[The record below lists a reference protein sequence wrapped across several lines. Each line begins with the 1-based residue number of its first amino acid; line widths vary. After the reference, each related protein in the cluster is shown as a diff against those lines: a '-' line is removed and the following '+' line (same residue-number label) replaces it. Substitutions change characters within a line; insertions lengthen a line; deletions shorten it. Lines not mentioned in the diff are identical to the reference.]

1 MATLSSF
8 KQQNAY
14 KIGISSMLTE
24 EQQKSAIT
32 KAAAEEEEKK
42 NQGGFLGGIG
52 YSLEKISLGFL
63 SGIEG
68 IWDYAAGGLAK
79 LFGADDWAEHQIAND
94 WVNYNHADEWFNPS
108 EGWQFVGDVAG
119 GIGTSVPAIAG
130 VAAGAAIA
138 YFSGGTLTP
147 VAASLI
153 AGSIAGL
160 GAAGRATKEAY
171 DQTGELTGKEFGY
184 GVFVGVTEGAIE
196 GVSSAIGA
204 GTGAVV
210 KSISKSFGKEVAKS
224 ATRNTLLKGVVKGF
238 AGEAFEEGVQA
249 ILEPVYKRMT
259 YDPNAKNA
267 TFQEVAYAAL
277 VGGLS
282 GAIMGGGDVAVR
294 NIRGTTRGNTLV
306 NEGKAGDVITTAE
319 QISSYQTENQ
329 TDYETFQVVQ
339 NTLDELKTSLQK
351 TGGEVRTVRQKM
363 LLGVLEQANISAAFE
378 PIVTASAENIYNNAE
393 TVAARLNELGY
404 QDQDGKPIQI
414 TAEQIREGIDTTDAK
429 SFRKTMS
436 RALKTN
442 SALRTLAVA
451 DTVGQISMDTA
462 RFRDATLAGQ
472 QLSTQADLNRFVEQ
486 ATDAER
492 QAVADRLG
500 IENWET
506 LTNEQFHDKITEFVA
521 NGGVQE
527 YQQERGYIRDAQAI
541 VPESARKHLPRMVNL
556 RNDGTYRYTQ
566 GGTDIAITKRGD
578 SYYVYDYE
586 SGLMSKALTRSETN
600 RVLREIHTNEQ
611 NYQNGVRQHTEAQNR
626 LREQVAEIDAYAREN
641 ISEYK
646 NLSAA
651 GQAAIRA
658 TIRQGRAAG
667 VQEDFVLS
675 CARVSARSGLRVMF
689 SKEASFVAANGS
701 YADGAIDLKNNRII
715 INPEAKSRTGES
727 ILIHELTHAIYN
739 DTDGSLT
746 VAEGLETMTDA
757 EKEKIRKRYAAVGQ
771 GSALQVSD
779 EINAHF
785 AEQTLSNKNILER
798 LVQKKQTLKDKIL
811 GFFRKAR
818 TDYQSDE
825 RLTGAAARLYRQYK
839 KLFDEFSARNQRYLG
854 VENASEQAGAAQ
866 MQQALPESLETLE
879 TYTAD
884 EIASIESNELFK
896 VARSYNDVVRFIQS
910 APQQNTNRLLFLGK
924 INAGVATKIQQ
935 ITDLKVDGKSIV
947 LSSYDVKHIFKK
959 HGNAANEQARGQIAV
974 SQENFE
980 DIIETIISPDVI
992 TRSDENGQVGI
1003 KFIKEIDGKV
1013 TAITIV
1019 SEKKKALTLKSAW
1032 ITKSGGRTPSASADT
1047 LAGTS
1052 KTNGR
1057 NSTKRKQPTF
1067 PTVDEQAPTSTSET
1081 RRKMKTVSNNSISQN
1096 TENVNSESQKGKK
1109 FALAGETSETADLS
1123 LLDRAKQ
1130 LQAAG
1135 EDSETIRRET
1145 GWFVGYDNQWRYEID
1160 DSAATLVEKPAFEN
1174 HSTEDGGYRT
1184 AKLGDIMHHEELYA
1198 AYPFLKDVTV
1208 ILQETETGVDGSA
1221 FAEDGQIVLDQRL
1234 FTRTSKEYQRYLENR
1249 QPEIKRIEQ
1258 TPEYREYNRFYTDE
1272 SLQETLSADE
1282 WLAQEEAARNKF
1294 FASELGKRYHELMWG
1309 KPNVATTELG
1319 WSDKA
1324 KSVLMHEVQHLI
1336 QAHEGFAGGSSDT
1349 YWYNRL
1355 LKQYRSEAETAREKF
1370 LKLRIEAAPELQ
1382 QAMYDMEDTL
1392 NRLDVSTSSIA
1403 RAYDNAAKYAKSDS
1417 QRDILW
1423 DYTQAYSKLSDFYK
1437 NGRRYAGDMYT
1448 NTAGEIEAR
1457 DVSSRLEMTAEQRRE
1472 TRPDIDRQ
1480 RVYFSEKNAGSNSR
1494 RNRGTERDSTIRY
1507 ALTIDGETVS
1517 GTVEETNDLVALH
1530 NLTEEKLLKV
1540 LDLGGFPMPSIAVTK
1555 PSLAHDNFGDITVVF
1570 GRETIDPQRDSR
1582 NKVFSR
1588 DAWTP
1593 TTPRVEYK
1601 LNEKRAEE
1609 INRKINSLIRG
1620 TDAELFG
1627 YLALDESNMTEFL
1640 NRNGGDLAQ
1649 AYRDKDAFKYAY
1661 LRDKGIEVT
1670 LPTVD
1675 KEVSAYGN
1683 ATIKWVADN
1692 LGKSTLNSLEQSNY
1706 SNEAVQPY
1714 VAQVN
1719 ELVSDYW
1726 QREYNMSPN
1735 NEIDLYE
1742 AKGILR
1748 EAARYADR
1756 GFPKSLNEREAR
1768 EVINEHLDESGYN
1781 AWIDEL
1787 FSDVVEKAGLR
1798 NNRDMYTSAGRSRS
1812 FEALHD
1818 DYTLENVVR
1827 AMSKADPK
1835 GGSWLGLNPS
1845 SLAAKLSKEFKSISD
1860 MKKAAASLTEVSD
1873 DAMSN
1878 FTTTAG
1884 QMLDEITADMV
1895 TREDYGSNFSYWNA
1909 LDGAREVIGE
1919 IADRKLFTEK
1929 AIADYMK
1936 REYSG
1941 FYKYNADIGNKILG
1955 LFAYAKQM
1963 TQTGYFE
1970 AKPRRAVNFSEIK
1983 SVLLP
1988 DTASER
1994 LKNRLDRLHIPY
2006 DVYGSTDTER
2016 SNAIQRLD
2024 GVRFALPETD
2034 SAGAS
2039 LSREQREF
2047 FKDSKVVDDSGRL
2060 RVTYHGSPNSFY
2072 TFDRGRI
2079 GKGNDQFGAGFY
2091 FATSEEAARHY
2102 GDNVYKTYLNITN
2115 PIVINRTID
2124 GGDLFDVKI
2133 TQKQAYEIL
2142 KRHPLIYDPESSPLG
2157 DMFEEYWEVGAKDYM
2172 IREAAKN
2179 FNSIGLLD
2187 SDYIA
2192 YRDYPNELHEAIRDV
2207 LGYDGV
2213 EVMFDN
2219 TGDRFYV
2226 AWFENQIKL
2235 TTNKKPTGDVD
2246 IRFALSDSVV
2256 NVDSANETAAWTS
2269 ERVTDLIER
2278 YGATNPRYTQ
2288 AYATWINPA
2297 DFVKATTVNQTRRNQ
2312 IYDEAGNLDVDA
2324 LSRETQTP
2332 YLTVDYETMRI
2343 VGHEGRHR
2351 MAALAKAGIKRVAV
2365 AIRFTESSLSRYDA
2379 RIMEGEHKFKGQ
2391 RFSNWDTATQRVI
2404 TRTSH
2409 NSASVGALVP
2419 INAAYAAQLSE
2430 FTSERGLR
2438 YALDS
2443 SEDGDVRHGNY
2454 SAGQRARF
2462 AANNTGMR
2470 VYTKAEAEEVINSII
2485 EERLVFDDIGMYGEL
2500 RGKDRQAVIDYLF
2513 QKLNTVKEG
2522 YRGGVALKIADF
2534 MIEHTVL
2541 TDMYA
2546 DSNGEVS
2553 EAMRRL
2559 SVLRRYMH
2567 KINLHH
2573 IQGEIQYRFDRKNS
2587 INLVWGAKEG
2597 GIAPDTLPQLLAEE
2611 GIFLDAINEADCFL
2625 QMVDMYEDAR
2635 AAVNNATEQ
2644 VMLST
2649 YGDARTIKNLRQ
2661 QIARDV
2667 LNAYEQKGRKS
2678 KYAKLVEKYTKQI
2691 AELKQRLREANA
2703 NNRLINSIVDQA
2715 QKMRDLK
2722 LGTFQNATQYDTE
2735 IFRSSI
2741 EKLGKIKF
2749 RGNFNIAGT
2758 RKIMA
2763 DLRTWYTKDNPLLA
2777 NTYEQGIADMLD
2789 EVANGK
2795 TNNYTKRELQ
2805 SIRNIMAYFTNYVE
2819 HFNKVY
2825 RQGRWVDAVPEATR
2839 YIDILHRNEELKSSW
2854 FMRKVGTSYLQTF
2867 GDPMSVMRR
2876 MDRYESG
2883 FYTEIFTELR
2893 DSKIDAE
2900 IAKMQLME
2908 EYEAFLKKNKKYLAQ
2923 ATKETVQYRGVEIP
2937 RMQLISLYM
2946 TLKRQHAQAGL
2957 AENGFG
2963 FWNAQDQRVR
2973 VDGFAKGITEESELR
2988 AAAVDEQARIAELLT
3003 ETDKEYIAILEKGYQ
3018 EAGRLKAERDI
3029 QRLGYTNATED
3040 YYYPIRRGNIAKN
3053 VDSAEMQQE
3062 LDRISNAS
3070 FNKDTVRGAK
3080 QELFIESADA
3090 VFNRHVRGVV
3100 QYAYISPAIETYN
3113 KLYNLDIAGT
3123 PNKPVSVSTES
3134 ANVWKQG
3141 NDYFKKLITDIQ
3153 GISPVSS
3160 EGRAVLSF
3168 IRGSYAKFQLGANP
3182 KVWVTQLSSL
3192 FASSSL
3198 LDASSITRGM
3208 TVSAK
3213 DVDTYCPLAKLR
3225 AQDNTA
3231 AMAQGVLDKV
3241 GRISNVLMAPI
3252 GKMDRFVVRRLFG
3265 ACQVQVQKDG
3275 GAKIGTEANK
3285 IEAGKLLKR
3294 VILETQQNSLATERS
3309 AAMRSGNEIM
3319 RTLTMFSA
3327 DSMKVI
3333 GRVIDSVG
3341 ELSALKARLRTT
3353 TDAESRS
3360 TLQTQIKTARRNVR
3374 KSLTA
3379 LATSALFMVAI
3390 AQLFNWLYNKDKDDD
3405 ETAAQQVLV
3414 DFAGNLLGGLPLVR
3428 DIYSRIAEGYSVDNY
3443 AYSALNDLLD
3453 SAVNLFDT
3461 VGSLVSGDES
3471 NSKLTARTKN
3481 LLYALGQLTGIPTRN
3496 LYNVF
3501 YGLTKRISPTT
3512 AYKIDEAFYAKNYV
3526 TDLNKAIESDDT
3538 DMISMLT
3545 SMIFGERMGNT
3556 TMGDAVRNKFV
3567 DLYSKGYSVLPR
3579 SIGDTITYGG
3589 VEIPLTDEEYS
3600 RFRAIYAQ
3608 SMKDIEKMVNSG
3620 TFSVLSEEMQA
3631 KAIKQVYDAYYYDA
3645 LSDLVGVDERTT
3657 VGELSEWIDM
3667 SRLSVAFAGLSDIES
3682 DKNSKGETIAGSKK
3696 KNTVR
3701 YLLGQTLLDGE
3712 RLLILC
3718 YRGYSIQDGDYKG
3731 YTAKRAKRILLQY
3744 ILKLNGT
3751 QAEKAAL
3758 AEKCGFT
3765 VRNGRIIRDF

>member
-1835 GGSWLGLNPS
+1835 GGSWLGLNTS

-2297 DFVKATTVNQTRRNQ
+2297 DFVKAKTVNQTRRNQ

-2777 NTYEQGIADMLD
+2777 NTYEQGIADMVD

>member
-1 MATLSSF
+1 MADTTKRLSTSLAEF
-8 KQQNAY
+8 YSQRAAEKRYEREQ
-14 KIGISSMLTE
+14 E
-24 EQQKSAIT
+24 EQQREYERALAEQAAAQAT
-32 KAAAEEEEKK
+32 AQAAAEREQ

-52 YSLEKISLGFL
+52 YAFEKIGLGFL

-79 LFGADDWAEHQIAND
+79 LFGADDWAEQQIAND

-119 GIGTSVPAIAG
+119 GIGTSLPAIAG
-130 VAAGAAIA
+130 VVAAGAITVA
-138 YFSGGTLTP
+138 SGGTLSP
-147 VAASLI
+147 VAATLI

-171 DQTGELTGKEFGY
+171 DQTGELGGKEFGY
-184 GVFVGVTEGAIE
+184 GALVGVTEGAIE

-351 TGGEVRTVRQKM
+351 TDGEVRTVRQKM
-363 LLGVLEQANISAAFE
+363 LLGVLEQANTSAAFE
-378 PIVTASAENIYNNAE
+378 PIVTASSENIYNNAE

-404 QDQDGKPIQI
+404 QDQNGKPIQV

-429 SFRKTMS
+429 KFRKTMS

-442 SALRTLAVA
+442 SVLRTLAVA

-527 YQQERGYIRDAQAI
+527 YQQERSYVKEAQA
-541 VPESARKHLPRMVNL
+541 VAPEAARKHLPRMVNL

-586 SGLMSKALTRSETN
+586 SGLMSKALSRTETN

-626 LREQVAEIDAYAREN
+626 LREQAAEIDTYAREN

-675 CARVSARSGLRVMF
+675 CARVSARSGLRVVF

-715 INPEAKSRTGES
+715 INPEAKSRSGES

-771 GSALQVSD
+771 GGALQVSD

-798 LVQKKQTLKDKIL
+798 LVQKKQTLKEKIL
-811 GFFRKAR
+811 GFFKKAR

-825 RLTGAAARLYRQYK
+825 KLTGAAARLYRQYK
-839 KLFDEFSARNQRYLG
+839 KLFEEFSARNQRYLG
-854 VENASEQAGAAQ
+854 VENASEQAGTTQ

-879 TYTAD
+879 TFTAD
-884 EIASIESNELFK
+884 EIASIEKTSFYK
-896 VARSYNDVVRFIQS
+896 VARSYAEVRDFIANAARVEGEQ
-910 APQQNTNRLLFLGK
+910 RLFLGK
-924 INAGVATKIQQ
+924 INAETAAKIKEATGISAE
-935 ITDLKVDGKSIV
+935 GKSIA
-947 LSSYDVKHIFKK
+947 LSSSDIRHILNG
-959 HGNAANEQARGQIAV
+959 HRNAATESPMGQVAV
-974 SQENFE
+974 TQENFE
-980 DIIETIISPDVI
+980 DIIETIISPDTI
-992 TRSDENGQVGI
+992 TRSDEGNQVGI
-1003 KFIKEIDGKV
+1003 MFTKEIDGRV

-1032 ITKSGGRTPSASADT
+1032 ITKKKQSTSPTPD
-1047 LAGTS
+1047 
-1052 KTNGR
+1052 
-1057 NSTKRKQPTF
+1057 
-1067 PTVDEQAPTSTSET
+1067 VQAPSLTSETGRRIKTTSTS
-1081 RRKMKTVSNNSISQN
+1081 SISQN
-1096 TENVNSESQKGKK
+1096 AENVNSESQKGKK
-1109 FALAGETSETADLS
+1109 FALPDTDSDGGKLNAEQREFFGKSAIVDADGKLLKMYHGTAADFTVFDLAESGASNDHTSHIGFWFTPRKAVAENFAEFNANEYRGKRARVQEVYLNIENPKIYAPADNSARMEELRTENIGLREQLAEEYAELKET
-1123 LLDRAKQ
+1123 
-1130 LQAAG
+1130 
-1135 EDSETIRRET
+1135 
-1145 GWFVGYDNQWRYEID
+1145 VGRLNYMLY
-1160 DSAATLVEKPAFEN
+1160 F
-1174 HSTEDGGYRT
+1174 TEDNIFSRRGENDIGYRVDEDYYVQYMKMSPEQ
-1184 AKLGDIMHHEELYA
+1184 AK
-1198 AYPFLKDVTV
+1198 
-1208 ILQETETGVDGSA
+1208 
-1221 FAEDGQIVLDQRL
+1221 
-1234 FTRTSKEYQRYLENR
+1234 
-1249 QPEIKRIEQ
+1249 
-1258 TPEYREYNRFYTDE
+1258 
-1272 SLQETLSADE
+1272 
-1282 WLAQEEAARNKF
+1282 
-1294 FASELGKRYHELMWG
+1294 
-1309 KPNVATTELG
+1309 
-1319 WSDKA
+1319 KA
-1324 KSVLMHEVQHLI
+1324 KSLVDAIKKNNKQIKANETEYYRLQDGDSFLQMSDDLDEFMEWITGTH
-1336 QAHEGFAGGSSDT
+1336 AHERGFGREHYAAT
-1349 YWYNRL
+1349 N
-1355 LKQYRSEAETAREKF
+1355 AREAAEKF
-1370 LKLRIEAAPELQ
+1370 R
-1382 QAMYDMEDTL
+1382 
-1392 NRLDVSTSSIA
+1392 
-1403 RAYDNAAKYAKSDS
+1403 
-1417 QRDILW
+1417 
-1423 DYTQAYSKLSDFYK
+1423 SKLIKEGYDGIWIKDTRVDDSGDQVVAFYPEQIK
-1437 NGRRYAGDMYT
+1437 LVT
-1448 NTAGEIEAR
+1448 NKRPTK
-1457 DVSSRLEMTAEQRRE
+1457 DV
-1472 TRPDIDRQ
+1472 D
-1480 RVYFSEKNAGSNSR
+1480 
-1494 RNRGTERDSTIRY
+1494 IRY
-1507 ALTIDGETVS
+1507 ALALDGETVS
-1517 GTVEETNDLVALH
+1517 GAVEETNDLVALH
-1530 NLTEEKLLKV
+1530 NLTEENLLKV

-1555 PSLAHDNFGDITVVF
+1555 ADIPFTDFGDITVVF
-1570 GRETIDPQRDSR
+1570 GKETIDPAKPE
-1582 NKVFSR
+1582 NAVYSR

-1593 TTPRVEYK
+1593 TVPQAEY
-1601 LNEKRAEE
+1601 E
-1609 INRKINSLIRG
+1609 INETKAREIIDRLLPYVNEFGDIGGIRKRL
-1620 TDAELFG
+1620 TVDELQE
-1627 YLALDESNMTEFL
+1627 LANNRDGNIVDEFAGSIET
-1640 NRNGGDLAQ
+1640 
-1649 AYRDKDAFKYAY
+1649 KYAY
-1661 LRDKGIEVT
+1661 LREIGAINKDDTDMVPAYSERLRGKINSEISARN
-1670 LPTVD
+1670 
-1675 KEVSAYGN
+1675 KEY
-1683 ATIKWVADN
+1683 K
-1692 LGKSTLNSLEQSNY
+1692 
-1706 SNEAVQPY
+1706 
-1714 VAQVN
+1714 
-1719 ELVSDYW
+1719 
-1726 QREYNMSPN
+1726 
-1735 NEIDLYE
+1735 
-1742 AKGILR
+1742 
-1748 EAARYADR
+1748 
-1756 GFPKSLNEREAR
+1756 
-1768 EVINEHLDESGYN
+1768 

-1787 FSDVVEKAGLR
+1787 FNGIIAKKGIRTRTDR
-1798 NNRDMYTSAGRSRS
+1798 FTSSGASRS
-1812 FEALHD
+1812 FDETHI
-1818 DYTLENVVR
+1818 DYTLENIVKFMR
-1827 AMSKADPK
+1827 
-1835 GGSWLGLNPS
+1835 S
-1845 SLAAKLSKEFKSISD
+1845 SPTQSAETTYASTHTLAAALAKNFSSIEDIKSAKAMLSAKAESEIAEARNRYESSISEIID
-1860 MKKAAASLTEVSD
+1860 SMAGRNIELQEGAEEVLLELARSHRTTPTSILGYLEKEYRD
-1873 DAMSN
+1873 FYN
-1878 FTTTAG
+1878 FNAGTA
-1884 QMLDEITADMV
+1884 QKISTL
-1895 TREDYGSNFSYWNA
+1895 FNA
-1909 LDGAREVIGE
+1909 LA
-1919 IADRKLFTEK
+1919 A
-1929 AIADYMK
+1929 MK
-1936 REYSG
+1936 T
-1941 FYKYNADIGNKILG
+1941 D
-1955 LFAYAKQM
+1955 M
-1963 TQTGYFE
+1963 FE
-1970 AKPRRAVNFSEIK
+1970 AKPRRAVGLNEIK
-1983 SVLLP
+1983 RVLIP
-1988 DTASER
+1988 SRHPNQR
-1994 LKNRLDRLHIPY
+1994 LLEALTEKNIPY
-2006 DVYGSTDTER
+2006 TLYER
-2016 SNAIQRLD
+2016 SIDKGIDERADILQRLD
-2024 GVRFALPETD
+2024 GVRFALPKTD
-2034 SAGAS
+2034 SAGES
-2039 LSREQREF
+2039 LSQGQREY
-2047 FKDSKVVDDSGRL
+2047 FKDSKVVDDNGKL
-2060 RVTYHGSPNSFY
+2060 RITYHGSPNRFF

-2091 FATSEEAARHY
+2091 FATSEEASRSY
-2102 GDNVYKTYLNITN
+2102 GDNVHKTYLNITK
-2115 PIVINRTID
+2115 PIVINRTAD

-2187 SDYIA
+2187 SDFLA

-2213 EVMFDN
+2213 EVRFDN

-2235 TTNKKPTGDVD
+2235 TTNKQPTRDAD

-2269 ERVTDLIER
+2269 ERVTDLIDR

-2312 IYDEAGNLDVDA
+2312 IYDEAGNLDIDA

-2343 VGHEGRHR
+2343 VRHEGRHR
-2351 MAALAKAGIKRVAV
+2351 MAALAKAGVKRVAV
-2365 AIRFTESSLSRYDA
+2365 AIRFTENSLSRYDA
-2379 RIMEGEHKFKGQ
+2379 RIMDGEHKLKGQ
-2391 RFSNWDTATQRVI
+2391 TFSSWDADAQRVR

-2409 NSASVGALVP
+2409 NSAAVGTLVP
-2419 INAAYAAQLSE
+2419 INAAYSARLSE
-2430 FTSERGLR
+2430 FTSERGVR
-2438 YALDS
+2438 FALDS
-2443 SEDGDVRHGNY
+2443 SEDGNAQTRGNY
-2454 SAGQRARF
+2454 SVGQRARF

-2470 VYTKAEAEEVINSII
+2470 VYTKAEAAEVINSII
-2485 EERLVFDDIGMYGEL
+2485 EERLVFEEIGMQGEL

-2567 KINLHH
+2567 KIDLRH

-2597 GIAPDTLPQLLAEE
+2597 GIAPDTLPQLLADE
-2611 GIFLDAINEADCFL
+2611 GIFIDAVNEADCFL
-2625 QMVDMYEDAR
+2625 QMVETYEDAR
-2635 AAVNNATEQ
+2635 AAVNNATES

-2649 YGDARTIKNLRQ
+2649 YGDARTIKDLRQ

-2722 LGTFQNATQYDTE
+2722 LGTFLNSTQYKSDV
-2735 IFRSSI
+2735 FKSSI
-2741 EKLGKIKF
+2741 EALGKIKF

-2763 DLRTWYTKDNPLLA
+2763 DLRTWYTKENPLLA
-2777 NTYEQGIADMLD
+2777 DTYEEGIKDMLD
-2789 EVANGK
+2789 TVANGTK
-2795 TNNYTKRELQ
+2795 GYTKDELRM
-2805 SIRNIMAYFTNYVE
+2805 INNLMAYFTNFVE
-2819 HFNKVY
+2819 KFNKVY

-2839 YIDILHRNEELKSSW
+2839 YVETIHNNEQG
-2854 FMRKVGTSYLQTF
+2854 KVGLFRKIAGSTYMPYMQTF
-2867 GDPMSVMRR
+2867 GDPTSVARR
-2876 MDRYESG
+2876 MDMYESG
-2883 FYTEIFTELR
+2883 FYTEMLTELR
-2893 DSKIDAE
+2893 EAAIDAE
-2900 IAKMQLME
+2900 ITEME
-2908 EYEAFLKKNKKYLAQ
+2908 IRQDYDAFLKKNRKYLSQ
-2923 ATKETVQYRGVEIP
+2923 AVKQTVEYRGVAIP
-2937 RMQLISLYM
+2937 RMHLISLYM
-2946 TLKRQHAQAGL
+2946 TLKRAHAQAGL
-2957 AENGFG
+2957 AQNGFAFTDADG
-2963 FWNAQDQRVR
+2963 KRVR
-2973 VDGFAKGITEESELR
+2973 VDGFAPEITEESDLR
-2988 AAAVDEQARIAELLT
+2988 AAAIEEQARIAELLS
-3003 ETDKEYIAILEKGYQ
+3003 ETDKEYIAILEKAFN
-3018 EAGRLKAERDI
+3018 EDAKKLKAERDM
-3029 QRLGYTNATED
+3029 QRLGFTNATED

-3053 VDSAEMQQE
+3053 VDTSDIQGE
-3062 LDRISNAS
+3062 LDRVSSAS

-3080 QELFIESADA
+3080 QELFIEAADT
-3090 VFNRHVRGVV
+3090 VFNRHIHAVA
-3100 QYAYISPAIETYN
+3100 QYAALSPAIETYN
-3113 KLYNLDIAGT
+3113 KLYNLDIGGNA
-3123 PNKPVSVSTES
+3123 NKPVSVATES
-3134 ANVWKQG
+3134 ANTWAKG
-3141 NDYFKKLITDIQ
+3141 NRYFSKLISDIQ
-3153 GISPVSS
+3153 GIPASSS
-3160 EGRAVLSF
+3160 EGMRVLGF

-3192 FASSSL
+3192 FAASSI

-3208 TVSAK
+3208 FVSSK
-3213 DVDTYCPLAKLR
+3213 DIDTYCPLAKLR

-3231 AMAQGVLDKV
+3231 AMAQGLFDKV
-3241 GRISNVLMAPI
+3241 GRVSNALMAPI

-3265 ACQVQVQKDG
+3265 ACQVQVQKNG

-3285 IEAGKLLKR
+3285 IQAGKLLKR

-3319 RTLTMFSA
+3319 RTVTMFSA

-3341 ELSALKARLRTT
+3341 ELSTLKAKLRMA
-3353 TDAESRS
+3353 TDTERIA
-3360 TLQTQIKTARRNVR
+3360 TLRTQIKAARKKVF
-3374 KSLTA
+3374 KSVTA
-3379 LATSALFMVAI
+3379 LATSALFMAAI
-3390 AQLFNWLYNKDKDDD
+3390 AQLFSWLYNKDKDDD
-3405 ETAAQQVLV
+3405 ETVGQQVFV
-3414 DFAGNLLGGLPLVR
+3414 DFIGNLFGGLPLIR
-3428 DIYSRIAEGYSVDNY
+3428 DVYTRITEGYELDNY

-3461 VGSLVSGDES
+3461 VGGIVSGEES
-3471 NSKLTARTKN
+3471 DAKVASRIKN
-3481 LLYALGQLTGIPTRN
+3481 LAYSIGQIFGIPTRN
-3496 LYNVF
+3496 IYNVF

-3512 AYKIDEAFYAKNYV
+3512 AYQIDEAFYAKNYV

-3538 DMISMLT
+3538 DMIAMLT

-3556 TMGDAVRNKFV
+3556 TMSDAVRDKFV

-3579 SIGDTITYGG
+3579 SIGDTISYGG
-3589 VEIPLTDEEYS
+3589 VEIPLTDDEYA

-3608 SMKDIEKMVNSG
+3608 SMKDIEKMMNG
-3620 TFSVLSEEMQA
+3620 GAFKVLSEEMQA

-3657 VGELSEWIDM
+3657 IGELSKWIDM
-3667 SRLSVAFAGLSDIES
+3667 SKLSVAFVGLSDIES
-3682 DKNSKGETIAGSKK
+3682 EKNSKGETIAGSKK
-3696 KNTVR
+3696 KNTVK
-3701 YLLGQTLLDGE
+3701 YLLKQNLSDGE

-3718 YRGYSIQDGDYKG
+3718 YRGYTIQDGDYRG

-3751 QAEKAAL
+3751 QAEKAVL

>member
-1 MATLSSF
+1 
-8 KQQNAY
+8 
-14 KIGISSMLTE
+14 MLTE

-42 NQGGFLGGIG
+42 NQGGFFGGIG
-52 YSLEKISLGFL
+52 YAFEKLGLGFL

-68 IWDYAAGGLAK
+68 IWDYTAGGLAK
-79 LFGADDWAEHQIAND
+79 LFGADDWAEQQIAND

-119 GIGTSVPAIAG
+119 GIGTSLPAIAG
-130 VAAGAAIA
+130 VAAAGAITAA
-138 YFSGGTLTP
+138 SGGTLAP
-147 VAASLI
+147 VAATLI

-171 DQTGELTGKEFGY
+171 DQTGELGGKEFGY
-184 GVFVGVTEGAIE
+184 GALSGFTEGAIE
-196 GVSSAIGA
+196 GVSTALGA

-294 NIRGTTRGNTLV
+294 NIRGTARGNTLV

-363 LLGVLEQANISAAFE
+363 LLGVLEQANTSAAFE

-404 QDQDGKPIQI
+404 QDQNGKPIQV

-442 SALRTLAVA
+442 SVLRTLAVA
-451 DTVGQISMDTA
+451 DAVGQISMDTA

-527 YQQERGYIRDAQAI
+527 YQQERSYVKEAQA
-541 VPESARKHLPRMVNL
+541 VAPEAARKHLPRMVNL

-586 SGLMSKALTRSETN
+586 SGLMSKALSRTETN

-626 LREQVAEIDAYAREN
+626 LREQAAEIDAYAREN

-675 CARVSARSGLRVMF
+675 CARVSARSGLRVVF

-715 INPEAKSRTGES
+715 INPEAKSRSGES

-746 VAEGLETMTDA
+746 VAEGLEIMTDA

-771 GSALQVSD
+771 GGAVQVSD

-798 LVQKKQTLKDKIL
+798 LVQKKQTLKEKIL
-811 GFFRKAR
+811 GFFKKAR

-825 RLTGAAARLYRQYK
+825 KLTGAAARLYRQYK
-839 KLFDEFSARNQRYLG
+839 KLFDEFSVRNQRYLG
-854 VENASEQAGAAQ
+854 VENASEQARKYVGDKHFALKPYSEKQKENWKNSKNIVIYESSEQLQEFVRQSRSDNQYSKKMYFGAIGSELAARIEEQ
-866 MQQALPESLETLE
+866 TGLNLENYNYAL
-879 TYTAD
+879 
-884 EIASIESNELFK
+884 
-896 VARSYNDVVRFIQS
+896 
-910 APQQNTNRLLFLGK
+910 
-924 INAGVATKIQQ
+924 
-935 ITDLKVDGKSIV
+935 
-947 LSSYDVKHIFKK
+947 
-959 HGNAANEQARGQIAV
+959 
-974 SQENFE
+974 
-980 DIIETIISPDVI
+980 
-992 TRSDENGQVGI
+992 RSDEVRKIFKDHGTVGTEAPRGQRPVTEADFLAI
-1003 KFIKEIDGKV
+1003 PDILDGA
-1013 TAITIV
+1013 TSISL
-1019 SEKKKALTLKSAW
+1019 SEKKYNGQPAIAFSKVSGNERTTVVAVVSGKHLDLRVQTEY
-1032 ITKSGGRTPSASADT
+1032 IGTKKGT
-1047 LAGTS
+1047 LATLSG
-1052 KTNGR
+1052 
-1057 NSTKRKQPTF
+1057 
-1067 PTVDEQAPTSTSET
+1067 EQAPNNTPKASRGTDST
-1081 RRKMKTVSNNSISQN
+1081 NSISQN
-1096 TENVNSESQKGKK
+1096 AENVNSESQKGKK
-1109 FALAGETSETADLS
+1109 FALAGETSETANLS

-1160 DSAATLVEKPAFEN
+1160 DSVATLVEKPAFEN
-1174 HSTEDGGYRT
+1174 HSTEDGDYRT
-1184 AKLGDIMHHEELYA
+1184 AKLGDIMRHEELYA
-1198 AYPFLKDVTV
+1198 AYPFLKDITV
-1208 ILQETETGVDGSA
+1208 ILQETDTGVDGSA

-1234 FTRTSKEYQRYLENR
+1234 FTRTSKEYQKYLENR

-1272 SLQETLSADE
+1272 SLQETLSAEE

-1355 LKQYRSEAETAREKF
+1355 LKQYRSEAGTAREKF

-1403 RAYDNAAKYAKSDS
+1403 RAYDNAARYAQNDS
-1417 QRDILW
+1417 QRDVLW

-1457 DVSSRLEMTAEQRRE
+1457 DVSSRLEMTAEQRLE
-1472 TRPDIDRQ
+1472 TRPDIDRK
-1480 RVYFSEKNAGSNSR
+1480 RVYFSDRLGETA
-1494 RNRGTERDSTIRY
+1494 NRIERGIEPSENMRY
-1507 ALTIDGETVS
+1507 ALPDDKTVDFLNTQQTVTVYRAMQVIDGKLYPPMAARVKNADGSRELVMSSELGRWEQADERPELIRKGNKFTLDKANGSSIEAAYNPYFHTSRSPLNDQFSSAYKRDNLVIVEGEVPASELISGYRAQYAKDAVGEIKWHSGPVS
-1517 GTVEETNDLVALH
+1517 SKLPKSKERKVILSRWFKPVRIVPDAEVAQTIAEML
-1530 NLTEEKLLKV
+1530 NGENIEIPYKVVTPSLLKE
-1540 LDLGGFPMPSIAVTK
+1540 L
-1555 PSLAHDNFGDITVVF
+1555 
-1570 GRETIDPQRDSR
+1570 
-1582 NKVFSR
+1582 
-1588 DAWTP
+1588 
-1593 TTPRVEYK
+1593 
-1601 LNEKRAEE
+1601 EKRGVA
-1609 INRKINSLIRG
+1609 IN
-1620 TDAELFG
+1620 
-1627 YLALDESNMTEFL
+1627 
-1640 NRNGGDLAQ
+1640 
-1649 AYRDKDAFKYAY
+1649 
-1661 LRDKGIEVT
+1661 
-1670 LPTVD
+1670 
-1675 KEVSAYGN
+1675 YGN
-1683 ATIKWVADN
+1683 
-1692 LGKSTLNSLEQSNY
+1692 NSRYALAEND
-1706 SNEAVQPY
+1706 
-1714 VAQVN
+1714 
-1719 ELVSDYW
+1719 SDGAALSQE
-1726 QREYNMSPN
+1726 QREYFKNS
-1735 NEIDLYE
+1735 
-1742 AKGILR
+1742 K
-1748 EAARYADR
+1748 
-1756 GFPKSLNEREAR
+1756 
-1768 EVINEHLDESGYN
+1768 V
-1781 AWIDEL
+1781 IDE
-1787 FSDVVEKAGLR
+1787 
-1798 NNRDMYTSAGRSRS
+1798 N
-1812 FEALHD
+1812 
-1818 DYTLENVVR
+1818 
-1827 AMSKADPK
+1827 
-1835 GGSWLGLNPS
+1835 
-1845 SLAAKLSKEFKSISD
+1845 
-1860 MKKAAASLTEVSD
+1860 
-1873 DAMSN
+1873 
-1878 FTTTAG
+1878 
-1884 QMLDEITADMV
+1884 
-1895 TREDYGSNFSYWNA
+1895 
-1909 LDGAREVIGE
+1909 
-1919 IADRKLFTEK
+1919 
-1929 AIADYMK
+1929 
-1936 REYSG
+1936 
-1941 FYKYNADIGNKILG
+1941 
-1955 LFAYAKQM
+1955 
-1963 TQTGYFE
+1963 
-1970 AKPRRAVNFSEIK
+1970 
-1983 SVLLP
+1983 
-1988 DTASER
+1988 
-1994 LKNRLDRLHIPY
+1994 
-2006 DVYGSTDTER
+2006 
-2016 SNAIQRLD
+2016 
-2024 GVRFALPETD
+2024 
-2034 SAGAS
+2034 
-2039 LSREQREF
+2039 
-2047 FKDSKVVDDSGRL
+2047 GRL
-2060 RVTYHGSPNSFY
+2060 RVAYHGSPNSFY
-2072 TFDRGRI
+2072 TFDRNRI

-2091 FATSEEAARHY
+2091 FATNEEASRHY
-2102 GDNVYKTYLNITN
+2102 GDNIYKTYLNITK
-2115 PIVINRTID
+2115 PIVIDRTTD

-2142 KRHPLIYDPESSPLG
+2142 KRHPLIYDPEESPLG

-2179 FNSIGLLD
+2179 LTTIGLLD
-2187 SDYIA
+2187 SDYLA
-2192 YRDYPNELHEAIRDV
+2192 FRNYPNELHEAIRDV
-2207 LGYDGV
+2207 IGYDGV
-2213 EVMFDN
+2213 EVRFES
-2219 TGDRFYV
+2219 GDRFYV

-2235 TTNKKPTGDVD
+2235 TNNGTPTDDSDIRFALPDTDSTGASLSQEQREFFKDSKVVDGKGRLLKVYHGTPNGNFTVFNTSNGAYFTENEAYARRYMQAHSSPTAQLIEAYLNITKPFDTRQEAERRIFEREFYRKWGNGTPLSDVGLPDWTDADDLIDFINENSYDYDGLILDEGGDGGYGEAVTRRGVSYVAFSPEQIKLTTNKKPTSGSDV
-2246 IRFALSDSVV
+2246 RFALSDSVV
-2256 NVDSANETAAWTS
+2256 NVNGETATWTS
-2269 ERVTDLIER
+2269 ERMTDLIER

-2312 IYDEAGNLDVDA
+2312 IYDEAGNLDIDA

-2351 MAALAKAGIKRVAV
+2351 MAALAKAGVKRVAV
-2365 AIRFTESSLSRYDA
+2365 AIRFTENSLSRYDA
-2379 RIMEGEHKFKGQ
+2379 RIMDGEHKLKGQ
-2391 RFSNWDTATQRVI
+2391 TFSSWDADAQRVR

-2409 NSASVGALVP
+2409 NSAAVGTLVP
-2419 INAAYAAQLSE
+2419 INAAYSARLSE
-2430 FTSERGLR
+2430 FTSERGVR
-2438 YALDS
+2438 FALDS
-2443 SEDGDVRHGNY
+2443 SEDGNAQTRGNY
-2454 SAGQRARF
+2454 SVGQRARF

-2470 VYTKAEAEEVINSII
+2470 VYTKAEAAEVINSII
-2485 EERLVFDDIGMYGEL
+2485 EERLVFEDIGMYGEL

-2522 YRGGVALKIADF
+2522 YRGGVALRIADY

-2546 DSNGEVS
+2546 ESSGEVS
-2553 EAMRRL
+2553 EAMRKL

-2567 KINLHH
+2567 KIDLRH
-2573 IQGEIQYRFDRKNS
+2573 IQDEIQYRFDKKNS

-2661 QIARDV
+2661 QIVRDV

-2777 NTYEQGIADMLD
+2777 DSYEQGIADMLD

-2923 ATKETVQYRGVEIP
+2923 AAKETVQYRGVEIP

-2988 AAAVDEQARIAELLT
+2988 AAAVEEQARIAELLT

-3029 QRLGYTNATED
+3029 QRLGFTNATED

-3080 QELFIESADA
+3080 QELYIESADV

-3134 ANVWKQG
+3134 ANAWKQG

-3182 KVWVTQLSSL
+3182 KTWVTQLSSL

-3341 ELSALKARLRTT
+3341 ELSALRARLRTT
-3353 TDAESRS
+3353 TDAESRA
-3360 TLQTQIKTARRNVR
+3360 TLQTQIKAARKKVR

-3379 LATSALFMVAI
+3379 LATSALFMAAI
-3390 AQLFNWLYNKDKDDD
+3390 AQLFSWLYNKDKDDD

-3428 DIYSRIAEGYSVDNY
+3428 DIYSRIVEGYSVDNY

-3481 LLYALGQLTGIPTRN
+3481 LLYSLGQLTGIPTRN
-3496 LYNVF
+3496 IYNVF
-3501 YGLTKRISPTT
+3501 YGLTKRFSPTT
-3512 AYKIDEAFYAKNYV
+3512 AYQIDEWFHAKNYV

-3538 DMISMLT
+3538 DMIAMLT

-3556 TMGDAVRNKFV
+3556 TMSDAVRNKFV

-3589 VEIPLTDEEYS
+3589 VEIPLTDQEYN

-3608 SMKDIEKMVNSG
+3608 SMKYLEKMVNSG
-3620 TFSVLSEEMQA
+3620 TFNALSEEMQA

-3667 SRLSVAFAGLSDIES
+3667 SKLSVVFTGLSDIES

-3696 KNTVR
+3696 KNTVK
-3701 YLLGQTLLDGE
+3701 YLLKQNLSDGE

-3744 ILKLNGT
+3744 ILKLKGT
-3751 QAEKAAL
+3751 QAEKAVL

>member
-1 MATLSSF
+1 MSNSMADFLVNKKSNSMASF
-8 KQQNAY
+8 LTDEQRNSFISRQTVAY
-14 KIGISSMLTE
+14 E
-24 EQQKSAIT
+24 AAQ
-32 KAAAEEEEKK
+32 AAAEREQ

-52 YSLEKISLGFL
+52 YSLEKVGLGFL

-68 IWDYAAGGLAK
+68 IWDFAAGGLAK
-79 LFGADDWAEHQIAND
+79 LFGADDWAEQQIAND

-119 GIGTSVPAIAG
+119 GIGTSLPAIAG
-130 VAAGAAIA
+130 VAAAGAITVA
-138 YFSGGTLTP
+138 SGGTLSP
-147 VAASLI
+147 VAATLI

-171 DQTGELTGKEFGY
+171 DHTGELGGKEFGY
-184 GVFVGVTEGAIE
+184 GALSGFTEGAIE
-196 GVSSAIGA
+196 GVSSALGA

-294 NIRGTTRGNTLV
+294 NIRGTARGNTLV

-363 LLGVLEQANISAAFE
+363 LLGVLEQANTSAAFE

-527 YQQERGYIRDAQAI
+527 YQQERSYVKEAQA
-541 VPESARKHLPRMVNL
+541 VAPEAARKHLPRMVNL

-586 SGLMSKALTRSETN
+586 SGLMSKALTRTEAN

-611 NYQNGVRQHTEAQNR
+611 NYQNGVRRHTEAQNR
-626 LREQVAEIDAYAREN
+626 LREQAAEIDAYAREN

-675 CARVSARSGLRVMF
+675 CARVSARSGLRVVF

-715 INPEAKSRTGES
+715 INPEAKSRSGES

-771 GSALQVSD
+771 GGALQVSD

-811 GFFRKAR
+811 GFFKKAR
-818 TDYQSDE
+818 ADYQSDE
-825 RLTGAAARLYRQYK
+825 KLTGAAARLYRQYK

-854 VENASEQAGAAQ
+854 VENASEQAGTAQ
-866 MQQALPESLETLE
+866 NQGAFALQDALQTLGDYDA
-879 TYTAD
+879 TRRRH
-884 EIASIESNELFK
+884 IESNE
-896 VARSYNDVVRFIQS
+896 NDRVSRNYDEIVDFIKSATKEMPVRRLHIGTISDNTAALVQEKTGANIKGYDFVLASNFIS
-910 APQQNTNRLLFLGK
+910 HIFDSHGR
-924 INAGVATKIQQ
+924 VATE
-935 ITDLKVDGKSIV
+935 
-947 LSSYDVKHIFKK
+947 
-959 HGNAANEQARGQIAV
+959 APRGQTAVNYSNIENILETVIAPDDV
-974 SQENFE
+974 SLVSDNTGTALRFE
-980 DIIETIISPDVI
+980 
-992 TRSDENGQVGI
+992 
-1003 KFIKEIDGKV
+1003 KMLDGRNV
-1013 TAITIV
+1013 AITIT
-1019 SEKKKALTLKSAW
+1019 STKKSTLTLKSAW
-1032 ITKSGGRTPSASADT
+1032 IINQKSGGRTPSASADT

-1052 KTNGR
+1052 ETNGR
-1057 NSTKRKQPTF
+1057 SSTLKQSTSPT
-1067 PTVDEQAPTSTSET
+1067 PDVQAPSLTSETGRRIKTTSTS
-1081 RRKMKTVSNNSISQN
+1081 SISQN
-1096 TENVNSESQKGKK
+1096 AENVNSESQKVKK
-1109 FALAGETSETADLS
+1109 FALPDT
-1123 LLDRAKQ
+1123 
-1130 LQAAG
+1130 
-1135 EDSETIRRET
+1135 DS
-1145 GWFVGYDNQWRYEID
+1145 
-1160 DSAATLVEKPAFEN
+1160 
-1174 HSTEDGGYRT
+1174 DGG
-1184 AKLGDIMHHEELYA
+1184 KL
-1198 AYPFLKDVTV
+1198 
-1208 ILQETETGVDGSA
+1208 
-1221 FAEDGQIVLDQRL
+1221 
-1234 FTRTSKEYQRYLENR
+1234 
-1249 QPEIKRIEQ
+1249 
-1258 TPEYREYNRFYTDE
+1258 
-1272 SLQETLSADE
+1272 
-1282 WLAQEEAARNKF
+1282 
-1294 FASELGKRYHELMWG
+1294 
-1309 KPNVATTELG
+1309 
-1319 WSDKA
+1319 
-1324 KSVLMHEVQHLI
+1324 
-1336 QAHEGFAGGSSDT
+1336 
-1349 YWYNRL
+1349 
-1355 LKQYRSEAETAREKF
+1355 
-1370 LKLRIEAAPELQ
+1370 
-1382 QAMYDMEDTL
+1382 
-1392 NRLDVSTSSIA
+1392 
-1403 RAYDNAAKYAKSDS
+1403 
-1417 QRDILW
+1417 
-1423 DYTQAYSKLSDFYK
+1423 
-1437 NGRRYAGDMYT
+1437 
-1448 NTAGEIEAR
+1448 
-1457 DVSSRLEMTAEQRRE
+1457 TAEQREFFGKSAIVDADGKLLKMYHGTAADFTVFDLAESGASNDHTSHIGFWFTPRKAVAENFAEFNANEYRGKKARVQEVYLNIENPKIYAPADNSARMEELRTENIGLRE
-1472 TRPDIDRQ
+1472 QLAEEYAELKKTVGQLNYMLYFTEDNIFGRRGENNIGYRVDEDYYVQYMKMSPEQAKKAKSLVDSIKKNNKQIKANETEYYRLQDGDSFLQMSDDLDEFMEWITGTHAHERGFGREHYAATNAREAAEKFRSKLIKEGYDGIWIKDTRVD
-1480 RVYFSEKNAGSNSR
+1480 
-1494 RNRGTERDSTIRY
+1494 DSGDQVVAFYPEQIKLVTNKRPTKDVDIRY
-1507 ALTIDGETVS
+1507 ALTIDGETAS

-1649 AYRDKDAFKYAY
+1649 SYRDKDAFKYAY

-1675 KEVSAYGN
+1675 KEVSDYGN

-1692 LGKSTLNSLEQSNY
+1692 LGKSTLNRLEQSNY

-1714 VAQVN
+1714 VAKVN

-1742 AKGILR
+1742 VKGILR

-1756 GFPKSLNEREAR
+1756 GFPKSLDERAAR
-1768 EVINEHLDESGYN
+1768 EVINEHLDEDGYN
-1781 AWIDEL
+1781 AWIEEL

-1895 TREDYGSNFSYWNA
+1895 TREDYSSNFSYWNA

-1988 DTASER
+1988 DTASDR

-2006 DVYGSTDTER
+2006 SVYGSTATER
-2016 SNAIQRLD
+2016 STAIQRLD

-2034 SAGAS
+2034 STGAS
-2039 LSREQREF
+2039 LSQEQREF
-2047 FKDSKVVDDSGRL
+2047 FKDSKVVDDNGKL
-2060 RVTYHGSPNSFY
+2060 RITYHGSPNRFF

-2091 FATSEEAARHY
+2091 FATSEEASRSY
-2102 GDNVYKTYLNITN
+2102 GDNVHKTYLNITK
-2115 PIVINRTID
+2115 PIVINRTSD

-2213 EVMFDN
+2213 EVRFDN
-2219 TGDRFYV
+2219 TSDRFYV

-2235 TTNKKPTGDVD
+2235 TTNKQPTGDAD

-2269 ERVTDLIER
+2269 ERVTDLIDR

-2312 IYDEAGNLDVDA
+2312 IYDEAGNLDIDA

-2351 MAALAKAGIKRVAV
+2351 MAALAKAGVKRVAV

-2391 RFSNWDTATQRVI
+2391 RFSNWDTATQRII
-2404 TRTSH
+2404 TRTSR
-2409 NSASVGALVP
+2409 NFAPVGTLVP
-2419 INAAYAAQLSE
+2419 INAAYSAQLSE
-2430 FTSERGLR
+2430 FTSERGVR
-2438 YALDS
+2438 FALDG
-2443 SEDGDVRHGNY
+2443 SEDGNAQPRGNY
-2454 SAGQRARF
+2454 SVGQRARF

-2470 VYTKAEAEEVINSII
+2470 VYTKAEAAEVINSII
-2485 EERLVFDDIGMYGEL
+2485 EERLVFEDIGMQGEL

-2513 QKLNTVKEG
+2513 RKLNTVKEG
-2522 YRGGVALKIADF
+2522 YRGGVALRIADY

-2541 TDMYA
+2541 TDMYS

-2553 EAMRRL
+2553 EAMRKL

-2567 KINLHH
+2567 KIDLRH
-2573 IQGEIQYRFDRKNS
+2573 IQDEIQYRFDKKNS

-2597 GIAPDTLPQLLAEE
+2597 GIAPDTLPQLLADE
-2611 GIFLDAINEADCFL
+2611 GIFIDAVNEADCFL
-2625 QMVDMYEDAR
+2625 QMVEMYEDAR
-2635 AAVNNATEQ
+2635 AAVNNATES

-2649 YGDARTIKNLRQ
+2649 YGDARTIKDLRQ

-2777 NTYEQGIADMLD
+2777 DSYEQGIADMLD

-2923 ATKETVQYRGVEIP
+2923 ATKETVEYRGVEIP

-2988 AAAVDEQARIAELLT
+2988 AAAVEEQARIAELLT

-3018 EAGRLKAERDI
+3018 EAGRLKADRDI
-3029 QRLGYTNATED
+3029 QRLGFTNATED

-3080 QELFIESADA
+3080 QELYIESADV

-3231 AMAQGVLDKV
+3231 AMAQGVFDKV

-3353 TDAESRS
+3353 TDAESRA
-3360 TLQTQIKTARRNVR
+3360 TLQTQIKAARRKVR

-3379 LATSALFMVAI
+3379 LATSALFMAAI

-3414 DFAGNLLGGLPLVR
+3414 DFAGNLLGGLPIAR
-3428 DIYSRIAEGYSVDNY
+3428 DLYSRIAEGYEVDNY
-3443 AYSALNDLLD
+3443 AYSALNDLLN
-3453 SAVNLFDT
+3453 SALGVIDT
-3461 VGSLVSGDES
+3461 AGALISGDETK
-3471 NSKLTARTKN
+3471 SKMSARVKN
-3481 LLYALGQLTGIPTRN
+3481 FLYAVGQLTGIPTRN
-3496 LYNVF
+3496 IYNVF
-3501 YGLTKRISPTT
+3501 YGLTKRFSPTT
-3512 AYKIDEAFYAKNYV
+3512 AYKIDEWFYAKNYV

-3538 DMISMLT
+3538 DMIAMLT

-3556 TMGDAVRNKFV
+3556 TMSDAVRDKFV

-3579 SIGDTITYGG
+3579 TIGDTITYGG
-3589 VEIPLTDEEYS
+3589 VEIPLTDKEYS

-3608 SMKDIEKMVNSG
+3608 SMKDLEKMINSG
-3620 TFSVLSEEMQA
+3620 TFNVLSEEMQA

-3645 LSDLVGVDERTT
+3645 LSDLVGVDEQTT

-3667 SRLSVAFAGLSDIES
+3667 SKLSVAFVGLSDIES
-3682 DKNSKGETIAGSKK
+3682 EKNSKGATIAGSKK
-3696 KNTVR
+3696 KNTVKN
-3701 YLLGQTLLDGE
+3701 LLKQNLSDGE

-3765 VRNGRIIRDF
+3765 VRNGKIIRDF

>member
-1 MATLSSF
+1 MAETTKRLSTSLAELYSQRAAE
-8 KQQNAY
+8 KRYEREQ
-14 KIGISSMLTE
+14 E
-24 EQQKSAIT
+24 EQQREYERAMAEQ
-32 KAAAEEEEKK
+32 AAAQAAAQVAAQREQ

-52 YSLEKISLGFL
+52 YSLEKIGLGFL

-79 LFGADDWAEHQIAND
+79 LFGADDWAEQQIAND

-119 GIGTSVPAIAG
+119 GIGTSLPAIAG

-171 DQTGELTGKEFGY
+171 DQTGELGGKEFGY
-184 GVFVGVTEGAIE
+184 GALVGVTEGAIE

-249 ILEPVYKRMT
+249 ILDPVYKRMT

-363 LLGVLEQANISAAFE
+363 LLGVLEQANTSAAFE

-404 QDQDGKPIQI
+404 QDQNGKPIQV

-442 SALRTLAVA
+442 SVLRTLAVA

-500 IENWET
+500 IDNWET

-527 YQQERGYIRDAQAI
+527 YQQERSHVKEAQAI
-541 VPESARKHLPRMVNL
+541 APESARKHLPRMVNL

-566 GGTDIAITKRGD
+566 GSTDIAITKRGD

-611 NYQNGVRQHTEAQNR
+611 NYQKGVRQHTEAQNR
-626 LREQVAEIDAYAREN
+626 LREQAAEIDTYAREN

-675 CARVSARSGLRVMF
+675 CARVSARSGLRVVF

-715 INPEAKSRTGES
+715 INPEAKSRSGES

-798 LVQKKQTLKDKIL
+798 LVRKKQTLKEKIL
-811 GFFRKAR
+811 GFFKKAR
-818 TDYQSDE
+818 TDYQNDE
-825 RLTGAAARLYRQYK
+825 KLTGAAARLYRQYK
-839 KLFDEFSARNQRYLG
+839 KLFEEFSARNQRYLG
-854 VENASEQAGAAQ
+854 VENASEQAGTTQ

-879 TYTAD
+879 TFTAD
-884 EIASIESNELFK
+884 EIASIEKTSFYK
-896 VARSYNDVVRFIQS
+896 VARSYAEVRDFIANAARVEGEQ
-910 APQQNTNRLLFLGK
+910 RLFLGK
-924 INAGVATKIQQ
+924 INAETAAKIKEATGISAE
-935 ITDLKVDGKSIV
+935 GKSIA
-947 LSSYDVKHIFKK
+947 LSSSDIRHILNG
-959 HGNAANEQARGQIAV
+959 HGNAATESPMGQVAV
-974 SQENFE
+974 TQENFE
-980 DIIETIISPDVI
+980 DIIETIISPDTI
-992 TRSDENGQVGI
+992 TRSDEGNQVGI
-1003 KFIKEIDGKV
+1003 MFTKEIDGRV

-1032 ITKSGGRTPSASADT
+1032 ITKKKQSTSPTPD
-1047 LAGTS
+1047 
-1052 KTNGR
+1052 
-1057 NSTKRKQPTF
+1057 
-1067 PTVDEQAPTSTSET
+1067 VQAPSLTSETGRRIKTTSTS
-1081 RRKMKTVSNNSISQN
+1081 SISQN
-1096 TENVNSESQKGKK
+1096 AENVNSESQKGKK
-1109 FALAGETSETADLS
+1109 FALPDTDSDGGKLNAEQREFFGKSAIVDADGKLLKMYHGTAADFTVFDLAESGASNDHTSHIGFWFTPRKAVAENFAEFNANEYRGKRARVQEVYLNIENPKIYAPADNSARMEELRTENIGLREQLAEEYAELKET
-1123 LLDRAKQ
+1123 
-1130 LQAAG
+1130 
-1135 EDSETIRRET
+1135 
-1145 GWFVGYDNQWRYEID
+1145 VGRLNYMLY
-1160 DSAATLVEKPAFEN
+1160 F
-1174 HSTEDGGYRT
+1174 TEDNIFSRRGENDIGYRVDEDYYVQYMKMSPEQ
-1184 AKLGDIMHHEELYA
+1184 AK
-1198 AYPFLKDVTV
+1198 
-1208 ILQETETGVDGSA
+1208 
-1221 FAEDGQIVLDQRL
+1221 
-1234 FTRTSKEYQRYLENR
+1234 
-1249 QPEIKRIEQ
+1249 
-1258 TPEYREYNRFYTDE
+1258 
-1272 SLQETLSADE
+1272 
-1282 WLAQEEAARNKF
+1282 
-1294 FASELGKRYHELMWG
+1294 
-1309 KPNVATTELG
+1309 
-1319 WSDKA
+1319 KA
-1324 KSVLMHEVQHLI
+1324 KSLVDAIKKNNKQIKANETEYYRLQDGDSFLQMSDDLDEFMEWITGTH
-1336 QAHEGFAGGSSDT
+1336 AHERGFGREHYAAT
-1349 YWYNRL
+1349 N
-1355 LKQYRSEAETAREKF
+1355 AREAAEKF
-1370 LKLRIEAAPELQ
+1370 R
-1382 QAMYDMEDTL
+1382 
-1392 NRLDVSTSSIA
+1392 
-1403 RAYDNAAKYAKSDS
+1403 
-1417 QRDILW
+1417 
-1423 DYTQAYSKLSDFYK
+1423 SKLIKEGYDGIWIKDTRVDDSGDQVVAFYPEQIK
-1437 NGRRYAGDMYT
+1437 LVT
-1448 NTAGEIEAR
+1448 NKRPTK
-1457 DVSSRLEMTAEQRRE
+1457 DV
-1472 TRPDIDRQ
+1472 D
-1480 RVYFSEKNAGSNSR
+1480 
-1494 RNRGTERDSTIRY
+1494 IRY
-1507 ALTIDGETVS
+1507 ALALDGETVS
-1517 GTVEETNDLVALH
+1517 GAVEETNDLVALH
-1530 NLTEEKLLKV
+1530 NLTEENLLKV

-1555 PSLAHDNFGDITVVF
+1555 ADIPFTDFGDITVVF
-1570 GRETIDPQRDSR
+1570 GKETIDPAKPE
-1582 NKVFSR
+1582 NAVYSR

-1593 TTPRVEYK
+1593 TVPQAEY
-1601 LNEKRAEE
+1601 E
-1609 INRKINSLIRG
+1609 INETKAREIIDRLLPYVNEFGDIGGIRKRL
-1620 TDAELFG
+1620 TVDELQE
-1627 YLALDESNMTEFL
+1627 LANNRDGNIVDEFAGSIET
-1640 NRNGGDLAQ
+1640 
-1649 AYRDKDAFKYAY
+1649 KYAY
-1661 LRDKGIEVT
+1661 LREIGAINKDDTDMVPAYSERLRGKINSEISARN
-1670 LPTVD
+1670 
-1675 KEVSAYGN
+1675 KEY
-1683 ATIKWVADN
+1683 K
-1692 LGKSTLNSLEQSNY
+1692 
-1706 SNEAVQPY
+1706 
-1714 VAQVN
+1714 
-1719 ELVSDYW
+1719 
-1726 QREYNMSPN
+1726 
-1735 NEIDLYE
+1735 
-1742 AKGILR
+1742 
-1748 EAARYADR
+1748 
-1756 GFPKSLNEREAR
+1756 
-1768 EVINEHLDESGYN
+1768 

-1787 FSDVVEKAGLR
+1787 FNGIIAKKGIRTRTDR
-1798 NNRDMYTSAGRSRS
+1798 FTSSGASRS
-1812 FEALHD
+1812 FDETHI
-1818 DYTLENVVR
+1818 DYTLENIVKFMR
-1827 AMSKADPK
+1827 
-1835 GGSWLGLNPS
+1835 S
-1845 SLAAKLSKEFKSISD
+1845 SPTQSAETTYASTHTLAAALAKNFSSIEDIKSAKAMLSAKAESEIAEARNRYESSISEIID
-1860 MKKAAASLTEVSD
+1860 SMAGRNIELQEGAEEVLLELARSHRTTPTSILGYLEKEYRD
-1873 DAMSN
+1873 FYN
-1878 FTTTAG
+1878 FNAGTA
-1884 QMLDEITADMV
+1884 QKISTL
-1895 TREDYGSNFSYWNA
+1895 FNA
-1909 LDGAREVIGE
+1909 LA
-1919 IADRKLFTEK
+1919 A
-1929 AIADYMK
+1929 MK
-1936 REYSG
+1936 T
-1941 FYKYNADIGNKILG
+1941 D
-1955 LFAYAKQM
+1955 M
-1963 TQTGYFE
+1963 FE
-1970 AKPRRAVNFSEIK
+1970 AKPRRAVGLNEIK
-1983 SVLLP
+1983 RVLIP
-1988 DTASER
+1988 SRHPNQR
-1994 LKNRLDRLHIPY
+1994 LLEALTEKNIPY
-2006 DVYGSTDTER
+2006 TLYER
-2016 SNAIQRLD
+2016 SIDKGIDERADILQRLD
-2024 GVRFALPETD
+2024 GVRFALPKTD
-2034 SAGAS
+2034 SAGES
-2039 LSREQREF
+2039 LSQGQREY
-2047 FKDSKVVDDSGRL
+2047 FKDSKVVDDNGKL
-2060 RVTYHGSPNSFY
+2060 RITYHGSPNRFF

-2091 FATSEEAARHY
+2091 FATSEEASRSY
-2102 GDNVYKTYLNITN
+2102 GDNVHKTYLNITK
-2115 PIVINRTID
+2115 PIVINRTAD

-2187 SDYIA
+2187 SDFLA

-2213 EVMFDN
+2213 EVRFDN

-2235 TTNKKPTGDVD
+2235 TTNKQPTRDAD

-2256 NVDSANETAAWTS
+2256 NVDSASETAAWTS
-2269 ERVTDLIER
+2269 ERVTDLIDR

-2312 IYDEAGNLDVDA
+2312 IYDEAGNLDIDA

-2351 MAALAKAGIKRVAV
+2351 MAALAKAGVKRVAV

-2404 TRTSH
+2404 SRTSH
-2409 NSASVGALVP
+2409 NSASVGMLVP
-2419 INAAYAAQLSE
+2419 INAAYSAQLSE
-2430 FTSERGLR
+2430 FTGERGLR
-2438 YALDS
+2438 FALDS
-2443 SEDGDVRHGNY
+2443 SEDSNAQTRGNY
-2454 SAGQRARF
+2454 SVGQRARF

-2470 VYTKAEAEEVINSII
+2470 VYTKAEAAEVINSII
-2485 EERLVFDDIGMYGEL
+2485 EERLVFEDIGMYGEL

-2522 YRGGVALKIADF
+2522 YRGGVALRIADY

-2546 DSNGEVS
+2546 ESNGEVS
-2553 EAMRRL
+2553 EAMRKL

-2567 KINLHH
+2567 RIDLRH
-2573 IQGEIQYRFDRKNS
+2573 IQDEIQYRFDKKNS

-2597 GIAPDTLPQLLAEE
+2597 GISPDTLPQLLAEE

-2735 IFRSSI
+2735 IFKSSI

-2763 DLRTWYTKDNPLLA
+2763 DLRTWYAKDNPLIA
-2777 NTYEQGIADMLD
+2777 DTYEQGIADMLD

-2988 AAAVDEQARIAELLT
+2988 AAAVDEQERIAELLT

-3029 QRLGYTNATED
+3029 QRLGFTNATED

-3053 VDSAEMQQE
+3053 VDSAEMQAE

-3080 QELFIESADA
+3080 QELFIESADV

-3341 ELSALKARLRTT
+3341 ELSALRARLRTT

-3360 TLQTQIKTARRNVR
+3360 TLQTQIKAARRKVR

-3379 LATSALFMVAI
+3379 LATSALFMAAI

-3414 DFAGNLLGGLPLVR
+3414 DFVGNLLGGLPLVR

-3496 LYNVF
+3496 IYNVF

-3538 DMISMLT
+3538 DMIAMLT

-3556 TMGDAVRNKFV
+3556 TMSDAVHNKFV

-3657 VGELSEWIDM
+3657 IGELSEWIDM
-3667 SRLSVAFAGLSDIES
+3667 SKLSVVFTGLSDIES
-3682 DKNSKGETIAGSKK
+3682 DKNSKGETISGSKK
-3696 KNTVR
+3696 KNTVK
-3701 YLLGQTLLDGE
+3701 YLLGQNLSDGE

-3731 YTAKRAKRILLQY
+3731 YTAKRAKRILLQH

>member
-1 MATLSSF
+1 MPKTAADFLTNSKLKTGVSFLSDDERNSLISR
-8 KQQNAY
+8 QTAAY
-14 KIGISSMLTE
+14 E
-24 EQQKSAIT
+24 AAQ
-32 KAAAEEEEKK
+32 AAAEREQ

-52 YSLEKISLGFL
+52 YSLEKVGLGFL

-68 IWDYAAGGLAK
+68 IWDFAAGGLAK
-79 LFGADDWAEHQIAND
+79 LFGADDWAEQQIAND

-119 GIGTSVPAIAG
+119 GIGTSLPAIAG
-130 VAAGAAIA
+130 VAAAGAITVA
-138 YFSGGTLTP
+138 SGGTLSP
-147 VAASLI
+147 VAATLI

-171 DQTGELTGKEFGY
+171 DQTGELGGKEFGY
-184 GVFVGVTEGAIE
+184 GALVGVTEGAIE

-351 TGGEVRTVRQKM
+351 TDGEVRTVRQKM
-363 LLGVLEQANISAAFE
+363 LLGVLEQANTSAAFE

-404 QDQDGKPIQI
+404 QDQNGKPIQV
-414 TAEQIREGIDTTDAK
+414 TAEQIREGIDTKDAK
-429 SFRKTMS
+429 KFRKTMS

-442 SALRTLAVA
+442 SVLRTLAVA

-527 YQQERGYIRDAQAI
+527 YQQERSYVKEAQA
-541 VPESARKHLPRMVNL
+541 VAPEAARKHLPRMVNL

-586 SGLMSKALTRSETN
+586 SGLMSKALSRTETN

-626 LREQVAEIDAYAREN
+626 LREQAAEIDTYAREN

-675 CARVSARSGLRVMF
+675 CARVSARSGLRVVF

-715 INPEAKSRTGES
+715 INPEAKSRSGES

-771 GSALQVSD
+771 GGAVQVSD

-798 LVQKKQTLKDKIL
+798 LVQKKQTLKEKIL
-811 GFFRKAR
+811 GFFKKAR

-854 VENASEQAGAAQ
+854 VENASEQVGAAQ
-866 MQQALPESLETLE
+866 NQGTFALQDALQTLGDYDA
-879 TYTAD
+879 TRRRH
-884 EIASIESNELFK
+884 IESNE
-896 VARSYNDVVRFIQS
+896 NDRVSRNYDEIVDFIKS
-910 APQQNTNRLLFLGK
+910 
-924 INAGVATKIQQ
+924 ATKEMPVRRLHIGTISDNTAALVQEKTGVN
-935 ITDLKVDGKSIV
+935 IKGYDFV
-947 LSSYDVKHIFKK
+947 LASNFISHIFDS
-959 HGNAANEQARGQIAV
+959 HGRTATEAPRGQTAVNYSNIENILETVIAPDDV
-974 SQENFE
+974 SLVSDNTGTALRFE
-980 DIIETIISPDVI
+980 
-992 TRSDENGQVGI
+992 
-1003 KFIKEIDGKV
+1003 KMLDGRNV
-1013 TAITIV
+1013 AITIT
-1019 SEKKKALTLKSAW
+1019 STKKSTLTLKSAW
-1032 ITKSGGRTPSASADT
+1032 IINQKSGGRTPSASADT

-1052 KTNGR
+1052 ETNGR
-1057 NSTKRKQPTF
+1057 SSTLKQPTS
-1067 PTVDEQAPTSTSET
+1067 PTPDVQAPSLTSETGRRIKTTSTS
-1081 RRKMKTVSNNSISQN
+1081 SISQN
-1096 TENVNSESQKGKK
+1096 AENVNSESQKGKK
-1109 FALAGETSETADLS
+1109 FALPDT
-1123 LLDRAKQ
+1123 
-1130 LQAAG
+1130 
-1135 EDSETIRRET
+1135 DS
-1145 GWFVGYDNQWRYEID
+1145 
-1160 DSAATLVEKPAFEN
+1160 
-1174 HSTEDGGYRT
+1174 DGG
-1184 AKLGDIMHHEELYA
+1184 KL
-1198 AYPFLKDVTV
+1198 
-1208 ILQETETGVDGSA
+1208 
-1221 FAEDGQIVLDQRL
+1221 
-1234 FTRTSKEYQRYLENR
+1234 
-1249 QPEIKRIEQ
+1249 
-1258 TPEYREYNRFYTDE
+1258 
-1272 SLQETLSADE
+1272 
-1282 WLAQEEAARNKF
+1282 
-1294 FASELGKRYHELMWG
+1294 
-1309 KPNVATTELG
+1309 
-1319 WSDKA
+1319 
-1324 KSVLMHEVQHLI
+1324 
-1336 QAHEGFAGGSSDT
+1336 
-1349 YWYNRL
+1349 
-1355 LKQYRSEAETAREKF
+1355 
-1370 LKLRIEAAPELQ
+1370 
-1382 QAMYDMEDTL
+1382 
-1392 NRLDVSTSSIA
+1392 
-1403 RAYDNAAKYAKSDS
+1403 
-1417 QRDILW
+1417 
-1423 DYTQAYSKLSDFYK
+1423 
-1437 NGRRYAGDMYT
+1437 
-1448 NTAGEIEAR
+1448 
-1457 DVSSRLEMTAEQRRE
+1457 TAEQREFFGKSAIVDADGKLLKMYHGTAADFTVFDLAESGASNDHTSHIGFWFTPRKAVAENFAEFNANDYQGKKARVQEVYLNIENPKIYAPTDNSARMEELRTENTRLRE
-1472 TRPDIDRQ
+1472 QLTEEYAELKETVGRLNYMLYFTQDNIFGRRGENDIGYRVDEDYYVQHMKMSPEQAKKAKSLVDEIKKNNKQIKSNETEYYRLQDDDSFLQMSDDLDEFMEWITGTNAHERGFGREHYAATNAREAAEKFRNKLIKEGYDGIWIKDTRVDDSGDQ
-1480 RVYFSEKNAGSNSR
+1480 VVAFSPNQIKLVTNKRPTN
-1494 RNRGTERDSTIRY
+1494 NDDIRY

-1517 GTVEETNDLVALH
+1517 GAVEETNDLVALH

-1649 AYRDKDAFKYAY
+1649 SYRDKDAFKYAY

-1735 NEIDLYE
+1735 KEIDIYKV
-1742 AKGILR
+1742 KGILR

-1756 GFPKSLNEREAR
+1756 GFPKSLDERAAR
-1768 EVINEHLDESGYN
+1768 EVIDEHLDEDGYN
-1781 AWIDEL
+1781 AWIEEL

-1798 NNRDMYTSAGRSRS
+1798 NNRDMYTSAGRPRS

-1860 MKKAAASLTEVSD
+1860 MKKAAASLTEVAD

-1895 TREDYGSNFSYWNA
+1895 TREDYSSNFSYWNA

-1941 FYKYNADIGNKILG
+1941 FYNYNADIGNKILG

-1963 TQTGYFE
+1963 TETGYFE

-1994 LKNRLDRLHIPY
+1994 LKSRLDSLHIPY
-2006 DVYGSTDTER
+2006 AVYGSTATER

-2024 GVRFALPETD
+2024 GVRFAL
-2034 SAGAS
+2034 S
-2039 LSREQREF
+2039 
-2047 FKDSKVVDDSGRL
+2047 DD
-2060 RVTYHGSPNSFY
+2060 
-2072 TFDRGRI
+2072 
-2079 GKGNDQFGAGFY
+2079 
-2091 FATSEEAARHY
+2091 
-2102 GDNVYKTYLNITN
+2102 
-2115 PIVINRTID
+2115 
-2124 GGDLFDVKI
+2124 
-2133 TQKQAYEIL
+2133 
-2142 KRHPLIYDPESSPLG
+2142 
-2157 DMFEEYWEVGAKDYM
+2157 
-2172 IREAAKN
+2172 
-2179 FNSIGLLD
+2179 
-2187 SDYIA
+2187 
-2192 YRDYPNELHEAIRDV
+2192 
-2207 LGYDGV
+2207 
-2213 EVMFDN
+2213 VM
-2219 TGDRFYV
+2219 
-2226 AWFENQIKL
+2226 
-2235 TTNKKPTGDVD
+2235 
-2246 IRFALSDSVV
+2246 
-2256 NVDSANETAAWTS
+2256 NVDNASETAAWTS
-2269 ERVTDLIER
+2269 GRVTDLIER

-2312 IYDEAGNLDVDA
+2312 IYDEAGNLDIDA

-2365 AIRFTESSLSRYDA
+2365 AIRFTEDSLSRYEA
-2379 RIMEGEHKFKGQ
+2379 RIMEGEHSLKGQ
-2391 RFSNWDTATQRVI
+2391 RFSSWDAQAQRVK

-2409 NSASVGALVP
+2409 NSASIGTLVP
-2419 INAAYAAQLSE
+2419 INAAYSAQLSE
-2430 FTSERGLR
+2430 FTSERGVR
-2438 YALDS
+2438 FALDS
-2443 SEDGDVRHGNY
+2443 SEDGNAQTRGNY
-2454 SAGQRARF
+2454 SVGQRARF

-2470 VYTKAEAEEVINSII
+2470 VYTKAEAAEVINSII
-2485 EERLVFDDIGMYGEL
+2485 EERLVFEDIGMYGEL

-2513 QKLNTVKEG
+2513 RKLNTVKEG
-2522 YRGGVALKIADF
+2522 YRGGVALRIADY

-2541 TDMYA
+2541 TDMYS

-2553 EAMRRL
+2553 EAMRKL

-2567 KINLHH
+2567 KIDLRH
-2573 IQGEIQYRFDRKNS
+2573 IQGEIQYRFDKKNS

-2691 AELKQRLREANA
+2691 AELKQRLRESNA
-2703 NNRLINSIVDQA
+2703 NNRLINSIVDKA

-2722 LGTFQNATQYDTE
+2722 LGTFLNSTQYKSE
-2735 IFRSSI
+2735 VFKSSI
-2741 EKLGKIKF
+2741 EALGKIKF

-2763 DLRTWYTKDNPLLA
+2763 DLRTWYTKENPLL
-2777 NTYEQGIADMLD
+2777 TDSYEEGIAEMLD
-2789 EVANGK
+2789 AVANGTK
-2795 TNNYTKRELQ
+2795 GYTKDELRM
-2805 SIRNIMAYFTNYVE
+2805 INNLMAYFTNFVE
-2819 HFNKVY
+2819 KFNKVY

-2839 YIDILHRNEELKSSW
+2839 YIETIHNNEQV
-2854 FMRKVGTSYLQTF
+2854 KVGLFRKIAGSTYMQTF
-2867 GDPMSVMRR
+2867 GDPMSVARR
-2876 MDRYESG
+2876 MDMYESG
-2883 FYTEIFTELR
+2883 FYTEMLTELR
-2893 DSKIDAE
+2893 EAAIDAE
-2900 IAKMQLME
+2900 ITEME
-2908 EYEAFLKKNKKYLAQ
+2908 VRQDYDAFLKKNRKYLSRAVKQ
-2923 ATKETVQYRGVEIP
+2923 TVEYRGVAIP
-2937 RMQLISLYM
+2937 RMHLISLYM
-2946 TLKRQHAQAGL
+2946 TLKRAHAQAGL
-2957 AENGFG
+2957 AQNGFAFTDADG
-2963 FWNAQDQRVR
+2963 KRVR
-2973 VDGFAKGITEESELR
+2973 VDGVAPDITEESELR

-3003 ETDKEYIAILEKGYQ
+3003 ETDKEYIAILEKAFN
-3018 EAGRLKAERDI
+3018 EDAKKLKADRDM
-3029 QRLGYTNATED
+3029 QRLGFTNATED

-3053 VDSAEMQQE
+3053 IDTSDIQGE
-3062 LDRISNAS
+3062 LDRVSSAS

-3080 QELFIESADA
+3080 QELYIEAADA
-3090 VFNRHVRGVV
+3090 VFNRHIHAVA
-3100 QYAYISPAIETYN
+3100 QYAALSPAIETYN
-3113 KLYNLDIAGT
+3113 KLYNLDIGGNA
-3123 PNKPVSVSTES
+3123 NKPVSVATES
-3134 ANVWKQG
+3134 ANTWAKG
-3141 NDYFKKLITDIQ
+3141 SRYFSKLISDIQ
-3153 GISPVSS
+3153 GIPASSS
-3160 EGRAVLSF
+3160 EGMRALGF

-3192 FASSSL
+3192 FAASSV

-3241 GRISNVLMAPI
+3241 GRVSNVLMAPI

-3265 ACQVQVQKDG
+3265 ACQVQVQKNG

-3319 RTLTMFSA
+3319 RTITMFSA

-3341 ELSALKARLRTT
+3341 ELSTLKAKLRMT
-3353 TDAESRS
+3353 TDTERQA
-3360 TLQTQIKTARRNVR
+3360 TLRKQIKAARKKVF
-3374 KSLTA
+3374 KSVTA
-3379 LATSALFMVAI
+3379 LATSALFMAAI
-3390 AQLFNWLYNKDKDDD
+3390 AQLFSWLYNKDKDDD
-3405 ETAAQQVLV
+3405 ETAGQQILV
-3414 DFAGNLLGGLPLVR
+3414 DFIGNLFGGLPLIR
-3428 DIYSRIAEGYSVDNY
+3428 DVYTRIAEGYELDNY

-3461 VGSLVSGDES
+3461 IGSLVSGEES
-3471 NSKLTARTKN
+3471 SQTVAARIKN
-3481 LLYALGQLTGIPTRN
+3481 LAYSIGQVFGIPTRN
-3496 LYNVF
+3496 IYNVF
-3501 YGLTKRISPTT
+3501 YGLTKRISPTM

-3538 DMISMLT
+3538 DMIAMLT
-3545 SMIFGERMGNT
+3545 SMIFGERMGNA
-3556 TMGDAVRNKFV
+3556 TMSDAVRNKFV

-3589 VEIPLTDEEYS
+3589 VEIPLTEQEYS
-3600 RFRAIYAQ
+3600 RFRSIYAQ

-3620 TFSVLSEEMQA
+3620 TFNVLSEEMQA

-3667 SRLSVAFAGLSDIES
+3667 SKLSVVFTGLSDIES
-3682 DKNSKGETIAGSKK
+3682 DKNANGATIAGSKK
-3696 KNTVR
+3696 KNTVK
-3701 YLLGQTLLDGE
+3701 YLLGQNLSDGE

-3751 QAEKAAL
+3751 QAEKAVL

>member
-1 MATLSSF
+1 MPKTAADFLINSKLKTGVSFLSDGERNSLISR
-8 KQQNAY
+8 QTAAY
-14 KIGISSMLTE
+14 E
-24 EQQKSAIT
+24 AAQ
-32 KAAAEEEEKK
+32 AAAQREQ

-52 YSLEKISLGFL
+52 YAFEKIGLGFL

-79 LFGADDWAEHQIAND
+79 LFGADDWAEQQIAND

-108 EGWQFVGDVAG
+108 EEWQFVGDVAG
-119 GIGTSVPAIAG
+119 GIGTSLPAIAG
-130 VAAGAAIA
+130 VAAAGAITVA
-138 YFSGGTLTP
+138 SGGTLSP
-147 VAASLI
+147 VAATLI

-184 GVFVGVTEGAIE
+184 GALVGVTEGAIE

-294 NIRGTTRGNTLV
+294 NIRSTTRGNTLV

-339 NTLDELKTSLQK
+339 NTLNELKTSLQK
-351 TGGEVRTVRQKM
+351 TDGEVRTVRQKM
-363 LLGVLEQANISAAFE
+363 LLGVLEQANTSAAFE

-527 YQQERGYIRDAQAI
+527 YQQERGYVRDAQAI
-541 VPESARKHLPRMVNL
+541 APESARKHLPRMVNL

-626 LREQVAEIDAYAREN
+626 LREQAAEIDTYAREN

-675 CARVSARSGLRVMF
+675 CARVSAHSGLRVVF
-689 SKEASFVAANGS
+689 SKGVEMRAPNGKI
-701 YADGAIDLKNNRII
+701 ADGYYSPANNSIY
-715 INPEAKSRTGES
+715 INPEAKSRSGEM
-727 ILIHELTHAIYN
+727 IIIHELTHAIYVSE
-739 DTDGSLT
+739 DKVLT
-746 VAEGLETMTDA
+746 AAVGQDSMGEEQISA
-757 EKEKIRKRYAAVGQ
+757 IRKRYENLRNYTSAMIDEEVTAHYTER
-771 GSALQVSD
+771 ALQ
-779 EINAHF
+779 
-785 AEQTLSNKNILER
+785 NKNALER
-798 LVQKKQTLKDKIL
+798 LVQKKQTLKEKIL

-818 TDYQSDE
+818 TDYQGDE

-854 VENASEQAGAAQ
+854 TENASAEAQEQAAKRGRT
-866 MQQALPESLETLE
+866 ETIRFSLM
-879 TYTAD
+879 
-884 EIASIESNELFK
+884 NN
-896 VARSYNDVVRFIQS
+896 RS
-910 APQQNTNRLLFLGK
+910 
-924 INAGVATKIQQ
+924 
-935 ITDLKVDGKSIV
+935 
-947 LSSYDVKHIFKK
+947 
-959 HGNAANEQARGQIAV
+959 
-974 SQENFE
+974 FE
-980 DIIETIISPDVI
+980 DNVQDILTMSDSEARVNVSEGNFVSVMKHTPDVI
-992 TRSDENGQVGI
+992 LNNVEGAQDLEVIIRFDALYLASRADGI
-1003 KFIKEIDGKV
+1003 VQGHYHDLGVE
-1013 TAITIV
+1013 
-1019 SEKKKALTLKSAW
+1019 
-1032 ITKSGGRTPSASADT
+1032 ITKRLPQLISDPDAIVRMD
-1047 LAGTS
+1047 
-1052 KTNGR
+1052 NGR
-1057 NSTKRKQPTF
+1057 LNIFAEMTTDKGNNGIIAIELNTVKDINSKNTKYNLVVSAFSAKDNYVRNTLQKRAERVEYTKKDLSQVNHQLYEWLATINERSNLKQSTSPT
-1067 PTVDEQAPTSTSET
+1067 PDVQAPSLTSETGRRIKTTSTS
-1081 RRKMKTVSNNSISQN
+1081 SISQN
-1096 TENVNSESQKGKK
+1096 AENVNSESQKGKK
-1109 FALAGETSETADLS
+1109 FALPDTDSDGGKLNAEQREFFGKSAIVDADGKLLKMYHGTAADFTVFDLAESGASNDHTSHIGFWFTPRKAVAENFAEFNANEYRGKRARVQEVYLNIENPKIYAPADNSARMEELRTENIGLREQLAEEYAELKET
-1123 LLDRAKQ
+1123 
-1130 LQAAG
+1130 
-1135 EDSETIRRET
+1135 
-1145 GWFVGYDNQWRYEID
+1145 VGRLNYMLY
-1160 DSAATLVEKPAFEN
+1160 F
-1174 HSTEDGGYRT
+1174 TEDNIFSRRGENDIGYRVDEDYYVQYMKMSPEQ
-1184 AKLGDIMHHEELYA
+1184 AK
-1198 AYPFLKDVTV
+1198 
-1208 ILQETETGVDGSA
+1208 
-1221 FAEDGQIVLDQRL
+1221 
-1234 FTRTSKEYQRYLENR
+1234 
-1249 QPEIKRIEQ
+1249 
-1258 TPEYREYNRFYTDE
+1258 
-1272 SLQETLSADE
+1272 
-1282 WLAQEEAARNKF
+1282 
-1294 FASELGKRYHELMWG
+1294 
-1309 KPNVATTELG
+1309 
-1319 WSDKA
+1319 KA
-1324 KSVLMHEVQHLI
+1324 KSLVDAIKKNNKQIKANETEYYRLQDGDSFLQMSDDLDEFMEWITGTH
-1336 QAHEGFAGGSSDT
+1336 AHERGFGREHYAAT
-1349 YWYNRL
+1349 N
-1355 LKQYRSEAETAREKF
+1355 AREAAEKF
-1370 LKLRIEAAPELQ
+1370 R
-1382 QAMYDMEDTL
+1382 
-1392 NRLDVSTSSIA
+1392 
-1403 RAYDNAAKYAKSDS
+1403 
-1417 QRDILW
+1417 
-1423 DYTQAYSKLSDFYK
+1423 SKLIKEGYDGIWIKDTRVDDSGDQVVAFYPEQIK
-1437 NGRRYAGDMYT
+1437 LVT
-1448 NTAGEIEAR
+1448 NKRPTK
-1457 DVSSRLEMTAEQRRE
+1457 DV
-1472 TRPDIDRQ
+1472 D
-1480 RVYFSEKNAGSNSR
+1480 
-1494 RNRGTERDSTIRY
+1494 IRY
-1507 ALTIDGETVS
+1507 ALALDGETVS
-1517 GTVEETNDLVALH
+1517 GAVEETNDLVALH

-1601 LNEKRAEE
+1601 LNKKRAEE

-1620 TDAELFG
+1620 SDAELFG

-1649 AYRDKDAFKYAY
+1649 SYRDKDAFKYAY

-1675 KEVSAYGN
+1675 KEVSDYGN

-1706 SNEAVQPY
+1706 SNETVQPY
-1714 VAQVN
+1714 VSQVN

-1735 NEIDLYE
+1735 KEIDIYE
-1742 AKGILR
+1742 VKGILR

-1756 GFPKSLNEREAR
+1756 GFPKSLDERAAR
-1768 EVINEHLDESGYN
+1768 GVINEHLDESGYN
-1781 AWIDEL
+1781 AWIEEL

-1860 MKKAAASLTEVSD
+1860 MKKAAASLTEVAD

-1895 TREDYGSNFSYWNA
+1895 TREDYSSNFSYWNA
-1909 LDGAREVIGE
+1909 LDGSREVIGE

-1941 FYKYNADIGNKILG
+1941 FYNYNADIGNKILG

-1963 TQTGYFE
+1963 TETGYFE

-1988 DTASER
+1988 ETASDR
-1994 LKNRLDRLHIPY
+1994 LKSRLDSLHIPY
-2006 DVYGSTDTER
+2006 SVYGSTATER

-2024 GVRFALPETD
+2024 GVRFALPDTD
-2034 SAGAS
+2034 STGAS

-2047 FKDSKVVDDSGRL
+2047 FKDSKVVDDKGRL
-2060 RVTYHGSPNSFY
+2060 LKVYHGTPHGEFTIFNAQNGAYFTENKAYARRYMQAHNSP
-2072 TFDRGRI
+2072 TARLI
-2079 GKGNDQFGAGFY
+2079 
-2091 FATSEEAARHY
+2091 EA
-2102 GDNVYKTYLNITN
+2102 YLNITKPFDTRQEAERRIFEREFYRKWGN
-2115 PIVINRTID
+2115 GTPLSDVGLPDWTDADDLIDFINENGYDYDGLILDEGGD
-2124 GGDLFDVKI
+2124 GG
-2133 TQKQAYEIL
+2133 Y
-2142 KRHPLIYDPESSPLG
+2142 
-2157 DMFEEYWEVGAKDYM
+2157 GAAVT
-2172 IREAAKN
+2172 R
-2179 FNSIGLLD
+2179 
-2187 SDYIA
+2187 
-2192 YRDYPNELHEAIRDV
+2192 R
-2207 LGYDGV
+2207 GV
-2213 EVMFDN
+2213 S
-2219 TGDRFYV
+2219 YV
-2226 AWFENQIKL
+2226 AFSPEQIKL
-2235 TTNKKPTGDVD
+2235 TTNKQPTRDAD

-2312 IYDEAGNLDVDA
+2312 IYDEAGNLDIDR
-2324 LSRETQTP
+2324 LSHETQTP
-2332 YLTVDYETMRI
+2332 YLSVDYETMRI

-2351 MAALAKAGIKRVAV
+2351 MAALAKAGVKRVAV

-2404 TRTSH
+2404 TRTSR
-2409 NSASVGALVP
+2409 NSASVGTLVP
-2419 INAAYAAQLSE
+2419 INAAYSAQLSE
-2430 FTSERGLR
+2430 FTSERGVR
-2438 YALDS
+2438 FALDS
-2443 SEDGDVRHGNY
+2443 SEDGNAQTRGNY
-2454 SAGQRARF
+2454 SVGQRARF

-2470 VYTKAEAEEVINSII
+2470 VYTKAEAAEVINSII
-2485 EERLVFDDIGMYGEL
+2485 EERLVFEDIGMQGEL

-2513 QKLNTVKEG
+2513 RKLNTVKEG
-2522 YRGGVALKIADF
+2522 YRGGVALRIADY

-2567 KINLHH
+2567 KIDLRH

-2597 GIAPDTLPQLLAEE
+2597 GIAPDTLPQLLADE
-2611 GIFLDAINEADCFL
+2611 GIFIDAVNEADCFL
-2625 QMVDMYEDAR
+2625 QMVEMYEDAR
-2635 AAVNNATEQ
+2635 AAVNNATES

-2649 YGDARTIKNLRQ
+2649 YGDARTIKDLRQ

-2691 AELKQRLREANA
+2691 AELKQRLRESNA

-2722 LGTFQNATQYDTE
+2722 LETFQNATQYDTE

-2777 NTYEQGIADMLD
+2777 DTYEQGIADMLD

-2867 GDPMSVMRR
+2867 GDP
-2876 MDRYESG
+2876 
-2883 FYTEIFTELR
+2883 
-2893 DSKIDAE
+2893 
-2900 IAKMQLME
+2900 
-2908 EYEAFLKKNKKYLAQ
+2908 
-2923 ATKETVQYRGVEIP
+2923 
-2937 RMQLISLYM
+2937 
-2946 TLKRQHAQAGL
+2946 
-2957 AENGFG
+2957 
-2963 FWNAQDQRVR
+2963 
-2973 VDGFAKGITEESELR
+2973 
-2988 AAAVDEQARIAELLT
+2988 
-3003 ETDKEYIAILEKGYQ
+3003 
-3018 EAGRLKAERDI
+3018 
-3029 QRLGYTNATED
+3029 
-3040 YYYPIRRGNIAKN
+3040 
-3053 VDSAEMQQE
+3053 
-3062 LDRISNAS
+3062 
-3070 FNKDTVRGAK
+3070 
-3080 QELFIESADA
+3080 
-3090 VFNRHVRGVV
+3090 HV
-3100 QYAYISPAIETYN
+3100 
-3113 KLYNLDIAGT
+3113 
-3123 PNKPVSVSTES
+3123 
-3134 ANVWKQG
+3134 
-3141 NDYFKKLITDIQ
+3141 
-3153 GISPVSS
+3153 
-3160 EGRAVLSF
+3160 
-3168 IRGSYAKFQLGANP
+3168 SYAPHG
-3182 KVWVTQLSSL
+3182 
-3192 FASSSL
+3192 
-3198 LDASSITRGM
+3198 
-3208 TVSAK
+3208 
-3213 DVDTYCPLAKLR
+3213 
-3225 AQDNTA
+3225 
-3231 AMAQGVLDKV
+3231 
-3241 GRISNVLMAPI
+3241 
-3252 GKMDRFVVRRLFG
+3252 
-3265 ACQVQVQKDG
+3265 
-3275 GAKIGTEANK
+3275 
-3285 IEAGKLLKR
+3285 
-3294 VILETQQNSLATERS
+3294 
-3309 AAMRSGNEIM
+3309 
-3319 RTLTMFSA
+3319 
-3327 DSMKVI
+3327 
-3333 GRVIDSVG
+3333 
-3341 ELSALKARLRTT
+3341 
-3353 TDAESRS
+3353 
-3360 TLQTQIKTARRNVR
+3360 
-3374 KSLTA
+3374 
-3379 LATSALFMVAI
+3379 
-3390 AQLFNWLYNKDKDDD
+3390 
-3405 ETAAQQVLV
+3405 
-3414 DFAGNLLGGLPLVR
+3414 
-3428 DIYSRIAEGYSVDNY
+3428 
-3443 AYSALNDLLD
+3443 
-3453 SAVNLFDT
+3453 
-3461 VGSLVSGDES
+3461 
-3471 NSKLTARTKN
+3471 
-3481 LLYALGQLTGIPTRN
+3481 
-3496 LYNVF
+3496 
-3501 YGLTKRISPTT
+3501 
-3512 AYKIDEAFYAKNYV
+3512 
-3526 TDLNKAIESDDT
+3526 
-3538 DMISMLT
+3538 
-3545 SMIFGERMGNT
+3545 
-3556 TMGDAVRNKFV
+3556 
-3567 DLYSKGYSVLPR
+3567 
-3579 SIGDTITYGG
+3579 
-3589 VEIPLTDEEYS
+3589 
-3600 RFRAIYAQ
+3600 
-3608 SMKDIEKMVNSG
+3608 
-3620 TFSVLSEEMQA
+3620 
-3631 KAIKQVYDAYYYDA
+3631 
-3645 LSDLVGVDERTT
+3645 
-3657 VGELSEWIDM
+3657 
-3667 SRLSVAFAGLSDIES
+3667 
-3682 DKNSKGETIAGSKK
+3682 
-3696 KNTVR
+3696 
-3701 YLLGQTLLDGE
+3701 
-3712 RLLILC
+3712 
-3718 YRGYSIQDGDYKG
+3718 
-3731 YTAKRAKRILLQY
+3731 
-3744 ILKLNGT
+3744 
-3751 QAEKAAL
+3751 
-3758 AEKCGFT
+3758 
-3765 VRNGRIIRDF
+3765 

>member
-1 MATLSSF
+1 MADTTKRFSTSLAELYSQRAAE
-8 KQQNAY
+8 KRYEREQ
-14 KIGISSMLTE
+14 E
-24 EQQKSAIT
+24 EQQREYERAMAEQ
-32 KAAAEEEEKK
+32 AAAQATAQAAAQREQ

-52 YSLEKISLGFL
+52 YAFEKIGLGFL

-79 LFGADDWAEHQIAND
+79 LFGADDWAEQQIAND

-119 GIGTSVPAIAG
+119 GIGTSLPAIAG
-130 VAAGAAIA
+130 VAAAGAITVA
-138 YFSGGTLTP
+138 SGGTLSP
-147 VAASLI
+147 VAATLI

-184 GVFVGVTEGAIE
+184 GALSGFTEGAIE
-196 GVSSAIGA
+196 GVSTALGA
-204 GTGAVV
+204 GIGSVT
-210 KSISKSFGKEVAKS
+210 KSIAKSFGKEVAKS

-249 ILEPVYKRMT
+249 ILDPVYKRMT

-351 TGGEVRTVRQKM
+351 TDGEVRTVRQKM
-363 LLGVLEQANISAAFE
+363 LLGVLEQANTSAAFE

-521 NGGVQE
+521 NGGVQA
-527 YQQERGYIRDAQAI
+527 YQQERGYVRDAQAI
-541 VPESARKHLPRMVNL
+541 APESARKHLPRMVNL

-586 SGLMSKALTRSETN
+586 SGIMSKALTRSETN

-626 LREQVAEIDAYAREN
+626 LREQAAEIDTYAREN
-641 ISEYK
+641 IYEYK

-675 CARVSARSGLRVMF
+675 CARVSARSGLRVVF

-715 INPEAKSRTGES
+715 INPEAKSRSGES

-757 EKEKIRKRYAAVGQ
+757 EKEKIRKRYAAVWQ

-798 LVQKKQTLKDKIL
+798 LVQKKQTLKEKIL
-811 GFFRKAR
+811 GFFKKAR
-818 TDYQSDE
+818 TDYQNDE
-825 RLTGAAARLYRQYK
+825 KLTGAAARLYRQYK
-839 KLFDEFSARNQRYLG
+839 KLFEEFSARNQRYLG
-854 VENASEQAGAAQ
+854 VENASEQAGTTQ

-884 EIASIESNELFK
+884 EIASIEKTSFYK
-896 VARSYNDVVRFIQS
+896 VARSYAEVRDFIANAARVEGEQ
-910 APQQNTNRLLFLGK
+910 RLFLGK
-924 INAGVATKIQQ
+924 INAETAAKIKEATGISAE
-935 ITDLKVDGKSIV
+935 GKSIA
-947 LSSYDVKHIFKK
+947 LSSSDIRHILNG
-959 HGNAANEQARGQIAV
+959 HGNAATESPMGQVAV
-974 SQENFE
+974 TQENFE
-980 DIIETIISPDVI
+980 DIIETIISPDTI
-992 TRSDENGQVGI
+992 TRSDEGNQVGI
-1003 KFIKEIDGKV
+1003 MFTKEIDGRV

-1032 ITKSGGRTPSASADT
+1032 ITKKKQSTSPTPD
-1047 LAGTS
+1047 
-1052 KTNGR
+1052 
-1057 NSTKRKQPTF
+1057 
-1067 PTVDEQAPTSTSET
+1067 VQAPSLTSETGRRIKTTSTS
-1081 RRKMKTVSNNSISQN
+1081 SISQN
-1096 TENVNSESQKGKK
+1096 AENVNSESQKGKK
-1109 FALAGETSETADLS
+1109 FALPDTDSDGGKLNAEQREFFGKSAIVDADGKLLKMYHGTAADFTVFDLAESGASNDHTSHIGFWFTPRKAVAENFAEFNANEYRGKRARVQEAYLNIENPKIYAPADNSARMEELRTENIGLREQLAEEYAELKET
-1123 LLDRAKQ
+1123 
-1130 LQAAG
+1130 
-1135 EDSETIRRET
+1135 
-1145 GWFVGYDNQWRYEID
+1145 VGRLNYMLY
-1160 DSAATLVEKPAFEN
+1160 F
-1174 HSTEDGGYRT
+1174 TEDNIFSRRGENDIGYRVDEDYYVQYMKMSPEQ
-1184 AKLGDIMHHEELYA
+1184 AK
-1198 AYPFLKDVTV
+1198 
-1208 ILQETETGVDGSA
+1208 
-1221 FAEDGQIVLDQRL
+1221 
-1234 FTRTSKEYQRYLENR
+1234 
-1249 QPEIKRIEQ
+1249 
-1258 TPEYREYNRFYTDE
+1258 
-1272 SLQETLSADE
+1272 
-1282 WLAQEEAARNKF
+1282 
-1294 FASELGKRYHELMWG
+1294 
-1309 KPNVATTELG
+1309 
-1319 WSDKA
+1319 KA
-1324 KSVLMHEVQHLI
+1324 KSLVDAIKKNNKQIKANETEYYRLQDGDSFLQMSDDLDEFMEWITGTH
-1336 QAHEGFAGGSSDT
+1336 AHERGFGREHYAAT
-1349 YWYNRL
+1349 N
-1355 LKQYRSEAETAREKF
+1355 AREAAEKF
-1370 LKLRIEAAPELQ
+1370 R
-1382 QAMYDMEDTL
+1382 
-1392 NRLDVSTSSIA
+1392 
-1403 RAYDNAAKYAKSDS
+1403 
-1417 QRDILW
+1417 
-1423 DYTQAYSKLSDFYK
+1423 SKLIKEGYDGIWIKDTRVDDSGDQVVAFYPEQIK
-1437 NGRRYAGDMYT
+1437 LVT
-1448 NTAGEIEAR
+1448 NKRPTK
-1457 DVSSRLEMTAEQRRE
+1457 DV
-1472 TRPDIDRQ
+1472 D
-1480 RVYFSEKNAGSNSR
+1480 
-1494 RNRGTERDSTIRY
+1494 IRY
-1507 ALTIDGETVS
+1507 ALALDGETVS
-1517 GTVEETNDLVALH
+1517 GAVEETNDLVALH
-1530 NLTEEKLLKV
+1530 NLTEENLLKV

-1555 PSLAHDNFGDITVVF
+1555 ADIPFTDFGDITVVF
-1570 GRETIDPQRDSR
+1570 GKETIDPAKPE
-1582 NKVFSR
+1582 NAVYSR

-1593 TTPRVEYK
+1593 TVPQAEY
-1601 LNEKRAEE
+1601 E
-1609 INRKINSLIRG
+1609 INETKAREIIDRLLPYVNEFGDIGGIRKRL
-1620 TDAELFG
+1620 TVDELQE
-1627 YLALDESNMTEFL
+1627 LANNRDGNIVDEFAGSIET
-1640 NRNGGDLAQ
+1640 
-1649 AYRDKDAFKYAY
+1649 KYAY
-1661 LRDKGIEVT
+1661 LREIGAINKDDTDMVPAYSERLRGKINSEISARN
-1670 LPTVD
+1670 
-1675 KEVSAYGN
+1675 KEY
-1683 ATIKWVADN
+1683 K
-1692 LGKSTLNSLEQSNY
+1692 
-1706 SNEAVQPY
+1706 
-1714 VAQVN
+1714 
-1719 ELVSDYW
+1719 
-1726 QREYNMSPN
+1726 
-1735 NEIDLYE
+1735 
-1742 AKGILR
+1742 
-1748 EAARYADR
+1748 
-1756 GFPKSLNEREAR
+1756 
-1768 EVINEHLDESGYN
+1768 

-1787 FSDVVEKAGLR
+1787 FNGIIAKKGIRTRTDR
-1798 NNRDMYTSAGRSRS
+1798 FTSSGASRS
-1812 FEALHD
+1812 FDETHI
-1818 DYTLENVVR
+1818 DYTLENIVKFMR
-1827 AMSKADPK
+1827 
-1835 GGSWLGLNPS
+1835 S
-1845 SLAAKLSKEFKSISD
+1845 SPTQSAETTYASTYTLAAALAKNFSSIEDIKSAKAMLSAKAESEIAEARNRYESSISEIID
-1860 MKKAAASLTEVSD
+1860 SMAGRNIELQEGAEEVLLELARSHRTTPTSILGYLEKEYRD
-1873 DAMSN
+1873 FYN
-1878 FTTTAG
+1878 FNAGTA
-1884 QMLDEITADMV
+1884 QKISTL
-1895 TREDYGSNFSYWNA
+1895 FNA
-1909 LDGAREVIGE
+1909 LA
-1919 IADRKLFTEK
+1919 A
-1929 AIADYMK
+1929 MK
-1936 REYSG
+1936 T
-1941 FYKYNADIGNKILG
+1941 D
-1955 LFAYAKQM
+1955 M
-1963 TQTGYFE
+1963 FE
-1970 AKPRRAVNFSEIK
+1970 AKPRRAVGLNEIK
-1983 SVLLP
+1983 RVLIP
-1988 DTASER
+1988 SRHPNQR
-1994 LKNRLDRLHIPY
+1994 LLEALTEKNIPY
-2006 DVYGSTDTER
+2006 TLYER
-2016 SNAIQRLD
+2016 SIDKGIDERADILQRLD
-2024 GVRFALPETD
+2024 GVRFALPKTD
-2034 SAGAS
+2034 SAGES
-2039 LSREQREF
+2039 LSQGQREY
-2047 FKDSKVVDDSGRL
+2047 FKDSKVVDDNGKL
-2060 RVTYHGSPNSFY
+2060 RITYHGSPNRFF

-2091 FATSEEAARHY
+2091 FATSEEASRSY
-2102 GDNVYKTYLNITN
+2102 GDNVHKTYLNITK
-2115 PIVINRTID
+2115 PIVINRTAD

-2187 SDYIA
+2187 SDFLA

-2213 EVMFDN
+2213 EVRFDN

-2235 TTNKKPTGDVD
+2235 TTNKQPTRDAD

-2269 ERVTDLIER
+2269 ERVTDLIDR

-2312 IYDEAGNLDVDA
+2312 IYDEAGNLDIDA

-2351 MAALAKAGIKRVAV
+2351 MAALAKAGVKRVAV
-2365 AIRFTESSLSRYDA
+2365 AIRFTENSLSRYDA
-2379 RIMEGEHKFKGQ
+2379 RIMDGEHKLKGQ
-2391 RFSNWDTATQRVI
+2391 TFSSWDADAQRVR

-2409 NSASVGALVP
+2409 NSAAVGTLVP
-2419 INAAYAAQLSE
+2419 INAAYSAQLSE
-2430 FTSERGLR
+2430 FTSERGVR
-2438 YALDS
+2438 FALDS
-2443 SEDGDVRHGNY
+2443 SEDGNAQTRGNY
-2454 SAGQRARF
+2454 SVGQRARF

-2470 VYTKAEAEEVINSII
+2470 VYTKAEAAEVINSII
-2485 EERLVFDDIGMYGEL
+2485 EERLVFEEIGMQGEL

-2513 QKLNTVKEG
+2513 QKLNTAKEG

-2567 KINLHH
+2567 KIDLRH

-2597 GIAPDTLPQLLAEE
+2597 GIAPDTLPQLLADE
-2611 GIFLDAINEADCFL
+2611 GIFIDAVNEADCFL
-2625 QMVDMYEDAR
+2625 QMVEMYEDAR
-2635 AAVNNATEQ
+2635 AAVNNATES

-2649 YGDARTIKNLRQ
+2649 YGDARTIKDLRQ

-2722 LGTFQNATQYDTE
+2722 LGTFLNSTQYKSDV
-2735 IFRSSI
+2735 FKSSI
-2741 EKLGKIKF
+2741 EALGKIKF

-2763 DLRTWYTKDNPLLA
+2763 DLRTWYTKENPLL
-2777 NTYEQGIADMLD
+2777 TDSYEQGIADMLD
-2789 EVANGK
+2789 EVANG
-2795 TNNYTKRELQ
+2795 TKSYSRSELQ
-2805 SIRNIMAYFTNYVE
+2805 TINRLMAYFTNFVE
-2819 HFNKVY
+2819 KFNKVY
-2825 RQGRWVDAVPEATR
+2825 RQGKWVDAIPEATR
-2839 YIDILHRNEELKSSW
+2839 YIETIHNNEQV
-2854 FMRKVGTSYLQTF
+2854 KVGLFRKIAGSTYMQTF
-2867 GDPMSVMRR
+2867 GDPMSVARR
-2876 MDRYESG
+2876 MDMYESG
-2883 FYTEIFTELR
+2883 FYTEMLTELR
-2893 DSKIDAE
+2893 EAAIDAE
-2900 IAKMQLME
+2900 ITEME
-2908 EYEAFLKKNKKYLAQ
+2908 IRQDYDAFLKKNRKYLSQ
-2923 ATKETVQYRGVEIP
+2923 AVKQTVEYRGVAIP
-2937 RMQLISLYM
+2937 RMHLISLYM
-2946 TLKRQHAQAGL
+2946 TLKRAHAQAGL
-2957 AENGFG
+2957 AQNGFAFTDTDG
-2963 FWNAQDQRVR
+2963 KRVR
-2973 VDGFAKGITEESELR
+2973 VDGFAPEITEESDLR
-2988 AAAVDEQARIAELLT
+2988 AAAIEEQARIAELLS
-3003 ETDKEYIAILEKGYQ
+3003 ETDKEYIAILEKAFN
-3018 EAGRLKAERDI
+3018 EDAKKLKAERDM
-3029 QRLGYTNATED
+3029 QRLGFTNATED

-3053 VDSAEMQQE
+3053 VDTSDIQGE
-3062 LDRISNAS
+3062 LDRVSSAS

-3080 QELFIESADA
+3080 QELFIEAADT
-3090 VFNRHVRGVV
+3090 VFNRHIHAVA
-3100 QYAYISPAIETYN
+3100 QYAALSPAIETYN
-3113 KLYNLDIAGT
+3113 KLYNLDIGGNA
-3123 PNKPVSVSTES
+3123 NKPVSVATES
-3134 ANVWKQG
+3134 ANTWAKG
-3141 NDYFKKLITDIQ
+3141 NRYFSKLISDIQ
-3153 GISPVSS
+3153 GIPASSS
-3160 EGRAVLSF
+3160 EGMRVLGF

-3192 FASSSL
+3192 FAASSI

-3208 TVSAK
+3208 FVSSK
-3213 DVDTYCPLAKLR
+3213 DIDTYCPLAKLR

-3231 AMAQGVLDKV
+3231 AMAQGLFDKV
-3241 GRISNVLMAPI
+3241 GRVSNALMAPI

-3265 ACQVQVQKDG
+3265 ACQVQVQKNG

-3285 IEAGKLLKR
+3285 IQAGKLLKR

-3319 RTLTMFSA
+3319 RTVTMFSA

-3341 ELSALKARLRTT
+3341 ELSTLKAKLRMA
-3353 TDAESRS
+3353 TDTERIA
-3360 TLQTQIKTARRNVR
+3360 TLRTQIKAARKKVF
-3374 KSLTA
+3374 KSVTA
-3379 LATSALFMVAI
+3379 LATSALFMAAI
-3390 AQLFNWLYNKDKDDD
+3390 AQLFSWLYNKDKDDD
-3405 ETAAQQVLV
+3405 ETVGQQVFV
-3414 DFAGNLLGGLPLVR
+3414 DFIGNLFGGLPLIR
-3428 DIYSRIAEGYSVDNY
+3428 DVYTRIAEGYELDNY

-3461 VGSLVSGDES
+3461 VGGIVSGEES
-3471 NSKLTARTKN
+3471 DAKVASRIKN
-3481 LLYALGQLTGIPTRN
+3481 LAYSIGQIFGIPTRN
-3496 LYNVF
+3496 IYNVF

-3512 AYKIDEAFYAKNYV
+3512 AYQIDEAFYAKNYV

-3538 DMISMLT
+3538 DMIAMLT

-3556 TMGDAVRNKFV
+3556 TMSDAVRDKFV

-3579 SIGDTITYGG
+3579 SIGDTISYGG
-3589 VEIPLTDEEYS
+3589 VEIPLTDDEYA

-3608 SMKDIEKMVNSG
+3608 SMKDIEKMMNG
-3620 TFSVLSEEMQA
+3620 GAFKVLSEEMQA

-3657 VGELSEWIDM
+3657 IGELSKWIDM
-3667 SRLSVAFAGLSDIES
+3667 SKLSVAFVGLSDIES
-3682 DKNSKGETIAGSKK
+3682 EKNSKGETIAGSKK
-3696 KNTVR
+3696 KNTVK
-3701 YLLGQTLLDGE
+3701 YLLKQNLSDGE

-3718 YRGYSIQDGDYKG
+3718 YRGYTIQDGDYRG

-3751 QAEKAAL
+3751 QAEKAVL

>member
-14 KIGISSMLTE
+14 KIGVSSMLTE

-42 NQGGFLGGIG
+42 NQGGFFGGIG
-52 YSLEKISLGFL
+52 YAFENLGLGFL

-68 IWDYAAGGLAK
+68 IWDYTAGGLAK
-79 LFGADDWAEHQIAND
+79 LFGADDWAEQQIAND

-184 GVFVGVTEGAIE
+184 GALVGVTEGAIE

-351 TGGEVRTVRQKM
+351 TDGEVRTVRQKM
-363 LLGVLEQANISAAFE
+363 LLGVLEQANTSAAFE

-404 QDQDGKPIQI
+404 QDQNGKPIQV

-429 SFRKTMS
+429 KFRKTMS

-442 SALRTLAVA
+442 SVLRTLAVA

-500 IENWET
+500 IDNWET
-506 LTNEQFHDKITEFVA
+506 LTNEQFQDKITEFVA

-527 YQQERGYIRDAQAI
+527 YQQERSYVKEAQA
-541 VPESARKHLPRMVNL
+541 VAPEAARKHLPRMVNL

-566 GGTDIAITKRGD
+566 GGTDISITKRGD
-578 SYYVYDYE
+578 SYYVYDYD
-586 SGLMSKALTRSETN
+586 SGLMSKALTRTETN
-600 RVLREIHTNEQ
+600 RVLREIHINEQ
-611 NYQNGVRQHTEAQNR
+611 NYENGVRQHTEAQNR
-626 LREQVAEIDAYAREN
+626 LRERAAEIDAYAREN
-641 ISEYK
+641 IAEYK
-646 NLSAA
+646 NLSATA
-651 GQAAIRA
+651 QAAIRA

-675 CARVSARSGLRVMF
+675 CARVSARSGLNVLF
-689 SKEASFVAANGS
+689 SKEASFVAANGT

-715 INPEAKSRTGES
+715 INPEAKSRSGES

-757 EKEKIRKRYAAVGQ
+757 EKEKIRKRYSAVGQ

-798 LVQKKQTLKDKIL
+798 LVQKKQTLKEKIL
-811 GFFRKAR
+811 GFFKKAR
-818 TDYQSDE
+818 ADYQNDE

-854 VENASEQAGAAQ
+854 VENASAEARAQAYE
-866 MQQALPESLETLE
+866 ESLRNSVRF
-879 TYTAD
+879 
-884 EIASIESNELFK
+884 SIQRVGDS
-896 VARSYNDVVRFIQS
+896 DVVVVD
-910 APQQNTNRLLFLGK
+910 TNQDIFDGADRSEYGK
-924 INAGVATKIQQ
+924 IVRNYMKM
-935 ITDLKVDGKSIV
+935 
-947 LSSYDVKHIFKK
+947 YF
-959 HGNAANEQARGQIAV
+959 RGQEV
-974 SQENFE
+974 
-980 DIIETIISPDVI
+980 
-992 TRSDENGQVGI
+992 GGI
-1003 KFIKEIDGKV
+1003 KF
-1013 TAITIV
+1013 
-1019 SEKKKALTLKSAW
+1019 
-1032 ITKSGGRTPSASADT
+1032 
-1047 LAGTS
+1047 
-1052 KTNGR
+1052 
-1057 NSTKRKQPTF
+1057 
-1067 PTVDEQAPTSTSET
+1067 TSTSEREFT
-1081 RRKMKTVSNNSISQN
+1081 MSHDSQRSYSREDGTYEAKMRAGTELANLIQTGKFLRHEEARHPHSYNAGGYNRYSVEFVVDNVPFEGQMVIALNGDKAMFYDIVGVKEKEAAQLNRSEPAGVESTSSTNSISQN
-1096 TENVNSESQKGKK
+1096 AENVNSESQKGKK
-1109 FALAGETSETADLS
+1109 FALPDT
-1123 LLDRAKQ
+1123 
-1130 LQAAG
+1130 
-1135 EDSETIRRET
+1135 DS
-1145 GWFVGYDNQWRYEID
+1145 
-1160 DSAATLVEKPAFEN
+1160 
-1174 HSTEDGGYRT
+1174 DGG
-1184 AKLGDIMHHEELYA
+1184 KL
-1198 AYPFLKDVTV
+1198 
-1208 ILQETETGVDGSA
+1208 
-1221 FAEDGQIVLDQRL
+1221 
-1234 FTRTSKEYQRYLENR
+1234 
-1249 QPEIKRIEQ
+1249 
-1258 TPEYREYNRFYTDE
+1258 
-1272 SLQETLSADE
+1272 
-1282 WLAQEEAARNKF
+1282 
-1294 FASELGKRYHELMWG
+1294 
-1309 KPNVATTELG
+1309 
-1319 WSDKA
+1319 
-1324 KSVLMHEVQHLI
+1324 
-1336 QAHEGFAGGSSDT
+1336 
-1349 YWYNRL
+1349 
-1355 LKQYRSEAETAREKF
+1355 
-1370 LKLRIEAAPELQ
+1370 
-1382 QAMYDMEDTL
+1382 
-1392 NRLDVSTSSIA
+1392 
-1403 RAYDNAAKYAKSDS
+1403 
-1417 QRDILW
+1417 
-1423 DYTQAYSKLSDFYK
+1423 
-1437 NGRRYAGDMYT
+1437 
-1448 NTAGEIEAR
+1448 
-1457 DVSSRLEMTAEQRRE
+1457 TAEQREFFGKSAIVDADGKLLKMYHGTAADFTVFDLAESGASNDHTSHIGFWFTPRKAIAENFAEFNSNDYQGKKARVQEVYLNIENPKIYAPTDNSARMEELRTENTRLRE
-1472 TRPDIDRQ
+1472 QLTEEYAELKETVGRLNYMLYFTEDNIFGRRGENNIGYRVDEDYYVQYMKMSPEQAKKAKSLVDAIKKNNEQIKKNETEYYRLQDDDSFLQMSDDLDEFMEWITGTHAHERGFGREHYAATNAREAAEKFRNKLIKEGYDGIWIKDTRVDDSGDQ
-1480 RVYFSEKNAGSNSR
+1480 VVAFSPEQIKLVTNKRPSK
-1494 RNRGTERDSTIRY
+1494 DVDIRY
-1507 ALTIDGETVS
+1507 ALPELEQEAVKHFGHTYSWAETGYVLTDGSRLDFSGRHEGSGGGGRYEDHRDIAQLDAYSDLQGTDAMIDFMRRGNIRVIPEVDGINLSVRPTRAQENTLADFISRRRGEVTLDIDNERGETVVSVEYPRGTHSNKVLQDIRNYFDNGTTPTVSEVQRFRYALPDIEKSEYIRYALPDKRTQDILERGETITVYRAMQVIDGKLYPPMAARVKSADGSRELVMPSELGRWEQADERPDLIRRGNKFTLDKANGSSIEAAYNPYFHTSRSPLNDQFSSAYKRGNLVIVEGEVPASELTS
-1517 GTVEETNDLVALH
+1517 GYRAQYAKDTVGEMRWHSGPVSSKLPKGKDRRVILSRWFKPVRIVPDAEVAKTIADML
-1530 NLTEEKLLKV
+1530 NGENIAVPYNTVTPSLLKE
-1540 LDLGGFPMPSIAVTK
+1540 L
-1555 PSLAHDNFGDITVVF
+1555 
-1570 GRETIDPQRDSR
+1570 
-1582 NKVFSR
+1582 
-1588 DAWTP
+1588 
-1593 TTPRVEYK
+1593 
-1601 LNEKRAEE
+1601 EKRGVA
-1609 INRKINSLIRG
+1609 I
-1620 TDAELFG
+1620 
-1627 YLALDESNMTEFL
+1627 
-1640 NRNGGDLAQ
+1640 
-1649 AYRDKDAFKYAY
+1649 KYE
-1661 LRDKGIEVT
+1661 D
-1670 LPTVD
+1670 
-1675 KEVSAYGN
+1675 
-1683 ATIKWVADN
+1683 
-1692 LGKSTLNSLEQSNY
+1692 
-1706 SNEAVQPY
+1706 
-1714 VAQVN
+1714 
-1719 ELVSDYW
+1719 
-1726 QREYNMSPN
+1726 
-1735 NEIDLYE
+1735 
-1742 AKGILR
+1742 
-1748 EAARYADR
+1748 
-1756 GFPKSLNEREAR
+1756 
-1768 EVINEHLDESGYN
+1768 
-1781 AWIDEL
+1781 
-1787 FSDVVEKAGLR
+1787 
-1798 NNRDMYTSAGRSRS
+1798 
-1812 FEALHD
+1812 
-1818 DYTLENVVR
+1818 
-1827 AMSKADPK
+1827 
-1835 GGSWLGLNPS
+1835 GSS
-1845 SLAAKLSKEFKSISD
+1845 
-1860 MKKAAASLTEVSD
+1860 
-1873 DAMSN
+1873 
-1878 FTTTAG
+1878 
-1884 QMLDEITADMV
+1884 
-1895 TREDYGSNFSYWNA
+1895 
-1909 LDGAREVIGE
+1909 
-1919 IADRKLFTEK
+1919 
-1929 AIADYMK
+1929 
-1936 REYSG
+1936 
-1941 FYKYNADIGNKILG
+1941 
-1955 LFAYAKQM
+1955 
-1963 TQTGYFE
+1963 
-1970 AKPRRAVNFSEIK
+1970 
-1983 SVLLP
+1983 
-1988 DTASER
+1988 
-1994 LKNRLDRLHIPY
+1994 
-2006 DVYGSTDTER
+2006 
-2016 SNAIQRLD
+2016 
-2024 GVRFALPETD
+2024 RFALPETD
-2034 SAGAS
+2034 SIGTR
-2039 LSREQREF
+2039 LSQEQQEF
-2047 FKDSKVVDDSGRL
+2047 FKDSKVVDEKGRL
-2060 RVTYHGSPNSFY
+2060 LKVYHGTP
-2072 TFDRGRI
+2072 RGEFTI
-2079 GKGNDQFGAGFY
+2079 FNAQNGAY
-2091 FATSEEAARHY
+2091 FTENEAYARRYMQAH
-2102 GDNVYKTYLNITN
+2102 NFPTARLIEAYLNITKPFDTRQEAERRIFEREFYRKWGN
-2115 PIVINRTID
+2115 GTPLSDVGLPDWTDADDLIDFINENGYDYDGLILDEGGD
-2124 GGDLFDVKI
+2124 GG
-2133 TQKQAYEIL
+2133 Y
-2142 KRHPLIYDPESSPLG
+2142 G
-2157 DMFEEYWEVGAKDYM
+2157 
-2172 IREAAKN
+2172 EAVT
-2179 FNSIGLLD
+2179 
-2187 SDYIA
+2187 
-2192 YRDYPNELHEAIRDV
+2192 RR
-2207 LGYDGV
+2207 GV
-2213 EVMFDN
+2213 S
-2219 TGDRFYV
+2219 YV
-2226 AWFENQIKL
+2226 AFSPEQIKL
-2235 TTNKKPTGDVD
+2235 TTNKQPTKDAD

-2269 ERVTDLIER
+2269 ERMTDLIER

-2312 IYDEAGNLDVDA
+2312 IYDEAGNLDIDA

-2351 MAALAKAGIKRVAV
+2351 MAALAKAGVKRVAV
-2365 AIRFTESSLSRYDA
+2365 AIRFTENSLSRYDA
-2379 RIMEGEHKFKGQ
+2379 RIMDGEHKLKGQ
-2391 RFSNWDTATQRVI
+2391 TFSSWDADAQRVR

-2409 NSASVGALVP
+2409 NSAAVGTLVP
-2419 INAAYAAQLSE
+2419 INAAYSAQLSE
-2430 FTSERGLR
+2430 FTSERGVR
-2438 YALDS
+2438 FALDS
-2443 SEDGDVRHGNY
+2443 SEDGNAQLRGNY
-2454 SAGQRARF
+2454 SVGQRARF

-2485 EERLVFDDIGMYGEL
+2485 EERLVFEDIGMYGEL

-2522 YRGGVALKIADF
+2522 YRGGVALRIADY
-2534 MIEHTVL
+2534 MIERTVL

-2546 DSNGEVS
+2546 ESEGEVS
-2553 EAMRRL
+2553 EAMRKL
-2559 SVLRRYMH
+2559 SILRGYMH
-2567 KINLHH
+2567 KINLKH
-2573 IQGEIQYRFDRKNS
+2573 IQGEIQYRYDRKNS

-2611 GIFLDAINEADCFL
+2611 GIYIDAINEADCFL
-2625 QMVDMYEDAR
+2625 QMVEMYEEAK
-2635 AAVNNATEQ
+2635 ATVNNATEK
-2644 VMLST
+2644 VMLTT
-2649 YGDARTIKNLRQ
+2649 YGDAQTIKNLRQ
-2661 QIARDV
+2661 QIARDI

-2678 KYAKLVEKYTKQI
+2678 KYARLVEKYTKQI
-2691 AELKQRLREANA
+2691 AELKQRLRESNA

-2777 NTYEQGIADMLD
+2777 DSYEQGIADMLD

-2908 EYEAFLKKNKKYLAQ
+2908 EYEAFLKKNRKYLAQ
-2923 ATKETVQYRGVEIP
+2923 ATKETVEYRGVEIP

-2988 AAAVDEQARIAELLT
+2988 AAAVEEQARIAELLT

-3029 QRLGYTNATED
+3029 QRLGFTNATED

-3080 QELFIESADA
+3080 QELYIESADV

-3182 KVWVTQLSSL
+3182 KTWVTQLSSL

-3241 GRISNVLMAPI
+3241 GRVSNVLMAPI

-3341 ELSALKARLRTT
+3341 ELSALRARLRTT
-3353 TDAESRS
+3353 TDAESRA
-3360 TLQTQIKTARRNVR
+3360 TLQTQIKAARRNVR

-3379 LATSALFMVAI
+3379 LATSALFMAAI
-3390 AQLFNWLYNKDKDDD
+3390 AQLFSWLYNKDKDDD

-3481 LLYALGQLTGIPTRN
+3481 LLYSLGQLTGIPTRN
-3496 LYNVF
+3496 IYNVF

-3512 AYKIDEAFYAKNYV
+3512 AYKIDEWFYAKNYV

-3538 DMISMLT
+3538 DMIAMLT

-3556 TMGDAVRNKFV
+3556 TMSDAVRNKFV

-3579 SIGDTITYGG
+3579 TIGDTITYGG

-3608 SMKDIEKMVNSG
+3608 SMKDLESMINSRA
-3620 TFSVLSEEMQA
+3620 FAALSDEDQA
-3631 KAIKQVYDAYYYDA
+3631 QAIKQVYDAYYYDA

-3657 VGELSEWIDM
+3657 LGELSDCIDM
-3667 SRLSVAFAGLSDIES
+3667 SKLSVVYVGLSDIES
-3682 DKNSKGETIAGSKK
+3682 DKTANGKTISGSKK
-3696 KNTVR
+3696 KNTIE
-3701 YLLGQTLLDGE
+3701 YLLNQNLTDGE
-3712 RLLILC
+3712 RLLILA
-3718 YRGYSIQDGDYKG
+3718 YRGYTMQDGDYKG
-3731 YTAKRAKRILLQY
+3731 YTAERAKRALLQY
-3744 ILKLNGT
+3744 ILKLNIT
-3751 QAEKAAL
+3751 QAEKAAI

-3765 VRNGRIIRDF
+3765 VRNGRIVRDF

>member
-1 MATLSSF
+1 M
-8 KQQNAY
+8 
-14 KIGISSMLTE
+14 
-24 EQQKSAIT
+24 
-32 KAAAEEEEKK
+32 
-42 NQGGFLGGIG
+42 
-52 YSLEKISLGFL
+52 

-79 LFGADDWAEHQIAND
+79 LFGADDWAEQQIAND

-119 GIGTSVPAIAG
+119 GIGTSLPAIAG
-130 VAAGAAIA
+130 VAAAGAITVA
-138 YFSGGTLTP
+138 SGGTLSP
-147 VAASLI
+147 VAATLI

-184 GVFVGVTEGAIE
+184 GALSGFTEGAME
-196 GVSSAIGA
+196 GVSTALGA
-204 GTGAVV
+204 GIGSVT
-210 KSISKSFGKEVAKS
+210 KSIAKSFGKEVAKS

-249 ILEPVYKRMT
+249 ILDPVYKRMT

-294 NIRGTTRGNTLV
+294 NIRGTVRGNTLV
-306 NEGKAGDVITTAE
+306 NEGKSGDVITTAE

-351 TGGEVRTVRQKM
+351 TDGEVRTVRQKM
-363 LLGVLEQANISAAFE
+363 LLGVLEQANTSAAFE

-404 QDQDGKPIQI
+404 QDQNGKPIQV

-429 SFRKTMS
+429 KFRKTMS

-442 SALRTLAVA
+442 SVLRTLAVA

-500 IENWET
+500 IDNWET

-527 YQQERGYIRDAQAI
+527 YQQERSHVKEAQAI
-541 VPESARKHLPRMVNL
+541 APESARKHLPRMVNL

-566 GGTDIAITKRGD
+566 GSTDIAITKRGD

-611 NYQNGVRQHTEAQNR
+611 NYQKGVRQHTEAQNR
-626 LREQVAEIDAYAREN
+626 LREQAAEIDTYAREN

-651 GQAAIRA
+651 GQAVIRA

-675 CARVSARSGLRVMF
+675 CARVSARSGLRVVF

-715 INPEAKSRTGES
+715 INPEAKSRSGES

-798 LVQKKQTLKDKIL
+798 LVRKKQTLKEKIL
-811 GFFRKAR
+811 GFFKKAR

-825 RLTGAAARLYRQYK
+825 KLTGAAARLYRQYK
-839 KLFDEFSARNQRYLG
+839 KLFDDFSTRNQRYLG
-854 VENASEQAGAAQ
+854 VENASAEAEVQAGNSRF
-866 MQQALPESLETLE
+866 ALSEAFERLGK
-879 TYTAD
+879 YTD
-884 EIASIESNELFK
+884 SEVASIEATKHFR
-896 VARSYNDVVRFIQS
+896 VARSYSDVRQFI
-910 APQQNTNRLLFLGK
+910 ADAQNENTQKRLFLGK
-924 INAGVATKIQQ
+924 VTPETAAKIYQETGINAE
-935 ITDLKVDGKSIV
+935 GKGIA
-947 LSSYDVKHIFKK
+947 LSGDDVRHIFAR
-959 HGNAANEQARGQIAV
+959 HGVNGSALHQGDIAV
-974 SQENFE
+974 TQENFE
-980 DIIETIISPDVI
+980 NIIETLIDPDSVSRTDQNG
-992 TRSDENGQVGI
+992 TRGI
-1003 KFIKEIDGKV
+1003 LFQKEIGGRV
-1013 TAITIV
+1013 TAITLV

-1052 KTNGR
+1052 ETNGR
-1057 NSTKRKQPTF
+1057 SSTKRKQATSPSSNA
-1067 PTVDEQAPTSTSET
+1067 EALNSTSET
-1081 RRKMKTVSNNSISQN
+1081 LPRIKPVSTDSISQN
-1096 TENVNSESQKGKK
+1096 AENVNSESQKGKK
-1109 FALAGETSETADLS
+1109 FALPDTDSDGGTLNAEQREFFGKSAIVDADGKLLKMYHGTAADFTVFDLAESGASNDHTSHIGFWFTPRKAVAENFAEFNANEYRGKRARVQEVYLNIENPKIYAPADNSARMEELRTENIGLREQLAEEYAELKET
-1123 LLDRAKQ
+1123 
-1130 LQAAG
+1130 
-1135 EDSETIRRET
+1135 
-1145 GWFVGYDNQWRYEID
+1145 VGRLNYMLY
-1160 DSAATLVEKPAFEN
+1160 F
-1174 HSTEDGGYRT
+1174 TEDNIFGRRGENDIGYRVDEDYYVQYMKMSPEQ
-1184 AKLGDIMHHEELYA
+1184 AK
-1198 AYPFLKDVTV
+1198 
-1208 ILQETETGVDGSA
+1208 
-1221 FAEDGQIVLDQRL
+1221 
-1234 FTRTSKEYQRYLENR
+1234 
-1249 QPEIKRIEQ
+1249 
-1258 TPEYREYNRFYTDE
+1258 
-1272 SLQETLSADE
+1272 
-1282 WLAQEEAARNKF
+1282 
-1294 FASELGKRYHELMWG
+1294 
-1309 KPNVATTELG
+1309 
-1319 WSDKA
+1319 KA
-1324 KSVLMHEVQHLI
+1324 KSLVDAIKKNNKQIKANETEYYRLQDGDSFLQMSDDLDEFMEWITGTH
-1336 QAHEGFAGGSSDT
+1336 AHERGFGREHYAAT
-1349 YWYNRL
+1349 N
-1355 LKQYRSEAETAREKF
+1355 AREAAEKF
-1370 LKLRIEAAPELQ
+1370 R
-1382 QAMYDMEDTL
+1382 
-1392 NRLDVSTSSIA
+1392 
-1403 RAYDNAAKYAKSDS
+1403 
-1417 QRDILW
+1417 
-1423 DYTQAYSKLSDFYK
+1423 SKLIKEGYDGIWIKDTRVDDSGDQVVAFYPEQIKLVTNKRPTK
-1437 NGRRYAGDMYT
+1437 NVD
-1448 NTAGEIEAR
+1448 
-1457 DVSSRLEMTAEQRRE
+1457 
-1472 TRPDIDRQ
+1472 
-1480 RVYFSEKNAGSNSR
+1480 
-1494 RNRGTERDSTIRY
+1494 IRY
-1507 ALTIDGETVS
+1507 ALALDGETVS

-1570 GRETIDPQRDSR
+1570 GKETIDPRRDSR
-1582 NKVFSR
+1582 NRVFSR

-1609 INRKINSLIRG
+1609 INSKINSLIRG
-1620 TDAELFG
+1620 SDAELFG
-1627 YLALDESNMTEFL
+1627 YLALDESNMQEYL

-1649 AYRDKDAFKYAY
+1649 SYRDRDAFKYAY
-1661 LRDKGIEVT
+1661 LRDKGIDIS

-1675 KEVSAYGN
+1675 KVVSDYGN
-1683 ATIKWVADN
+1683 GTIKWVADN
-1692 LGKSTLNSLEQSNY
+1692 LGKSTLNDLAQAKF

-1714 VAQVN
+1714 VARVN

-1726 QREYNMSPN
+1726 QSEYNTSLN
-1735 NEIDLYE
+1735 GEIDLYG
-1742 AKGILR
+1742 AKGILQ

-1756 GFPKSLNEREAR
+1756 GFPKSLDERAAR
-1768 EVINEHLDESGYN
+1768 EVINEHIDESDYN

-1787 FSDVVEKAGLR
+1787 FSDVIEKAGLR
-1798 NNRDMYTSAGRSRS
+1798 NNLDPFTAAGRSRS

-1860 MKKAAASLTEVSD
+1860 MKKAAASLTAVAD

-1895 TREDYGSNFSYWNA
+1895 TREDYSSNFSYWNA

-1941 FYKYNADIGNKILG
+1941 FYNYNADIGNKILG

-1963 TQTGYFE
+1963 TETGYFE

-1988 DTASER
+1988 ETASDR
-1994 LKNRLDRLHIPY
+1994 LKSRLDSLHIPY
-2006 DVYGSTDTER
+2006 SVYGSTATER

-2024 GVRFALPETD
+2024 GVRFALPDTD
-2034 SAGAS
+2034 STGAS

-2047 FKDSKVVDDSGRL
+2047 FKDSKVVDDKGRL
-2060 RVTYHGSPNSFY
+2060 LKVYHGTPHGEFTIFNAQNGAYFTENKAYARRYMQAHNSP
-2072 TFDRGRI
+2072 TARLI
-2079 GKGNDQFGAGFY
+2079 
-2091 FATSEEAARHY
+2091 EA
-2102 GDNVYKTYLNITN
+2102 YLNITKPFDTRQEAERRIFEREFYRKWGN
-2115 PIVINRTID
+2115 GTPLSDVGLPDWTDADDLIDFINENGYDYDGLILDEGGD
-2124 GGDLFDVKI
+2124 GG
-2133 TQKQAYEIL
+2133 Y
-2142 KRHPLIYDPESSPLG
+2142 
-2157 DMFEEYWEVGAKDYM
+2157 GAAVT
-2172 IREAAKN
+2172 R
-2179 FNSIGLLD
+2179 
-2187 SDYIA
+2187 
-2192 YRDYPNELHEAIRDV
+2192 R
-2207 LGYDGV
+2207 GV
-2213 EVMFDN
+2213 S
-2219 TGDRFYV
+2219 YV
-2226 AWFENQIKL
+2226 AFSPEQIKL
-2235 TTNKKPTGDVD
+2235 TTNKQPTRDAD

-2269 ERVTDLIER
+2269 ERVTDLIDR

-2297 DFVKATTVNQTRRNQ
+2297 DFVKATTVNETRRNQ
-2312 IYDEAGNLDVDA
+2312 IYDEAGNLDIDA

-2343 VGHEGRHR
+2343 IGHEGRHR
-2351 MAALAKAGIKRVAV
+2351 MAALAKAGVKRVAV
-2365 AIRFTESSLSRYDA
+2365 AIRFTENSLSRYDA
-2379 RIMEGEHKFKGQ
+2379 RIMDGEHKLKGQ
-2391 RFSNWDTATQRVI
+2391 TFSSWDADTQRVR

-2409 NSASVGALVP
+2409 NSAAVGTLVP
-2419 INAAYAAQLSE
+2419 INAAYSAQLSE
-2430 FTSERGLR
+2430 FTSERGVR
-2438 YALDS
+2438 FALDS
-2443 SEDGDVRHGNY
+2443 SEDGNAQTRGNY
-2454 SAGQRARF
+2454 SVGQRARF

-2470 VYTKAEAEEVINSII
+2470 VYTKAEAAEVINSII
-2485 EERLVFDDIGMYGEL
+2485 EERLVFEEIGMQGEL

-2567 KINLHH
+2567 KIDLRH

-2597 GIAPDTLPQLLAEE
+2597 GIAPDTLPQLLADE
-2611 GIFLDAINEADCFL
+2611 GIFIDAVNEADCFL
-2625 QMVDMYEDAR
+2625 QMVEMYEDAR
-2635 AAVNNATEQ
+2635 AAVNNATES

-2649 YGDARTIKNLRQ
+2649 YGDARTIKDLRQ

-2722 LGTFQNATQYDTE
+2722 LGTFLNSTQYKSDV
-2735 IFRSSI
+2735 FKSSI
-2741 EKLGKIKF
+2741 EALGKIKF

-2763 DLRTWYTKDNPLLA
+2763 DLRTWYTKENPLLA
-2777 NTYEQGIADMLD
+2777 DTYEEGIADMLD
-2789 EVANGK
+2789 TVANGTK
-2795 TNNYTKRELQ
+2795 GYTKDELRM
-2805 SIRNIMAYFTNYVE
+2805 INNLMAYFTNFVE
-2819 HFNKVY
+2819 KFNKVY

-2839 YIDILHRNEELKSSW
+2839 YIETIHNNEQV
-2854 FMRKVGTSYLQTF
+2854 KVGLFRKIAGSTYMQTF
-2867 GDPMSVMRR
+2867 GDPMSVARR
-2876 MDRYESG
+2876 MDMYESG
-2883 FYTEIFTELR
+2883 FYTEMLTELR
-2893 DSKIDAE
+2893 EAAIDAE
-2900 IAKMQLME
+2900 ITEME
-2908 EYEAFLKKNKKYLAQ
+2908 IRQDYDAFLKKNRKYLSQ
-2923 ATKETVQYRGVEIP
+2923 AVKQTVEYRGVAIP
-2937 RMQLISLYM
+2937 RMHLISLYM
-2946 TLKRQHAQAGL
+2946 TLKRAHAQAGL
-2957 AENGFG
+2957 AQNGFAFTDADG
-2963 FWNAQDQRVR
+2963 KRVR
-2973 VDGFAKGITEESELR
+2973 VDGFAPEITEESDLR
-2988 AAAVDEQARIAELLT
+2988 AAAIEEQARIAELLS
-3003 ETDKEYIAILEKGYQ
+3003 ETDKEYIAILEKAFN
-3018 EAGRLKAERDI
+3018 EDAKKLKAERDM
-3029 QRLGYTNATED
+3029 QRLGFTNATED

-3053 VDSAEMQQE
+3053 VDTSDIQGE
-3062 LDRISNAS
+3062 LDRVSSAS

-3080 QELFIESADA
+3080 QELFIEAADT
-3090 VFNRHVRGVV
+3090 VFNRHIHAVA
-3100 QYAYISPAIETYN
+3100 QYAALSPAIETYN
-3113 KLYNLDIAGT
+3113 KLYNLDIGGNA
-3123 PNKPVSVSTES
+3123 NKPVSVATES
-3134 ANVWKQG
+3134 ANTWAKG
-3141 NDYFKKLITDIQ
+3141 NRYFSKLISDIQ
-3153 GISPVSS
+3153 GIPASSS
-3160 EGRAVLSF
+3160 EGMRVLGF

-3192 FASSSL
+3192 FAASSI

-3208 TVSAK
+3208 FVSSK
-3213 DVDTYCPLAKLR
+3213 DIDTYCPLAKLR

-3231 AMAQGVLDKV
+3231 AMAQGLFDKV
-3241 GRISNVLMAPI
+3241 GRVSNALMAPI

-3265 ACQVQVQKDG
+3265 ACQVQVQKNG

-3319 RTLTMFSA
+3319 RTVTMFSA

-3341 ELSALKARLRTT
+3341 ELSTLKAKLRMT
-3353 TDAESRS
+3353 TDTERIA
-3360 TLQTQIKTARRNVR
+3360 TLRTQIKAARKKVF
-3374 KSLTA
+3374 KSVTA
-3379 LATSALFMVAI
+3379 LATSALFMAAI
-3390 AQLFNWLYNKDKDDD
+3390 AQLFSWLYNKDRDDD
-3405 ETAAQQVLV
+3405 ETVGQQVFV
-3414 DFAGNLLGGLPLVR
+3414 DFIGNLFGGLPLIR
-3428 DIYSRIAEGYSVDNY
+3428 DVYTRIAEGYELDNY

-3461 VGSLVSGDES
+3461 VGGIVSGEES
-3471 NSKLTARTKN
+3471 DAKVASRIKN
-3481 LLYALGQLTGIPTRN
+3481 LAYSIGQIFGIPTRN
-3496 LYNVF
+3496 IYNVF

-3512 AYKIDEAFYAKNYV
+3512 AYQIDEAFYAKNYV

-3538 DMISMLT
+3538 DMIAMLT
-3545 SMIFGERMGNT
+3545 SMIFGERIGNT
-3556 TMGDAVRNKFV
+3556 TMSDAVRDKFV

-3579 SIGDTITYGG
+3579 SIGDTISYGG
-3589 VEIPLTDEEYS
+3589 VEIPLTDDEYA

-3608 SMKDIEKMVNSG
+3608 SMKDIEKMMNG
-3620 TFSVLSEEMQA
+3620 GAFKVLSEEMQA

-3657 VGELSEWIDM
+3657 IGELSKWIDM
-3667 SRLSVAFAGLSDIES
+3667 SKLSVAFVGLSDIES
-3682 DKNSKGETIAGSKK
+3682 EKNSKGETIAGSKK
-3696 KNTVR
+3696 KNTVK
-3701 YLLGQTLLDGE
+3701 YLLKQNLSDGE

-3718 YRGYSIQDGDYKG
+3718 YRGYTIQDGDYRG

>member
-1 MATLSSF
+1 MADFLVNKKSNSMASF
-8 KQQNAY
+8 LTDEQRNSFISRQTVAY
-14 KIGISSMLTE
+14 E
-24 EQQKSAIT
+24 AAQ
-32 KAAAEEEEKK
+32 AAAEREQ

-52 YSLEKISLGFL
+52 YSLEKVGLGFL

-68 IWDYAAGGLAK
+68 IWDFAAGGLAK
-79 LFGADDWAEHQIAND
+79 LFGADDWAEQQIAND

-119 GIGTSVPAIAG
+119 GIGTSLPAIAG
-130 VAAGAAIA
+130 VAAAGAITVA
-138 YFSGGTLTP
+138 SGGTLSP
-147 VAASLI
+147 VAATLI

-171 DQTGELTGKEFGY
+171 DHTGELGGKEFGY
-184 GVFVGVTEGAIE
+184 GALSGFTEGAIE
-196 GVSSAIGA
+196 GVSSALGA

-294 NIRGTTRGNTLV
+294 NIRGTARGNTLV

-363 LLGVLEQANISAAFE
+363 LLGVLEQANTSAAFE

-527 YQQERGYIRDAQAI
+527 YQQERSYVKEAQA
-541 VPESARKHLPRMVNL
+541 VAPEAARKHLPRMVNL

-586 SGLMSKALTRSETN
+586 SGLMSKALTRTEAN

-611 NYQNGVRQHTEAQNR
+611 NYQNGVRRHTEAQNR
-626 LREQVAEIDAYAREN
+626 LREQAAEIDAYAREN

-675 CARVSARSGLRVMF
+675 CARVSARSGLRVVF

-715 INPEAKSRTGES
+715 INPEAKSRSGES

-771 GSALQVSD
+771 GGALQVSD

-811 GFFRKAR
+811 GFFKKAR
-818 TDYQSDE
+818 ADYQSDE
-825 RLTGAAARLYRQYK
+825 KLTGAAARLYRQYK

-854 VENASEQAGAAQ
+854 VENASEQAGTAQ
-866 MQQALPESLETLE
+866 NQGAFALQDALQTLGDYDA
-879 TYTAD
+879 TRRRH
-884 EIASIESNELFK
+884 IESNE
-896 VARSYNDVVRFIQS
+896 NDRVSRNYDEIVDFIKSATKEMPVRRLHIGTISDNTAALVQEKTGANIKGYDFVLASNFIS
-910 APQQNTNRLLFLGK
+910 HIFDSHGR
-924 INAGVATKIQQ
+924 VATE
-935 ITDLKVDGKSIV
+935 
-947 LSSYDVKHIFKK
+947 
-959 HGNAANEQARGQIAV
+959 APRGQTAVNYSNIENILETVIAPDDV
-974 SQENFE
+974 SLVSDNTGTALRFE
-980 DIIETIISPDVI
+980 
-992 TRSDENGQVGI
+992 
-1003 KFIKEIDGKV
+1003 KMLDGRNV
-1013 TAITIV
+1013 AITIT
-1019 SEKKKALTLKSAW
+1019 STKKSTLTLKSAW
-1032 ITKSGGRTPSASADT
+1032 IINQKSGGRTPSASADT

-1052 KTNGR
+1052 ETNGR
-1057 NSTKRKQPTF
+1057 SSTLKQSTSPT
-1067 PTVDEQAPTSTSET
+1067 PDVQAPSLTSETGRRIKTTSTS
-1081 RRKMKTVSNNSISQN
+1081 SISQN
-1096 TENVNSESQKGKK
+1096 AENVNSESQKVKK
-1109 FALAGETSETADLS
+1109 FALPDT
-1123 LLDRAKQ
+1123 
-1130 LQAAG
+1130 
-1135 EDSETIRRET
+1135 DS
-1145 GWFVGYDNQWRYEID
+1145 
-1160 DSAATLVEKPAFEN
+1160 
-1174 HSTEDGGYRT
+1174 DGG
-1184 AKLGDIMHHEELYA
+1184 KL
-1198 AYPFLKDVTV
+1198 
-1208 ILQETETGVDGSA
+1208 
-1221 FAEDGQIVLDQRL
+1221 
-1234 FTRTSKEYQRYLENR
+1234 
-1249 QPEIKRIEQ
+1249 
-1258 TPEYREYNRFYTDE
+1258 
-1272 SLQETLSADE
+1272 
-1282 WLAQEEAARNKF
+1282 
-1294 FASELGKRYHELMWG
+1294 
-1309 KPNVATTELG
+1309 
-1319 WSDKA
+1319 
-1324 KSVLMHEVQHLI
+1324 
-1336 QAHEGFAGGSSDT
+1336 
-1349 YWYNRL
+1349 
-1355 LKQYRSEAETAREKF
+1355 
-1370 LKLRIEAAPELQ
+1370 
-1382 QAMYDMEDTL
+1382 
-1392 NRLDVSTSSIA
+1392 
-1403 RAYDNAAKYAKSDS
+1403 
-1417 QRDILW
+1417 
-1423 DYTQAYSKLSDFYK
+1423 
-1437 NGRRYAGDMYT
+1437 
-1448 NTAGEIEAR
+1448 
-1457 DVSSRLEMTAEQRRE
+1457 TAEQREFFGKSAIVDADGKLLKMYHGTAADFTVFDLAESGASNDHTSHIGFWFTPRKAVAENFAEFNANEYRGKKARVQEVYLNIENPKIYAPADNSARMEELRTENIGLRE
-1472 TRPDIDRQ
+1472 QLAEEYAELKKTVGQLNYMLYFTEDNIFGRRGENNIGYRVDEDYYVQYMKMSPEQAKKAKSLVDSIKKNNKQIKANETEYYRLQDGDSFLQMSDDLDEFMEWITGTHAHERGFGREHYAATNAREAAEKFRSKLIKEGYDGIWIKDTRVD
-1480 RVYFSEKNAGSNSR
+1480 
-1494 RNRGTERDSTIRY
+1494 DSGDQVVAFYPEQIKLVTNKRPTKDVDIRY
-1507 ALTIDGETVS
+1507 ALTIDGETAS

-1649 AYRDKDAFKYAY
+1649 SYRDKDAFKYAY

-1675 KEVSAYGN
+1675 KEVSDYGN

-1692 LGKSTLNSLEQSNY
+1692 LGKSTLNRLEQSNY

-1714 VAQVN
+1714 VAKVN

-1742 AKGILR
+1742 VKGILR

-1756 GFPKSLNEREAR
+1756 GFPKSLDERAAR
-1768 EVINEHLDESGYN
+1768 EVINEHLDEDGYN
-1781 AWIDEL
+1781 AWIEEL

-1895 TREDYGSNFSYWNA
+1895 TREDYSSNFSYWNA

-1988 DTASER
+1988 DTASDR

-2006 DVYGSTDTER
+2006 SVYGSTATER
-2016 SNAIQRLD
+2016 STAIQRLD

-2034 SAGAS
+2034 STGAS
-2039 LSREQREF
+2039 LSQEQREF
-2047 FKDSKVVDDSGRL
+2047 FKDSKVVDDNGKL
-2060 RVTYHGSPNSFY
+2060 RITYHGSPNRFF

-2091 FATSEEAARHY
+2091 FATSEEASRSY
-2102 GDNVYKTYLNITN
+2102 GDNVHKTYLNITK
-2115 PIVINRTID
+2115 PIVINRTSD

-2213 EVMFDN
+2213 EVRFDN
-2219 TGDRFYV
+2219 TSDRFYV

-2235 TTNKKPTGDVD
+2235 TTNKQPTGDAD

-2269 ERVTDLIER
+2269 ERVTDLIDR

-2312 IYDEAGNLDVDA
+2312 IYDEAGNLDIDA

-2351 MAALAKAGIKRVAV
+2351 MAALAKAGVKRVAV

-2391 RFSNWDTATQRVI
+2391 RFSNWDTATQRII
-2404 TRTSH
+2404 TRTSR
-2409 NSASVGALVP
+2409 NFAPVGTLVP
-2419 INAAYAAQLSE
+2419 INAAYSAQLSE
-2430 FTSERGLR
+2430 FTSERGVR
-2438 YALDS
+2438 FALDG
-2443 SEDGDVRHGNY
+2443 SEDGNAQPRGNY
-2454 SAGQRARF
+2454 SVGQRARF

-2470 VYTKAEAEEVINSII
+2470 VYTKAEAAEVINSII
-2485 EERLVFDDIGMYGEL
+2485 EERLVFEDIGMQGEL

-2513 QKLNTVKEG
+2513 RKLNTVKEG
-2522 YRGGVALKIADF
+2522 YRGGVALRIADY

-2541 TDMYA
+2541 TDMYS

-2553 EAMRRL
+2553 EAMRKL

-2567 KINLHH
+2567 KIDLRH
-2573 IQGEIQYRFDRKNS
+2573 IQDEIQYRFDKKNS

-2597 GIAPDTLPQLLAEE
+2597 GIAPDTLPQLLADE
-2611 GIFLDAINEADCFL
+2611 GIFIDAVNEADCFL
-2625 QMVDMYEDAR
+2625 QMVEMYEDAR
-2635 AAVNNATEQ
+2635 AAVNNATES

-2649 YGDARTIKNLRQ
+2649 YGDARTIKDLRQ

-2777 NTYEQGIADMLD
+2777 DSYEQGIADMLD

-2923 ATKETVQYRGVEIP
+2923 ATKETVEYRGVEIP

-2988 AAAVDEQARIAELLT
+2988 AAAVEEQARIAELLT

-3018 EAGRLKAERDI
+3018 EAGRLKADRDI
-3029 QRLGYTNATED
+3029 QRLGFTNATED

-3080 QELFIESADA
+3080 QELYIESADV

-3231 AMAQGVLDKV
+3231 AMAQGVFDKV

-3353 TDAESRS
+3353 TDAESRA
-3360 TLQTQIKTARRNVR
+3360 TLQTQIKAARRKVR

-3379 LATSALFMVAI
+3379 LATSALFMAAI

-3414 DFAGNLLGGLPLVR
+3414 DFAGNLLGGLPIAR
-3428 DIYSRIAEGYSVDNY
+3428 DLYSRIAEGYEVDNY
-3443 AYSALNDLLD
+3443 AYSALNDLLN
-3453 SAVNLFDT
+3453 SALGVIDT
-3461 VGSLVSGDES
+3461 AGALISGDETK
-3471 NSKLTARTKN
+3471 SKMSARVKN
-3481 LLYALGQLTGIPTRN
+3481 FLYAVGQLTGIPTRN
-3496 LYNVF
+3496 IYNVF
-3501 YGLTKRISPTT
+3501 YGLTKRFSPTT
-3512 AYKIDEAFYAKNYV
+3512 AYKIDEWFYAKNYV

-3538 DMISMLT
+3538 DMIAMLT

-3556 TMGDAVRNKFV
+3556 TMSDAVRDKFV

-3579 SIGDTITYGG
+3579 TIGDTITYGG
-3589 VEIPLTDEEYS
+3589 VEIPLTDKEYS

-3608 SMKDIEKMVNSG
+3608 SMKDLEKMINSG
-3620 TFSVLSEEMQA
+3620 TFNVLSEEMQA

-3645 LSDLVGVDERTT
+3645 LSDLVGVDEQTT

-3667 SRLSVAFAGLSDIES
+3667 SKLSVAFVGLSDIES
-3682 DKNSKGETIAGSKK
+3682 EKNSKGATIAGSKK
-3696 KNTVR
+3696 KNTVKN
-3701 YLLGQTLLDGE
+3701 LLKQNLSDGE

-3765 VRNGRIIRDF
+3765 VRNGKIIRDF

>member
-1309 KPNVATTELG
+1309 KPNVATTELE

-1494 RNRGTERDSTIRY
+1494 RNRSTERDSTIRY

-2763 DLRTWYTKDNPLLA
+2763 DLRTWYTKGNPLLA
-2777 NTYEQGIADMLD
+2777 DSYEQGIADMLD

-2839 YIDILHRNEELKSSW
+2839 HIDILHRNEELKSSW

-2900 IAKMQLME
+2900 VAKMQLME
-2908 EYEAFLKKNKKYLAQ
+2908 EYEAFLKKNKKYLSQ

-3029 QRLGYTNATED
+3029 QRLGFTNATED

>member
-1 MATLSSF
+1 MIDRTNLINTDMVVAGDSALE
-8 KQQNAY
+8 KLKNAR
-14 KIGISSMLTE
+14 
-24 EQQKSAIT
+24 EQ
-32 KAAAEEEEKK
+32 AAAQAAAQTAAQREQ

-52 YSLEKISLGFL
+52 YSLEKIGLGFL

-79 LFGADDWAEHQIAND
+79 LFGADDWAEQQIAND

-108 EGWQFVGDVAG
+108 EGWQVVGDVAG
-119 GIGTSVPAIAG
+119 GIGTSVPAMLG
-130 VAAGAAIA
+130 VAGAGAITVA
-138 YFSGGTLTP
+138 SGGTLSP
-147 VAASLI
+147 VAATLI

-171 DQTGELTGKEFGY
+171 DQTGELGGKEFGY
-184 GVFVGVTEGAIE
+184 GALSGFTEGAIE

-294 NIRGTTRGNTLV
+294 NIRGTARGNTLV

-339 NTLDELKTSLQK
+339 NTLKELKTSLQK

-363 LLGVLEQANISAAFE
+363 LLGVLEQANTSAAFE

-404 QDQDGKPIQI
+404 QDQNGKPIQV
-414 TAEQIREGIDTTDAK
+414 TAEQIREGIDTKDAK
-429 SFRKTMS
+429 KFRKTMS

-442 SALRTLAVA
+442 SVLRTLAVA

-527 YQQERGYIRDAQAI
+527 YQQERGYVRDAQAI
-541 VPESARKHLPRMVNL
+541 APESARKHLPRMVNL

-586 SGLMSKALTRSETN
+586 SGLMSKALSRTETN

-626 LREQVAEIDAYAREN
+626 LREQAAEIDTYAREN

-651 GQAAIRA
+651 GRAAIRA

-675 CARVSARSGLRVMF
+675 CARVSARSGLRVLF

-715 INPEAKSRTGES
+715 INPEAKSRSGES

-771 GSALQVSD
+771 GTALHVSD

-798 LVQKKQTLKDKIL
+798 LVQKKQTLKEKIL

-818 TDYQSDE
+818 TDYQGDE
-825 RLTGAAARLYRQYK
+825 KLTGAAARLYRQYK

-854 VENASEQAGAAQ
+854 VENASEQVGAAQ
-866 MQQALPESLETLE
+866 NQGTFALQDALQTLGDYDA
-879 TYTAD
+879 TRRRH
-884 EIASIESNELFK
+884 IESNE
-896 VARSYNDVVRFIQS
+896 NDRVSRNYDEIVDFIKS
-910 APQQNTNRLLFLGK
+910 
-924 INAGVATKIQQ
+924 ATKEMPVRRLHIGTISDNTAALVQEKTGVN
-935 ITDLKVDGKSIV
+935 IKGYDFV
-947 LSSYDVKHIFKK
+947 LASNFISHIFDS
-959 HGNAANEQARGQIAV
+959 HGRTATEAPRGQTAVNYSNIENILETVIAPDDV
-974 SQENFE
+974 SLVSDNTGTALRFE
-980 DIIETIISPDVI
+980 
-992 TRSDENGQVGI
+992 
-1003 KFIKEIDGKV
+1003 KMLDGRNV
-1013 TAITIV
+1013 AITIT
-1019 SEKKKALTLKSAW
+1019 STKKSTLTLKSAW
-1032 ITKSGGRTPSASADT
+1032 IINQKSGGRTPSASADT

-1052 KTNGR
+1052 ETNGR
-1057 NSTKRKQPTF
+1057 SSTLKQPTS
-1067 PTVDEQAPTSTSET
+1067 PTPDVQAPSLTSETGRRIKTTSTS
-1081 RRKMKTVSNNSISQN
+1081 SISQN
-1096 TENVNSESQKGKK
+1096 AENVNSESQKGKK
-1109 FALAGETSETADLS
+1109 FALPDT
-1123 LLDRAKQ
+1123 
-1130 LQAAG
+1130 
-1135 EDSETIRRET
+1135 DS
-1145 GWFVGYDNQWRYEID
+1145 
-1160 DSAATLVEKPAFEN
+1160 
-1174 HSTEDGGYRT
+1174 DGG
-1184 AKLGDIMHHEELYA
+1184 KL
-1198 AYPFLKDVTV
+1198 
-1208 ILQETETGVDGSA
+1208 
-1221 FAEDGQIVLDQRL
+1221 
-1234 FTRTSKEYQRYLENR
+1234 
-1249 QPEIKRIEQ
+1249 
-1258 TPEYREYNRFYTDE
+1258 
-1272 SLQETLSADE
+1272 
-1282 WLAQEEAARNKF
+1282 
-1294 FASELGKRYHELMWG
+1294 
-1309 KPNVATTELG
+1309 
-1319 WSDKA
+1319 
-1324 KSVLMHEVQHLI
+1324 
-1336 QAHEGFAGGSSDT
+1336 
-1349 YWYNRL
+1349 
-1355 LKQYRSEAETAREKF
+1355 
-1370 LKLRIEAAPELQ
+1370 
-1382 QAMYDMEDTL
+1382 
-1392 NRLDVSTSSIA
+1392 
-1403 RAYDNAAKYAKSDS
+1403 
-1417 QRDILW
+1417 
-1423 DYTQAYSKLSDFYK
+1423 
-1437 NGRRYAGDMYT
+1437 
-1448 NTAGEIEAR
+1448 
-1457 DVSSRLEMTAEQRRE
+1457 TAEQREFFGKSAIVDADGKLLKMYHGTAADFTVFDLAESGASNDHTSHIGFWFTPRKAVAENFAEFNANDYQGKKARVQEVYLNIENPKIYAPTDNSARMEELRTENTRLRE
-1472 TRPDIDRQ
+1472 QLTEEYAELKETVGRLNYMLYFTQDNIFGRRGENDIGYRVDEDYYVQHMKMSPEQAKKAKSLVDEIKKNNKQIKSNETEYYRLQDDDSFLQMSDDLDEFMEWITGTNAHERGFGREHYAATNAREAAEKFRNKLIKEGYDGIWIKDTRVDDSGDQ
-1480 RVYFSEKNAGSNSR
+1480 VVAFSPNQIKLVTNKRPTN
-1494 RNRGTERDSTIRY
+1494 NDDIRY

-1517 GTVEETNDLVALH
+1517 GAVEETNDLVALH

-1649 AYRDKDAFKYAY
+1649 SYRDKDAFKYAY

-1735 NEIDLYE
+1735 KEIDIYKV
-1742 AKGILR
+1742 KGILR

-1756 GFPKSLNEREAR
+1756 GFPKSLDERAAR
-1768 EVINEHLDESGYN
+1768 EVIDEHLDEDGYN
-1781 AWIDEL
+1781 AWIEEL

-1798 NNRDMYTSAGRSRS
+1798 NNRDMYTSAGRPRS

-1860 MKKAAASLTEVSD
+1860 MKKAAASLTEVAD

-1895 TREDYGSNFSYWNA
+1895 TREDYSSNFSYWNA

-1941 FYKYNADIGNKILG
+1941 FYNYNADIGNKILG

-1963 TQTGYFE
+1963 TETGYFE

-1994 LKNRLDRLHIPY
+1994 LKSRLDSLHIPY
-2006 DVYGSTDTER
+2006 AVYGSTATER

-2024 GVRFALPETD
+2024 GVRFAL
-2034 SAGAS
+2034 S
-2039 LSREQREF
+2039 
-2047 FKDSKVVDDSGRL
+2047 DD
-2060 RVTYHGSPNSFY
+2060 
-2072 TFDRGRI
+2072 
-2079 GKGNDQFGAGFY
+2079 
-2091 FATSEEAARHY
+2091 
-2102 GDNVYKTYLNITN
+2102 
-2115 PIVINRTID
+2115 
-2124 GGDLFDVKI
+2124 
-2133 TQKQAYEIL
+2133 
-2142 KRHPLIYDPESSPLG
+2142 
-2157 DMFEEYWEVGAKDYM
+2157 
-2172 IREAAKN
+2172 
-2179 FNSIGLLD
+2179 
-2187 SDYIA
+2187 
-2192 YRDYPNELHEAIRDV
+2192 
-2207 LGYDGV
+2207 
-2213 EVMFDN
+2213 VM
-2219 TGDRFYV
+2219 
-2226 AWFENQIKL
+2226 
-2235 TTNKKPTGDVD
+2235 
-2246 IRFALSDSVV
+2246 
-2256 NVDSANETAAWTS
+2256 NVDNASETAAWTS
-2269 ERVTDLIER
+2269 GRVTDLIER

-2312 IYDEAGNLDVDA
+2312 IYDEAGNLDIDA

-2365 AIRFTESSLSRYDA
+2365 AIRFTEDSLSRYEA
-2379 RIMEGEHKFKGQ
+2379 RIMEGEHSLKGQ
-2391 RFSNWDTATQRVI
+2391 RFSSWDAQAQRVK

-2409 NSASVGALVP
+2409 NSASIGTLVP
-2419 INAAYAAQLSE
+2419 INAAYSAQLSE
-2430 FTSERGLR
+2430 FTSERGVR
-2438 YALDS
+2438 FALDS
-2443 SEDGDVRHGNY
+2443 SEDSNAQTRGNY
-2454 SAGQRARF
+2454 SVGQRVRF
-2462 AANNTGMR
+2462 TANNTGMR
-2470 VYTKAEAEEVINSII
+2470 VYTKAEAAEVVNSII
-2485 EERLVFDDIGMYGEL
+2485 EERLVFEDIGMYGEL
-2500 RGKDRQAVIDYLF
+2500 RGKDRQTVIDYLF

-2522 YRGGVALKIADF
+2522 YRGGVALRIADY

-2546 DSNGEVS
+2546 ESNGEVS
-2553 EAMRRL
+2553 EAMRKL

-2567 KINLHH
+2567 RIDLRH
-2573 IQGEIQYRFDRKNS
+2573 IQDEIQYRFDKKNS

-2691 AELKQRLREANA
+2691 TELKQRLRESNA
-2703 NNRLINSIVDQA
+2703 NNRLINSIVDKA

-2722 LGTFQNATQYDTE
+2722 LGTFLNSTQYKSE
-2735 IFRSSI
+2735 VFKSSI
-2741 EKLGKIKF
+2741 EALGKIKF

-2763 DLRTWYTKDNPLLA
+2763 DLRTWYTKENPLL
-2777 NTYEQGIADMLD
+2777 TDSYEEGIADMLD
-2789 EVANGK
+2789 TVANGTK
-2795 TNNYTKRELQ
+2795 GYTKDEL
-2805 SIRNIMAYFTNYVE
+2805 RMVNNLMAYFTNFVE
-2819 HFNKVY
+2819 KFNKVY

-2908 EYEAFLKKNKKYLAQ
+2908 EYEVFLKKNRKYLAQ

-3029 QRLGYTNATED
+3029 QRLGFTNATED

-3053 VDSAEMQQE
+3053 VDSAEMQAE

-3080 QELFIESADA
+3080 QELFIESADV

-3341 ELSALKARLRTT
+3341 ELSALRARLRTT

-3360 TLQTQIKTARRNVR
+3360 TLQTQIKAARRKVR

-3379 LATSALFMVAI
+3379 LATSALFMAAI

-3414 DFAGNLLGGLPLVR
+3414 DFVGNLLGGLPLVR

-3496 LYNVF
+3496 IYNVF

-3538 DMISMLT
+3538 DMIAMLT

-3556 TMGDAVRNKFV
+3556 TTSDAVRNKFV

-3657 VGELSEWIDM
+3657 VGELSKWIDM
-3667 SRLSVAFAGLSDIES
+3667 SRLSVVFTRLSDIES

-3696 KNTVR
+3696 KNTVKC
-3701 YLLGQTLLDGE
+3701 LLGQNFSDGE

>member
-462 RFRDATLAGQ
+462 RFRDAA
-472 QLSTQADLNRFVEQ
+472 LSEQSSKLITQADLNRFVEQ

-506 LTNEQFHDKITEFVA
+506 LTNEQFHDKIIEFVA

-527 YQQERGYIRDAQAI
+527 YQQERGYVKEAQA
-541 VPESARKHLPRMVNL
+541 VAPEAARKHLPRMVNL

-586 SGLMSKALTRSETN
+586 SGLMSKALSRTETN

-626 LREQVAEIDAYAREN
+626 LREQAAEIDTYAREN

-675 CARVSARSGLRVMF
+675 CARVSARSGLRVVF

-715 INPEAKSRTGES
+715 INPEAKSRSGES

-739 DTDGSLT
+739 DTDGTLT

-771 GSALQVSD
+771 GTALQVSD

-811 GFFRKAR
+811 GFFKKAR

-839 KLFDEFSARNQRYLG
+839 KLFDEFSSRNQRYLG
-854 VENASEQAGAAQ
+854 VENLSAEAEAQAGNSRF
-866 MQQALPESLETLE
+866 ALSEAFERLGK
-879 TYTAD
+879 YTD
-884 EIASIESNELFK
+884 SEIASIEATKHFR
-896 VARSYNDVVRFIQS
+896 VARSYSDVRQFI
-910 APQQNTNRLLFLGK
+910 ADAQNENTQKRLFLGK
-924 INAGVATKIQQ
+924 VTPETATKIFQETG
-935 ITDLKVDGKSIV
+935 INAEGKGIA
-947 LSSYDVKHIFKK
+947 LSGDDVRHIFAR
-959 HGNAANEQARGQIAV
+959 HGVNGSALHQGDIAV
-974 SQENFE
+974 TQENFE
-980 DIIETIISPDVI
+980 NIIETLIDPDSVSRTDQNG
-992 TRSDENGQVGI
+992 TRGI
-1003 KFIKEIDGKV
+1003 LFQKEIGGRV
-1013 TAITIV
+1013 TAITLV

-1047 LAGTS
+1047 LAGTPE
-1052 KTNGR
+1052 TNGR
-1057 NSTKRKQPTF
+1057 SSTKRKQATSPSSNA
-1067 PTVDEQAPTSTSET
+1067 EALNSTSET
-1081 RRKMKTVSNNSISQN
+1081 LPRIKPASTDSISQN
-1096 TENVNSESQKGKK
+1096 RENVNPESQKGKK
-1109 FALAGETSETADLS
+1109 FALPDTDSDGNALS
-1123 LLDRAKQ
+1123 
-1130 LQAAG
+1130 
-1135 EDSETIRRET
+1135 
-1145 GWFVGYDNQWRYEID
+1145 N
-1160 DSAATLVEKPAFEN
+1160 
-1174 HSTEDGGYRT
+1174 
-1184 AKLGDIMHHEELYA
+1184 
-1198 AYPFLKDVTV
+1198 
-1208 ILQETETGVDGSA
+1208 
-1221 FAEDGQIVLDQRL
+1221 
-1234 FTRTSKEYQRYLENR
+1234 
-1249 QPEIKRIEQ
+1249 
-1258 TPEYREYNRFYTDE
+1258 
-1272 SLQETLSADE
+1272 
-1282 WLAQEEAARNKF
+1282 
-1294 FASELGKRYHELMWG
+1294 
-1309 KPNVATTELG
+1309 
-1319 WSDKA
+1319 
-1324 KSVLMHEVQHLI
+1324 
-1336 QAHEGFAGGSSDT
+1336 
-1349 YWYNRL
+1349 
-1355 LKQYRSEAETAREKF
+1355 
-1370 LKLRIEAAPELQ
+1370 
-1382 QAMYDMEDTL
+1382 
-1392 NRLDVSTSSIA
+1392 
-1403 RAYDNAAKYAKSDS
+1403 
-1417 QRDILW
+1417 
-1423 DYTQAYSKLSDFYK
+1423 
-1437 NGRRYAGDMYT
+1437 
-1448 NTAGEIEAR
+1448 
-1457 DVSSRLEMTAEQRRE
+1457 EQRA
-1472 TRPDIDRQ
+1472 
-1480 RVYFSEKNAGSNSR
+1480 F
-1494 RNRGTERDSTIRY
+1494 
-1507 ALTIDGETVS
+1507 
-1517 GTVEETNDLVALH
+1517 
-1530 NLTEEKLLKV
+1530 
-1540 LDLGGFPMPSIAVTK
+1540 
-1555 PSLAHDNFGDITVVF
+1555 
-1570 GRETIDPQRDSR
+1570 
-1582 NKVFSR
+1582 FSR
-1588 DAWTP
+1588 S
-1593 TTPRVEYK
+1593 
-1601 LNEKRAEE
+1601 
-1609 INRKINSLIRG
+1609 KI
-1620 TDAELFG
+1620 TDAE
-1627 YLALDESNMTEFL
+1627 
-1640 NRNGGDLAQ
+1640 
-1649 AYRDKDAFKYAY
+1649 
-1661 LRDKGIEVT
+1661 
-1670 LPTVD
+1670 
-1675 KEVSAYGN
+1675 
-1683 ATIKWVADN
+1683 
-1692 LGKSTLNSLEQSNY
+1692 
-1706 SNEAVQPY
+1706 
-1714 VAQVN
+1714 
-1719 ELVSDYW
+1719 
-1726 QREYNMSPN
+1726 
-1735 NEIDLYE
+1735 
-1742 AKGILR
+1742 
-1748 EAARYADR
+1748 
-1756 GFPKSLNEREAR
+1756 
-1768 EVINEHLDESGYN
+1768 
-1781 AWIDEL
+1781 
-1787 FSDVVEKAGLR
+1787 
-1798 NNRDMYTSAGRSRS
+1798 
-1812 FEALHD
+1812 
-1818 DYTLENVVR
+1818 
-1827 AMSKADPK
+1827 
-1835 GGSWLGLNPS
+1835 
-1845 SLAAKLSKEFKSISD
+1845 
-1860 MKKAAASLTEVSD
+1860 
-1873 DAMSN
+1873 
-1878 FTTTAG
+1878 
-1884 QMLDEITADMV
+1884 
-1895 TREDYGSNFSYWNA
+1895 
-1909 LDGAREVIGE
+1909 
-1919 IADRKLFTEK
+1919 
-1929 AIADYMK
+1929 
-1936 REYSG
+1936 
-1941 FYKYNADIGNKILG
+1941 
-1955 LFAYAKQM
+1955 
-1963 TQTGYFE
+1963 
-1970 AKPRRAVNFSEIK
+1970 
-1983 SVLLP
+1983 
-1988 DTASER
+1988 
-1994 LKNRLDRLHIPY
+1994 
-2006 DVYGSTDTER
+2006 
-2016 SNAIQRLD
+2016 
-2024 GVRFALPETD
+2024 
-2034 SAGAS
+2034 
-2039 LSREQREF
+2039 
-2047 FKDSKVVDDSGRL
+2047 GRL
-2060 RVTYHGSPNSFY
+2060 RVMYHGSNAEFSV
-2072 TFDRGRI
+2072 FDESRI
-2079 GKGNDQFGAGFY
+2079 SSTTKRYMAGFY
-2091 FATSEEAARHY
+2091 FTAEKRVAEKWSRYRARTQ
-2102 GDNVYKTYLNITN
+2102 GGSPAVFEVYLNIKN
-2115 PIVINRTID
+2115 PLYLTE
-2124 GGDLFDVKI
+2124 
-2133 TQKQAYEIL
+2133 QEY
-2142 KRHPLIYDPESSPLG
+2142 KR
-2157 DMFEEYWEVGAKDYM
+2157 
-2172 IREAAKN
+2172 
-2179 FNSIGLLD
+2179 
-2187 SDYIA
+2187 
-2192 YRDYPNELHEAIRDV
+2192 
-2207 LGYDGV
+2207 LGYDEKYRETV
-2213 EVMFDN
+2213 VN
-2219 TGDRFYV
+2219 QL
-2226 AWFENQIKL
+2226 FENQNDGILISPEQERISGLFEDSYNYELDDSVYYQSERYGITDKEYAWWLLRAVQNPDFTSTQAAVLHADQVKL
-2235 TTNKKPTGDVD
+2235 VSNKQPTSNADM
-2246 IRFALSDSVV
+2246 RFALSDSVV

-2269 ERVTDLIER
+2269 ERVTDLVER

-2297 DFVKATTVNQTRRNQ
+2297 DFVKATTVNQARRNQ
-2312 IYDEAGNLDVDA
+2312 IYDEAGNLDIDR
-2324 LSRETQTP
+2324 LSHETQTP
-2332 YLTVDYETMRI
+2332 FLDVDYDTMRI
-2343 VGHEGRHR
+2343 VSHEGRHR
-2351 MAALAKAGIKRVAV
+2351 MAALAKAGVKRVAV

-2404 TRTSH
+2404 TRTSR
-2409 NSASVGALVP
+2409 NFAPVGTLVP
-2419 INAAYAAQLSE
+2419 INAAYSAQLSE
-2430 FTSERGLR
+2430 FTSERGVR
-2438 YALDS
+2438 FALDS
-2443 SEDGDVRHGNY
+2443 SEDSNAQTRGNY
-2454 SAGQRARF
+2454 SVGQRARF

-2470 VYTKAEAEEVINSII
+2470 VYTKAEAAEVINSII
-2485 EERLVFDDIGMYGEL
+2485 EERLVFEDIGMYGEL
-2500 RGKDRQAVIDYLF
+2500 RGKDRRAVIDYLF
-2513 QKLNTVKEG
+2513 RKLNTVKEG
-2522 YRGGVALKIADF
+2522 YRGGVALRIADY

-2541 TDMYA
+2541 TDMYTE
-2546 DSNGEVS
+2546 SSGEVS
-2553 EAMRRL
+2553 EAMRKL
-2559 SVLRRYMH
+2559 SILRGYMH
-2567 KINLHH
+2567 KIDLRH
-2573 IQGEIQYRFDRKNS
+2573 IQDEMQYKFDKKNS

-2597 GIAPDTLPQLLAEE
+2597 GIAPDTLPQLLADE
-2611 GIFLDAINEADCFL
+2611 GIFIDAVNEADCFL
-2625 QMVDMYEDAR
+2625 QMVEMYEDAR
-2635 AAVNNATEQ
+2635 AAVNNATES

-2649 YGDARTIKNLRQ
+2649 YGDARTIKDLRQ

-2667 LNAYEQKGRKS
+2667 LNAYEQQGRKS

-2763 DLRTWYTKDNPLLA
+2763 DLRTWYTKENPLLA
-2777 NTYEQGIADMLD
+2777 DTYEQGIADMLD

-2795 TNNYTKRELQ
+2795 TNNYTKSELQ

-2854 FMRKVGTSYLQTF
+2854 FMRKVGTAYLQTF
-2867 GDPMSVMRR
+2867 GDPLAVMRR

-2883 FYTEIFTELR
+2883 FYTETFSGFREA
-2893 DSKIDAE
+2893 KIDAE

-2923 ATKETVQYRGVEIP
+2923 AAKETVQYRDVEVP
-2937 RMQLISLYM
+2937 RMHLISLYM

-2963 FWNAQDQRVR
+2963 FWNAQDMKVR
-2973 VDGFAKGITEESELR
+2973 VDGFAKGITDESELR
-2988 AAAVDEQARIAELLT
+2988 AAAIEEQARIAELLS

-3029 QRLGYTNATED
+3029 QRLGFTNATED

-3153 GISPVSS
+3153 GIFPVSS

-3241 GRISNVLMAPI
+3241 DRISNVLMAPI

-3701 YLLGQTLLDGE
+3701 YLLGQTLSDGE

>member
-1 MATLSSF
+1 MAINSVNVRAHA
-8 KQQNAY
+8 QNIIQERARRRLESQY
-14 KIGISSMLTE
+14 E
-24 EQQKSAIT
+24 EAQKEYERAMAEQ
-32 KAAAEEEEKK
+32 AAAQTAAQAAAQREQ

-52 YSLEKISLGFL
+52 YSLEKTGLGFL

-79 LFGADDWAEHQIAND
+79 LFGADDWAEQQIAND

-119 GIGTSVPAIAG
+119 GIGTSLPAIAG
-130 VAAGAAIA
+130 VAAAGAITVA
-138 YFSGGTLTP
+138 SGGTLSP
-147 VAASLI
+147 VAATLI

-184 GVFVGVTEGAIE
+184 GALVGVTEGAIE
-196 GVSSAIGA
+196 GVSSALGA

-363 LLGVLEQANISAAFE
+363 LLGVLEQANTSAAFE

-393 TVAARLNELGY
+393 TIAARLNELGY

-414 TAEQIREGIDTTDAK
+414 TAEQIREGIDTTNAK

-462 RFRDATLAGQ
+462 RFRDATLAGR

-527 YQQERGYIRDAQAI
+527 YQQERGYVRDAQAI
-541 VPESARKHLPRMVNL
+541 APESARKHLPRMVNL

-626 LREQVAEIDAYAREN
+626 LREQAAEIDAYAREN

-667 VQEDFVLS
+667 VQEGFVLS
-675 CARVSARSGLRVMF
+675 CARVSARSGLRVVF

-818 TDYQSDE
+818 TDYQGDE

-854 VENASEQAGAAQ
+854 AENASEQAEAAAQ
-866 MQQALPESLETLE
+866 NQGTYALQDALQTLGDYDA
-879 TYTAD
+879 TRRRH
-884 EIASIESNELFK
+884 IESNE
-896 VARSYNDVVRFIQS
+896 NDRVSRNYDEIVDFIKSATKKMPVRRLHIGTIS
-910 APQQNTNRLLFLGK
+910 DNTAALVQK
-924 INAGVATKIQQ
+924 KAGVNIKGYDFVLASNFISHIFDSHGRAATEAPRGQTAVNYSNIEN
-935 ITDLKVDGKSIV
+935 ILETVIAPDDVSIV
-947 LSSYDVKHIFKK
+947 SDNTGTAL
-959 HGNAANEQARGQIAV
+959 R
-974 SQENFE
+974 FE
-980 DIIETIISPDVI
+980 
-992 TRSDENGQVGI
+992 
-1003 KFIKEIDGKV
+1003 KMLDGRNV
-1013 TAITIV
+1013 AITIT
-1019 SEKKKALTLKSAW
+1019 STKKSTLTLKSAW
-1032 ITKSGGRTPSASADT
+1032 IINQKSGGRTPSASADT

-1052 KTNGR
+1052 ETNGR
-1057 NSTKRKQPTF
+1057 SSTLKQPTS
-1067 PTVDEQAPTSTSET
+1067 PTPDVQAPSLTSETGRRIKTTSTS
-1081 RRKMKTVSNNSISQN
+1081 SISQN
-1096 TENVNSESQKGKK
+1096 AENVNSESQKGKK

-1184 AKLGDIMHHEELYA
+1184 AKLGDIMHHEKLYA
-1198 AYPFLKDVTV
+1198 AYPFLKDITV
-1208 ILQETETGVDGSA
+1208 ILQETDTGVDGSA

-1234 FTRTSKEYQRYLENR
+1234 FTRTSKEYQKYLENR

-1272 SLQETLSADE
+1272 SLQETLSAEE

-1403 RAYDNAAKYAKSDS
+1403 RAYDNAARYAQNDS

-1423 DYTQAYSKLSDFYK
+1423 DYTQAYGKLSDFYK

-1494 RNRGTERDSTIRY
+1494 DFALPDNDS
-1507 ALTIDGETVS
+1507 
-1517 GTVEETNDLVALH
+1517 
-1530 NLTEEKLLKV
+1530 
-1540 LDLGGFPMPSIAVTK
+1540 GGMSI
-1555 PSLAHDNFGDITVVF
+1555 S
-1570 GRETIDPQRDSR
+1570 
-1582 NKVFSR
+1582 
-1588 DAWTP
+1588 
-1593 TTPRVEYK
+1593 
-1601 LNEKRAEE
+1601 
-1609 INRKINSLIRG
+1609 
-1620 TDAELFG
+1620 
-1627 YLALDESNMTEFL
+1627 
-1640 NRNGGDLAQ
+1640 
-1649 AYRDKDAFKYAY
+1649 
-1661 LRDKGIEVT
+1661 
-1670 LPTVD
+1670 
-1675 KEVSAYGN
+1675 
-1683 ATIKWVADN
+1683 
-1692 LGKSTLNSLEQSNY
+1692 
-1706 SNEAVQPY
+1706 EA
-1714 VAQVN
+1714 
-1719 ELVSDYW
+1719 
-1726 QREYNMSPN
+1726 QREY
-1735 NEIDLYE
+1735 
-1742 AKGILR
+1742 
-1748 EAARYADR
+1748 
-1756 GFPKSLNEREAR
+1756 
-1768 EVINEHLDESGYN
+1768 
-1781 AWIDEL
+1781 
-1787 FSDVVEKAGLR
+1787 
-1798 NNRDMYTSAGRSRS
+1798 
-1812 FEALHD
+1812 
-1818 DYTLENVVR
+1818 
-1827 AMSKADPK
+1827 
-1835 GGSWLGLNPS
+1835 
-1845 SLAAKLSKEFKSISD
+1845 FK
-1860 MKKAAASLTEVSD
+1860 
-1873 DAMSN
+1873 N
-1878 FTTTAG
+1878 
-1884 QMLDEITADMV
+1884 
-1895 TREDYGSNFSYWNA
+1895 
-1909 LDGAREVIGE
+1909 
-1919 IADRKLFTEK
+1919 
-1929 AIADYMK
+1929 
-1936 REYSG
+1936 
-1941 FYKYNADIGNKILG
+1941 
-1955 LFAYAKQM
+1955 
-1963 TQTGYFE
+1963 
-1970 AKPRRAVNFSEIK
+1970 
-1983 SVLLP
+1983 
-1988 DTASER
+1988 
-1994 LKNRLDRLHIPY
+1994 
-2006 DVYGSTDTER
+2006 
-2016 SNAIQRLD
+2016 
-2024 GVRFALPETD
+2024 
-2034 SAGAS
+2034 
-2039 LSREQREF
+2039 
-2047 FKDSKVVDDSGRL
+2047 SKVTDDNGRL

-2091 FATSEEAARHY
+2091 FATNEEASRHY

-2115 PIVINRTID
+2115 PIVINQTAD

-2142 KRHPLIYDPESSPLG
+2142 KRHPLMYDPEESPLG

-2179 FNSIGLLD
+2179 LTTIGLLD
-2187 SDYIA
+2187 SDYMA
-2192 YRDYPNELHEAIRDV
+2192 FRNYPNELHEALRDV
-2207 LGYDGV
+2207 IGYDGV
-2213 EVMFDN
+2213 EVRFES
-2219 TGDRFYV
+2219 GDRFYV

-2235 TTNKKPTGDVD
+2235 TSNKTPTTDNDIRYALPETDSTGTSLSQEQREFFKDSKVVDDKGRLLKVYHGTPRGEFTTFNAQNGAYFTENEAYARRYMQAHNSPTARLIEAYLNITKPFDTRQEAERRIFEREFYRKWGNGTPLSDVGLPDLTDANDLIGFINENGYDYDGLILDEGGDGGYGEVVTRRGVSYVAFSPEQIKLTTNKQPTGDAD

-2256 NVDSANETAAWTS
+2256 NVDSSNETASWTS
-2269 ERVTDLIER
+2269 ERMTDLIER

-2312 IYDEAGNLDVDA
+2312 IYDEAGNLDIDR
-2324 LSRETQTP
+2324 LSHETQTP
-2332 YLTVDYETMRI
+2332 YLSVDYETMRI

-2351 MAALAKAGIKRVAV
+2351 MAALAKAGVKRVAV
-2365 AIRFTESSLSRYDA
+2365 AIRFTEDSLSRYDA
-2379 RIMEGEHKFKGQ
+2379 RIMEGEHSLKGQ
-2391 RFSNWDTATQRVI
+2391 RFSSWDAEAQRVK

-2409 NSASVGALVP
+2409 NSTLVGTLVP
-2419 INAAYAAQLSE
+2419 INAAYSAQLSE

-2438 YALDS
+2438 FALDS
-2443 SEDGDVRHGNY
+2443 SEDGNAQTRGNY
-2454 SAGQRARF
+2454 SVGQRARF

-2470 VYTKAEAEEVINSII
+2470 VYTKAEAAEVINSII
-2485 EERLVFDDIGMYGEL
+2485 EERLVFEDIGMYGEL

-2522 YRGGVALKIADF
+2522 YRGGVALRIADY

-2546 DSNGEVS
+2546 ESNGEVS
-2553 EAMRRL
+2553 EAMRKL

-2567 KINLHH
+2567 RIDLRH
-2573 IQGEIQYRFDRKNS
+2573 IQDEIQYRFDKKNS

-2597 GIAPDTLPQLLAEE
+2597 GVAPDTLPQLLAEE

-2691 AELKQRLREANA
+2691 AELKQRLRESNA

-2777 NTYEQGIADMLD
+2777 DTYEQGIADMLD

-2825 RQGRWVDAVPEATR
+2825 RQGRWVDAVPEVTR

-3018 EAGRLKAERDI
+3018 EAGRLKADRDI
-3029 QRLGYTNATED
+3029 QRLGFTNATED

-3198 LDASSITRGM
+3198 LDASSIARGM

-3252 GKMDRFVVRRLFG
+3252 GKMDRFVVCRLFG

-3275 GAKIGTEANK
+3275 GAKIGIEANK

-3353 TDAESRS
+3353 TDAESRA
-3360 TLQTQIKTARRNVR
+3360 TLQTQIKAARRNVR

-3379 LATSALFMVAI
+3379 LATSALFMAAI

-3414 DFAGNLLGGLPLVR
+3414 DFVGNLLGGLPLVR

-3538 DMISMLT
+3538 DMISMLM

-3556 TMGDAVRNKFV
+3556 TMSDAVRNKFV

-3589 VEIPLTDEEYS
+3589 VEIPLTEQEYS
-3600 RFRAIYAQ
+3600 RFRSIYSQ

-3657 VGELSEWIDM
+3657 IGELSEWIDM
-3667 SRLSVAFAGLSDIES
+3667 SKLSVVFTGLSDIES
-3682 DKNSKGETIAGSKK
+3682 DKNANGATIAGSKK
-3696 KNTVR
+3696 KNTVK
-3701 YLLGQTLLDGE
+3701 YLLGQNLSDGE

>member
-1 MATLSSF
+1 MADTTKRLSTSLAEF
-8 KQQNAY
+8 YSQRAAEKKYEREQ
-14 KIGISSMLTE
+14 E
-24 EQQKSAIT
+24 EQQREYERALAEQ
-32 KAAAEEEEKK
+32 AAAQAAAQQEQNK
-42 NQGGFLGGIG
+42 GGFLGGIG
-52 YSLEKISLGFL
+52 YSLEKVGLGFL

-68 IWDYAAGGLAK
+68 IWDYTAGGLAK
-79 LFGADDWAEHQIAND
+79 LFGADDWAEQQIAND

-119 GIGTSVPAIAG
+119 GIGTSLPAIAG
-130 VAAGAAIA
+130 VAAAGAITAA
-138 YFSGGTLTP
+138 SGGTLAP
-147 VAASLI
+147 VAAALI

-184 GVFVGVTEGAIE
+184 GALVGVTEGAIE
-196 GVSSAIGA
+196 GVSSALGA

-306 NEGKAGDVITTAE
+306 NEGKSGDVITTAE

-351 TGGEVRTVRQKM
+351 TDGEVRTVRQKM
-363 LLGVLEQANISAAFE
+363 LLGVLEQANTSAAFE

-404 QDQDGKPIQI
+404 QDQNGKPIQV

-429 SFRKTMS
+429 KFRKTMS

-442 SALRTLAVA
+442 SVLRTLAVA

-527 YQQERGYIRDAQAI
+527 YQQERSYVKEAQA
-541 VPESARKHLPRMVNL
+541 VAPEAARKHLPRMVNL

-586 SGLMSKALTRSETN
+586 SGLMSKALSRTETN

-611 NYQNGVRQHTEAQNR
+611 NYQNGVRRHTEAQNR
-626 LREQVAEIDAYAREN
+626 LREQAAEIDTYAREN

-675 CARVSARSGLRVMF
+675 CARVSAHSGLRVVF

-771 GSALQVSD
+771 GRAAQVSD

-798 LVQKKQTLKDKIL
+798 LVQKKQTLKEKIL
-811 GFFRKAR
+811 GFFKKAR
-818 TDYQSDE
+818 TDYQGDE
-825 RLTGAAARLYRQYK
+825 KLTGAAARLYRQYK

-854 VENASEQAGAAQ
+854 VENVSAEAEVQAGNSRF
-866 MQQALPESLETLE
+866 ALSEAFERLGK
-879 TYTAD
+879 YTD
-884 EIASIESNELFK
+884 SEIASIEATKHFR
-896 VARSYNDVVRFIQS
+896 VARSYSDVRQFI
-910 APQQNTNRLLFLGK
+910 ADAQNENTQKRLFLGK
-924 INAGVATKIQQ
+924 VTPETAAKIFQETGINAE
-935 ITDLKVDGKSIV
+935 GKGIA
-947 LSSYDVKHIFKK
+947 LSGDDVRHIFAR
-959 HGNAANEQARGQIAV
+959 HGVNGSALHQGDIAV
-974 SQENFE
+974 TQENFE
-980 DIIETIISPDVI
+980 NIIETLIDPDSVSRTDQNG
-992 TRSDENGQVGI
+992 TRGI
-1003 KFIKEIDGKV
+1003 LFQKEIGGRV
-1013 TAITIV
+1013 TAITLV

-1052 KTNGR
+1052 ETNGR
-1057 NSTKRKQPTF
+1057 SSTKRKQVTSPSSNA
-1067 PTVDEQAPTSTSET
+1067 EALNSTSET
-1081 RRKMKTVSNNSISQN
+1081 LPRIKPVSTDSISQN
-1096 TENVNSESQKGKK
+1096 AENVNSESQKGKK

-1123 LLDRAKQ
+1123 MLDRAKQ

-1135 EDSETIRRET
+1135 EDSETIRKET

-1160 DSAATLVEKPAFEN
+1160 DSAATLVEKPAFES

-1184 AKLGDIMHHEELYA
+1184 AKLGDVMQHKKLYA
-1198 AYPFLKDVTV
+1198 AYPFLKDITV
-1208 ILQETETGVDGSA
+1208 ILQETNTGVDGSA

-1234 FTRTSKEYQRYLENR
+1234 FTRTSKEYQKYLENR

-1258 TPEYREYNRFYTDE
+1258 TPEYQEYNRFYTDE
-1272 SLQETLSADE
+1272 SLQETLSAEE

-1349 YWYNRL
+1349 YWYNHL
-1355 LKQYRSEAETAREKF
+1355 LKQYRSEAATVREKF

-1382 QAMYDMEDTL
+1382 QAMYDMEDVL

-1403 RAYDNAAKYAKSDS
+1403 RAYDNAARYAQNDS

-1423 DYTQAYSKLSDFYK
+1423 DYTQAYSKLADFYK
-1437 NGRRYAGDMYT
+1437 NGRRYASDMYT

-1457 DVSSRLEMTAEQRRE
+1457 DVSSRLEMTEEQRRE
-1472 TRPDIDRQ
+1472 TRPDIDR
-1480 RVYFSEKNAGSNSR
+1480 RKVYFSEKNGGGDSR
-1494 RNRGTERDSTIRY
+1494 SY
-1507 ALTIDGETVS
+1507 ALPDT
-1517 GTVEETNDLVALH
+1517 
-1530 NLTEEKLLKV
+1530 
-1540 LDLGGFPMPSIAVTK
+1540 
-1555 PSLAHDNFGDITVVF
+1555 
-1570 GRETIDPQRDSR
+1570 DS
-1582 NKVFSR
+1582 S
-1588 DAWTP
+1588 
-1593 TTPRVEYK
+1593 
-1601 LNEKRAEE
+1601 
-1609 INRKINSLIRG
+1609 
-1620 TDAELFG
+1620 
-1627 YLALDESNMTEFL
+1627 
-1640 NRNGGDLAQ
+1640 
-1649 AYRDKDAFKYAY
+1649 
-1661 LRDKGIEVT
+1661 
-1670 LPTVD
+1670 
-1675 KEVSAYGN
+1675 GN
-1683 ATIKWVADN
+1683 A
-1692 LGKSTLNSLEQSNY
+1692 L
-1706 SNEAVQPY
+1706 SNE
-1714 VAQVN
+1714 
-1719 ELVSDYW
+1719 
-1726 QREYNMSPN
+1726 QREYFN
-1735 NEIDLYE
+1735 
-1742 AKGILR
+1742 
-1748 EAARYADR
+1748 
-1756 GFPKSLNEREAR
+1756 
-1768 EVINEHLDESGYN
+1768 
-1781 AWIDEL
+1781 
-1787 FSDVVEKAGLR
+1787 
-1798 NNRDMYTSAGRSRS
+1798 
-1812 FEALHD
+1812 
-1818 DYTLENVVR
+1818 
-1827 AMSKADPK
+1827 
-1835 GGSWLGLNPS
+1835 
-1845 SLAAKLSKEFKSISD
+1845 
-1860 MKKAAASLTEVSD
+1860 
-1873 DAMSN
+1873 
-1878 FTTTAG
+1878 
-1884 QMLDEITADMV
+1884 
-1895 TREDYGSNFSYWNA
+1895 
-1909 LDGAREVIGE
+1909 
-1919 IADRKLFTEK
+1919 
-1929 AIADYMK
+1929 
-1936 REYSG
+1936 
-1941 FYKYNADIGNKILG
+1941 
-1955 LFAYAKQM
+1955 
-1963 TQTGYFE
+1963 
-1970 AKPRRAVNFSEIK
+1970 
-1983 SVLLP
+1983 
-1988 DTASER
+1988 
-1994 LKNRLDRLHIPY
+1994 
-2006 DVYGSTDTER
+2006 
-2016 SNAIQRLD
+2016 
-2024 GVRFALPETD
+2024 
-2034 SAGAS
+2034 
-2039 LSREQREF
+2039 
-2047 FKDSKVVDDSGRL
+2047 DSKVVDDNGKL
-2060 RVTYHGSPNSFY
+2060 RITYHGSPNRFF

-2091 FATSEEAARHY
+2091 FATSEEASRSY
-2102 GDNVYKTYLNITN
+2102 GDNVHKTYLNITK
-2115 PIVINRTID
+2115 PIVINRTAD

-2213 EVMFDN
+2213 EVRFDN

-2235 TTNKKPTGDVD
+2235 TTNKRPTGDAD

-2256 NVDSANETAAWTS
+2256 NVDSSNETAAWTS
-2269 ERVTDLIER
+2269 ERMTDLIER

-2312 IYDEAGNLDVDA
+2312 IYDEAGNLDIDA

-2332 YLTVDYETMRI
+2332 YLSVDYETMRI

-2391 RFSNWDTATQRVI
+2391 RFSNWDTATQRII

-2409 NSASVGALVP
+2409 NSASVGTLVP
-2419 INAAYAAQLSE
+2419 INAAYSAQLSE
-2430 FTSERGLR
+2430 FTSERGVR
-2438 YALDS
+2438 FALDS
-2443 SEDGDVRHGNY
+2443 SEDGNAQTRGNY
-2454 SAGQRARF
+2454 SVGQRARF

-2470 VYTKAEAEEVINSII
+2470 VYTKAEAAEVINSII
-2485 EERLVFDDIGMYGEL
+2485 EERLVFEDIGMYGEL
-2500 RGKDRQAVIDYLF
+2500 RGKDRQTVIDYLF

-2522 YRGGVALKIADF
+2522 YRGGVALRIADY

-2546 DSNGEVS
+2546 ESNGEVS
-2553 EAMRRL
+2553 EAMSKL

-2567 KINLHH
+2567 KIDLRH
-2573 IQGEIQYRFDRKNS
+2573 IQDEIQYRFDKRNS

-2661 QIARDV
+2661 QIARDI

-2691 AELKQRLREANA
+2691 AELKQRLRESNA

-2722 LGTFQNATQYDTE
+2722 LGTFQNATQCDTE

-2777 NTYEQGIADMLD
+2777 DTYEQGIADMLD

-2908 EYEAFLKKNKKYLAQ
+2908 EYEAFLKKNRKYLAQ

-3018 EAGRLKAERDI
+3018 EAGRLKADRDI
-3029 QRLGYTNATED
+3029 QRLGFTNATED

-3053 VDSAEMQQE
+3053 VDSAEMHQE

-3341 ELSALKARLRTT
+3341 ELSALRAKLRAT
-3353 TDAESRS
+3353 TDAESRAA
-3360 TLQTQIKTARRNVR
+3360 LQTQIKAARRKVR

-3379 LATSALFMVAI
+3379 LATSALFMAAI
-3390 AQLFNWLYNKDKDDD
+3390 AQLFSWLYNKDKDDD

-3428 DIYSRIAEGYSVDNY
+3428 DFYSRIAEGYSVDNY

-3496 LYNVF
+3496 IYNVF

-3538 DMISMLT
+3538 DMIVMLT

-3556 TMGDAVRNKFV
+3556 TMSDAVRNKFV

-3667 SRLSVAFAGLSDIES
+3667 SKLSVVFTGLSDIES
-3682 DKNSKGETIAGSKK
+3682 DKNSNGETIAGSKK
-3696 KNTVR
+3696 KNTVK
-3701 YLLGQTLLDGE
+3701 YLLEQNLSDGE

>member
-1 MATLSSF
+1 
-8 KQQNAY
+8 
-14 KIGISSMLTE
+14 MLTE
-24 EQQKSAIT
+24 EQKKSAIT

-52 YSLEKISLGFL
+52 YSLEKIGLGFL

-79 LFGADDWAEHQIAND
+79 LFGADDWAEQQIAND

-119 GIGTSVPAIAG
+119 GIGTSLPAIAG

-153 AGSIAGL
+153 AGSIVGIAGL

-184 GVFVGVTEGAIE
+184 GALSGFTEGVME

-224 ATRNTLLKGVVKGF
+224 AMRNTLLKGVVKGF
-238 AGEAFEEGVQA
+238 AGEAFEEGVSA
-249 ILEPVYKRMT
+249 MLEPVYKRMT

-282 GAIMGGGDVAVR
+282 GAIMGGGDVAFR

-351 TGGEVRTVRQKM
+351 TDGEVRTVRQKM
-363 LLGVLEQANISAAFE
+363 LLGVLEQANTSAAFE

-393 TVAARLNELGY
+393 TVASRLNELGY
-404 QDQDGKPIQI
+404 QDQNGKPIQV
-414 TAEQIREGIDTTDAK
+414 TPEQIREGIDTTDVK
-429 SFRKTMS
+429 KFRKTMS

-442 SALRTLAVA
+442 SVLRTLAVA

-506 LTNEQFHDKITEFVA
+506 LTNEQFHDKIIEFAA

-527 YQQERGYIRDAQAI
+527 YQQERSYVKEAQA
-541 VPESARKHLPRMVNL
+541 VAPEAARKHLPRMVNL

-586 SGLMSKALTRSETN
+586 SGLMSKALSRTETN

-626 LREQVAEIDAYAREN
+626 LREQAAEIDTYAREN

-675 CARVSARSGLRVMF
+675 CARVSARSGLRVVF

-715 INPEAKSRTGES
+715 INPEAKSRSGES

-739 DTDGSLT
+739 DTDGFLT

-771 GSALQVSD
+771 GSAVQVSD

-785 AEQTLSNKNILER
+785 AEQTLSNRNILER
-798 LVQKKQTLKDKIL
+798 LVQKKQTLKEKIL
-811 GFFRKAR
+811 GFFKKAR
-818 TDYQSDE
+818 ADYRGDE
-825 RLTGAAARLYRQYK
+825 KLTGAAARLYRQYK

-854 VENASEQAGAAQ
+854 TENASAEAQEQAETVNNARNQNGAAVRMAIQ
-866 MQQALPESLETLE
+866 KTKGGRNVVVIEDNILEGVAKKDYAKVVRQAMRKFDGGIPIGGRLIKVNAITRNEFTQSRNTQYYRGSDETVYQDKMKAGGHLDEIVLASTNYVNEGLNHARKDSFKEFARGDVYVKIGGNSYSAKVIVGFTGNDMVLYDVVDIQPAHFDIKKISAKANSQRDTFEAAESLSETSVSTNSIAQNEENVNTSRQNNSETDTNRRYALSDSQVEALKKRRVTGNRLLDVSDLADTITEVGGKITADGKAVVYHATNAEAAENIRKTGKMIGKEDNLYFSTKKDGEILGYGDHVVRVQIPLERLELNDIFDNEAHLTMRTRPNTPTNIRFALPELEQEAVKHFGHTYSWAE
-879 TYTAD
+879 TGYVLTD
-884 EIASIESNELFK
+884 GSRLDFSGRHEGSGGGGRYEDHRDIAQLDAYSDL
-896 VARSYNDVVRFIQS
+896 Q
-910 APQQNTNRLLFLGK
+910 G
-924 INAGVATKIQQ
+924 
-935 ITDLKVDGKSIV
+935 TDAMIDFMRRGNIRVIPEVDGIN
-947 LSSYDVKHIFKK
+947 LSVRPTR
-959 HGNAANEQARGQIAV
+959 A
-974 SQENFE
+974 QENTLADFISRRRGE
-980 DIIETIISPDVI
+980 VTLDIDNERGDTVVSVEYPRGTHSNKVLQDIRNYFD
-992 TRSDENGQVGI
+992 NG
-1003 KFIKEIDGKV
+1003 
-1013 TAITIV
+1013 TTPTV
-1019 SEKKKALTLKSAW
+1019 SE
-1032 ITKSGGRTPSASADT
+1032 
-1047 LAGTS
+1047 
-1052 KTNGR
+1052 
-1057 NSTKRKQPTF
+1057 
-1067 PTVDEQAPTSTSET
+1067 V
-1081 RRKMKTVSNNSISQN
+1081 
-1096 TENVNSESQKGKK
+1096 
-1109 FALAGETSETADLS
+1109 
-1123 LLDRAKQ
+1123 
-1130 LQAAG
+1130 
-1135 EDSETIRRET
+1135 
-1145 GWFVGYDNQWRYEID
+1145 
-1160 DSAATLVEKPAFEN
+1160 
-1174 HSTEDGGYRT
+1174 
-1184 AKLGDIMHHEELYA
+1184 
-1198 AYPFLKDVTV
+1198 
-1208 ILQETETGVDGSA
+1208 
-1221 FAEDGQIVLDQRL
+1221 QR
-1234 FTRTSKEYQRYLENR
+1234 F
-1249 QPEIKRIEQ
+1249 
-1258 TPEYREYNRFYTDE
+1258 
-1272 SLQETLSADE
+1272 
-1282 WLAQEEAARNKF
+1282 
-1294 FASELGKRYHELMWG
+1294 
-1309 KPNVATTELG
+1309 
-1319 WSDKA
+1319 
-1324 KSVLMHEVQHLI
+1324 
-1336 QAHEGFAGGSSDT
+1336 
-1349 YWYNRL
+1349 
-1355 LKQYRSEAETAREKF
+1355 
-1370 LKLRIEAAPELQ
+1370 
-1382 QAMYDMEDTL
+1382 
-1392 NRLDVSTSSIA
+1392 
-1403 RAYDNAAKYAKSDS
+1403 
-1417 QRDILW
+1417 
-1423 DYTQAYSKLSDFYK
+1423 
-1437 NGRRYAGDMYT
+1437 RYA
-1448 NTAGEIEAR
+1448 
-1457 DVSSRLEMTAEQRRE
+1457 L
-1472 TRPDIDRQ
+1472 PDIEK
-1480 RVYFSEKNAGSNSR
+1480 SEY
-1494 RNRGTERDSTIRY
+1494 IRY
-1507 ALTIDGETVS
+1507 ALPDKRTQDILERGETITVYRAMQVIDGKLYPPMAARVKSADGSRELVMPSEFGRWEQADERPDLIRRGNKFTLDKANGSSIEAAYNPYFHTSRSPLNDQFSSAYKRGNLVIVEGEVPASELTSGYRAQYAKDTVGEMRWHS
-1517 GTVEETNDLVALH
+1517 GPVSSKLPKGKERRVILSRWFKPVRIVPDAEVAKTIADMLNGENIAVPYNTVTPS
-1530 NLTEEKLLKV
+1530 LLKE
-1540 LDLGGFPMPSIAVTK
+1540 L
-1555 PSLAHDNFGDITVVF
+1555 
-1570 GRETIDPQRDSR
+1570 
-1582 NKVFSR
+1582 
-1588 DAWTP
+1588 
-1593 TTPRVEYK
+1593 
-1601 LNEKRAEE
+1601 EKRGVA
-1609 INRKINSLIRG
+1609 I
-1620 TDAELFG
+1620 
-1627 YLALDESNMTEFL
+1627 
-1640 NRNGGDLAQ
+1640 
-1649 AYRDKDAFKYAY
+1649 KYE
-1661 LRDKGIEVT
+1661 D
-1670 LPTVD
+1670 
-1675 KEVSAYGN
+1675 
-1683 ATIKWVADN
+1683 W
-1692 LGKSTLNSLEQSNY
+1692 
-1706 SNEAVQPY
+1706 
-1714 VAQVN
+1714 
-1719 ELVSDYW
+1719 
-1726 QREYNMSPN
+1726 
-1735 NEIDLYE
+1735 
-1742 AKGILR
+1742 
-1748 EAARYADR
+1748 
-1756 GFPKSLNEREAR
+1756 
-1768 EVINEHLDESGYN
+1768 
-1781 AWIDEL
+1781 
-1787 FSDVVEKAGLR
+1787 
-1798 NNRDMYTSAGRSRS
+1798 
-1812 FEALHD
+1812 
-1818 DYTLENVVR
+1818 
-1827 AMSKADPK
+1827 
-1835 GGSWLGLNPS
+1835 S
-1845 SLAAKLSKEFKSISD
+1845 S
-1860 MKKAAASLTEVSD
+1860 
-1873 DAMSN
+1873 
-1878 FTTTAG
+1878 
-1884 QMLDEITADMV
+1884 
-1895 TREDYGSNFSYWNA
+1895 
-1909 LDGAREVIGE
+1909 
-1919 IADRKLFTEK
+1919 
-1929 AIADYMK
+1929 
-1936 REYSG
+1936 
-1941 FYKYNADIGNKILG
+1941 
-1955 LFAYAKQM
+1955 
-1963 TQTGYFE
+1963 
-1970 AKPRRAVNFSEIK
+1970 
-1983 SVLLP
+1983 
-1988 DTASER
+1988 
-1994 LKNRLDRLHIPY
+1994 
-2006 DVYGSTDTER
+2006 
-2016 SNAIQRLD
+2016 
-2024 GVRFALPETD
+2024 RFALPETD
-2034 SAGAS
+2034 SDGRKLTEQQREFFRDTKVVDENGKLLPVYHGTRNPSFTVFKQSGEDSALGAGIYFAENKEYARGYSFGSEPYQVYLNITNPYIAEFPGGIVQSELIKKGYDGVYNPSNKFWVAFKPEQIKNITNKRPTTNRDIRLALPDTDSTGAS

-2047 FKDSKVVDDSGRL
+2047 FKGSKVVDDKGRL
-2060 RVTYHGSPNSFY
+2060 LKVYHGTPRGGFTIFNAQNGAYFTENEAYARRYMQAHNSP
-2072 TFDRGRI
+2072 TARLI
-2079 GKGNDQFGAGFY
+2079 
-2091 FATSEEAARHY
+2091 EA
-2102 GDNVYKTYLNITN
+2102 YLNITKPFDTRQEAERRIFEREFYRKWGN
-2115 PIVINRTID
+2115 GTPLSDIGLPDWTDADDLIDFINENGYDYDGLILDEGGD
-2124 GGDLFDVKI
+2124 GG
-2133 TQKQAYEIL
+2133 Y
-2142 KRHPLIYDPESSPLG
+2142 G
-2157 DMFEEYWEVGAKDYM
+2157 
-2172 IREAAKN
+2172 EAVT
-2179 FNSIGLLD
+2179 
-2187 SDYIA
+2187 
-2192 YRDYPNELHEAIRDV
+2192 RR
-2207 LGYDGV
+2207 GV
-2213 EVMFDN
+2213 S
-2219 TGDRFYV
+2219 YV
-2226 AWFENQIKL
+2226 AFSPEQIKL
-2235 TTNKKPTGDVD
+2235 TTNKQPTKDAD
-2246 IRFALSDSVV
+2246 IRFALSDSVI

-2269 ERVTDLIER
+2269 ERVTDLIDR

-2312 IYDEAGNLDVDA
+2312 IYDEAGNLDIDR

-2332 YLTVDYETMRI
+2332 FLDVDYETMRI

-2351 MAALAKAGIKRVAV
+2351 MAALAKAGVKRVAV
-2365 AIRFTESSLSRYDA
+2365 AIRFTENSLSRYDA
-2379 RIMEGEHKFKGQ
+2379 RIMDGEHKLKGQ
-2391 RFSNWDTATQRVI
+2391 TFSSWDADAQRVR

-2409 NSASVGALVP
+2409 NSAAVGTLVP
-2419 INAAYAAQLSE
+2419 INAAYSAQLSE
-2430 FTSERGLR
+2430 FTSERGVR
-2438 YALDS
+2438 FALDS
-2443 SEDGDVRHGNY
+2443 SEDGNTQPRGNY
-2454 SAGQRARF
+2454 SVGQRARF

-2470 VYTKAEAEEVINSII
+2470 VYTKAEAAEVINSII
-2485 EERLVFDDIGMYGEL
+2485 EERLVFEDIGMYGEL

-2546 DSNGEVS
+2546 ESNGEVS
-2553 EAMRRL
+2553 EAMRKL

-2567 KINLHH
+2567 KIDLRH
-2573 IQGEIQYRFDRKNS
+2573 IQDEIQYRFDKRNS

-2597 GIAPDTLPQLLAEE
+2597 GIAPDTLPQLLADE
-2611 GIFLDAINEADCFL
+2611 GIFIDAVNEADCFL
-2625 QMVDMYEDAR
+2625 QMVEMYEDAR
-2635 AAVNNATEQ
+2635 AAVNNATES

-2649 YGDARTIKNLRQ
+2649 YGDARTIKDLRQ

-2763 DLRTWYTKDNPLLA
+2763 DLRMWYTKENPLLA
-2777 NTYEQGIADMLD
+2777 DTYEEGIADMLD

-2795 TNNYTKRELQ
+2795 TNNYTKSELQ

-2854 FMRKVGTSYLQTF
+2854 FMRKVGTAYLQTF
-2867 GDPMSVMRR
+2867 GDPLAVMRR

-2883 FYTEIFTELR
+2883 FYTETFSGFREA
-2893 DSKIDAE
+2893 KIDAE

-2923 ATKETVQYRGVEIP
+2923 AAKETVQYRDVEVP
-2937 RMQLISLYM
+2937 RMHLISLYM

-2963 FWNAQDQRVR
+2963 FWNAQDMKVR
-2973 VDGFAKGITEESELR
+2973 VDGFAKGITDESELR
-2988 AAAVDEQARIAELLT
+2988 AAAIEEQARIAELLS

-3029 QRLGYTNATED
+3029 QRLGFTNATED

-3080 QELFIESADA
+3080 QELYIESADA

-3113 KLYNLDIAGT
+3113 KLFNLDIAGN

-3192 FASSSL
+3192 FAASSI
-3198 LDASSITRGM
+3198 LDASSIARGM

-3213 DVDTYCPLAKLR
+3213 DVDIYCPLAKLR

-3241 GRISNVLMAPI
+3241 GRVSNALMAPI

-3265 ACQVQVQKDG
+3265 ACQVQVQKNG
-3275 GAKIGTEANK
+3275 GAKVGTETNK

-3319 RTLTMFSA
+3319 RTVTMFSA

-3341 ELSALKARLRTT
+3341 ELSALKAKLRTT
-3353 TDAESRS
+3353 TDTDSRAA
-3360 TLQTQIKTARRNVR
+3360 LQTQIKAARRNVR

-3379 LATSALFMVAI
+3379 LATSALFMAAI
-3390 AQLFNWLYNKDKDDD
+3390 AQLFSWLYNKDKDDD

-3414 DFAGNLLGGLPLVR
+3414 DFAGNLLGGLPLAR
-3428 DIYSRIAEGYSVDNY
+3428 DIYSRIVEGYSVDNY

-3471 NSKLTARTKN
+3471 KSKLTARTKN

-3496 LYNVF
+3496 IYNVF
-3501 YGLTKRISPTT
+3501 YGLTKRFSPTT
-3512 AYKIDEAFYAKNYV
+3512 AYKIDEWFYAKNYV

-3556 TMGDAVRNKFV
+3556 TMSDAVRDKFV

-3579 SIGDTITYGG
+3579 SIGDTISYGG
-3589 VEIPLTDEEYS
+3589 VEIPLTDDEYA

-3608 SMKDIEKMVNSG
+3608 SMKDIEKMMNG
-3620 TFSVLSEEMQA
+3620 GAFKVLSEEMQA

-3657 VGELSEWIDM
+3657 IGELSKWIDM
-3667 SRLSVAFAGLSDIES
+3667 SKLSVVFTGLSDIES
-3682 DKNSKGETIAGSKK
+3682 DKNANGATIAGSKK
-3696 KNTVR
+3696 KNTVK
-3701 YLLGQTLLDGE
+3701 YLLGQNLSDGE

-3751 QAEKAAL
+3751 QAEKAVL

>member
-14 KIGISSMLTE
+14 KIGVSSMLTE

-42 NQGGFLGGIG
+42 NQGGFFGGIG
-52 YSLEKISLGFL
+52 YAFEKLGLGFL

-68 IWDYAAGGLAK
+68 IWDYTAGGLAK
-79 LFGADDWAEHQIAND
+79 LFGADDWAEQQIAND

-119 GIGTSVPAIAG
+119 GIGTSLPAIAG
-130 VAAGAAIA
+130 VAAAGAITVA
-138 YFSGGTLTP
+138 SGGALSP
-147 VAASLI
+147 VAATLI

-184 GVFVGVTEGAIE
+184 GALVGVTEGAIE
-196 GVSSAIGA
+196 GVSSALGA

-339 NTLDELKTSLQK
+339 NTLNELKTSLQK
-351 TGGEVRTVRQKM
+351 TDGEVRTVRQKM
-363 LLGVLEQANISAAFE
+363 LLGVLEQANTSAAFE

-404 QDQDGKPIQI
+404 QDQNGKPIQV
-414 TAEQIREGIDTTDAK
+414 TAEQIREGIDTTDVK
-429 SFRKTMS
+429 KFRKTMS

-442 SALRTLAVA
+442 SVLRTLAVA

-527 YQQERGYIRDAQAI
+527 YQQERSYVKEAQA
-541 VPESARKHLPRMVNL
+541 VAPEAARKHLPRMVNL

-586 SGLMSKALTRSETN
+586 SGLMSKALSRTETN

-626 LREQVAEIDAYAREN
+626 LREQAAEIDTYAREN

-675 CARVSARSGLRVMF
+675 CARVSARSGLRVVF

-715 INPEAKSRTGES
+715 INPEAKSRSGES

-746 VAEGLETMTDA
+746 VAEGLETMTDT

-839 KLFDEFSARNQRYLG
+839 KLFDEFSTRNQRYLG
-854 VENASEQAGAAQ
+854 VENASTEARAQ
-866 MQQALPESLETLE
+866 TETSRLALSEAFERLGK
-879 TYTAD
+879 YTD
-884 EIASIESNELFK
+884 SEIASIEATKHFQ
-896 VARSYNDVVRFIQS
+896 VARSYSDVRQFI
-910 APQQNTNRLLFLGK
+910 ADAQNGNTQKRLFLGK
-924 INAGVATKIQQ
+924 ITPETAAKILQETEINAE
-935 ITDLKVDGKSIV
+935 GKGIA
-947 LSSYDVKHIFKK
+947 LSSDDVRHIFVR
-959 HGNAANEQARGQIAV
+959 HGVNGTALHQGDIAV
-974 SQENFE
+974 TQENFE
-980 DIIETIISPDVI
+980 NIIETLIDPDSVSRTDQNG
-992 TRSDENGQVGI
+992 TRGI
-1003 KFIKEIDGKV
+1003 MFQKEIGGRV
-1013 TAITIV
+1013 TAITLV

-1032 ITKSGGRTPSASADT
+1032 ITKKSGGRTPSASADT

-1052 KTNGR
+1052 ETNGR
-1057 NSTKRKQPTF
+1057 SSTKRKQATSPSSNA
-1067 PTVDEQAPTSTSET
+1067 EALNSTSET
-1081 RRKMKTVSNNSISQN
+1081 LPRIKPVSIDSISQN
-1096 TENVNSESQKGKK
+1096 RENVNSESQKGKK
-1109 FALAGETSETADLS
+1109 FALPDT
-1123 LLDRAKQ
+1123 
-1130 LQAAG
+1130 
-1135 EDSETIRRET
+1135 DS
-1145 GWFVGYDNQWRYEID
+1145 
-1160 DSAATLVEKPAFEN
+1160 
-1174 HSTEDGGYRT
+1174 DGG
-1184 AKLGDIMHHEELYA
+1184 KL
-1198 AYPFLKDVTV
+1198 
-1208 ILQETETGVDGSA
+1208 
-1221 FAEDGQIVLDQRL
+1221 
-1234 FTRTSKEYQRYLENR
+1234 
-1249 QPEIKRIEQ
+1249 
-1258 TPEYREYNRFYTDE
+1258 
-1272 SLQETLSADE
+1272 
-1282 WLAQEEAARNKF
+1282 
-1294 FASELGKRYHELMWG
+1294 
-1309 KPNVATTELG
+1309 
-1319 WSDKA
+1319 
-1324 KSVLMHEVQHLI
+1324 
-1336 QAHEGFAGGSSDT
+1336 
-1349 YWYNRL
+1349 
-1355 LKQYRSEAETAREKF
+1355 
-1370 LKLRIEAAPELQ
+1370 
-1382 QAMYDMEDTL
+1382 
-1392 NRLDVSTSSIA
+1392 
-1403 RAYDNAAKYAKSDS
+1403 
-1417 QRDILW
+1417 
-1423 DYTQAYSKLSDFYK
+1423 
-1437 NGRRYAGDMYT
+1437 
-1448 NTAGEIEAR
+1448 
-1457 DVSSRLEMTAEQRRE
+1457 TAEQREFFGKSAIVDADGKLLKMYHGTAADFTVFDIAESGASNDHTSHIGFWFTPRKAVAENFAEFNANDYQGKKARVQEVYLNIENPKIYAPTDNSARMEELRTENTRLRE
-1472 TRPDIDRQ
+1472 QLTEEYAELKETVGRLNYMLYFTEDNIFGRRGENDIGYRVDEDYYVQYMKMSPEQAKKAKSLVDAIKKNNEQIKKNETEYYRLQDDDSFLQMSDDLDEFMEWITGTHAHERGFGREHYAATNAREAAEQFRNKLIKEGYDGIWIKDTRVDDSGDQ
-1480 RVYFSEKNAGSNSR
+1480 VVAFSPEQIKLVTNKR
-1494 RNRGTERDSTIRY
+1494 PTKDVDIRY

-1530 NLTEEKLLKV
+1530 NLSEEKLLKV

-1555 PSLAHDNFGDITVVF
+1555 PSLAHDSFGDITVVF

-1675 KEVSAYGN
+1675 KEVSDYGN

-1706 SNEAVQPY
+1706 SNTAVQPY

-1719 ELVSDYW
+1719 ELISDYW

-1742 AKGILR
+1742 VKGILR
-1748 EAARYADR
+1748 EAARYANR
-1756 GFPKSLNEREAR
+1756 GFPKSLDERAAR

-1835 GGSWLGLNPS
+1835 GGSWLGLNPN

-1970 AKPRRAVNFSEIK
+1970 AKPRRAVNFSEIRT
-1983 SVLLP
+1983 VLLP

-2006 DVYGSTDTER
+2006 DVYGSTATER
-2016 SNAIQRLD
+2016 STAIQRLD

-2034 SAGAS
+2034 SAGES
-2039 LSREQREF
+2039 LSAEQREF
-2047 FKDSKVVDDSGRL
+2047 FKDSKVVDDNGRL
-2060 RVTYHGSPNSFY
+2060 RVMYHGSNAEFFV
-2072 TFDRGRI
+2072 FDESRI
-2079 GKGNDQFGAGFY
+2079 SSTTKRYMAGFY
-2091 FATSEEAARHY
+2091 FTAEKRVAEKWSRYRARTQ
-2102 GDNVYKTYLNITN
+2102 GGSPAVFEVYLNIKN
-2115 PIVINRTID
+2115 PLYLTE
-2124 GGDLFDVKI
+2124 
-2133 TQKQAYEIL
+2133 QEY
-2142 KRHPLIYDPESSPLG
+2142 KR
-2157 DMFEEYWEVGAKDYM
+2157 
-2172 IREAAKN
+2172 
-2179 FNSIGLLD
+2179 
-2187 SDYIA
+2187 
-2192 YRDYPNELHEAIRDV
+2192 
-2207 LGYDGV
+2207 LGYDEKYRESV
-2213 EVMFDN
+2213 VN
-2219 TGDRFYV
+2219 QL
-2226 AWFENQIKL
+2226 FENQNDGILVSPEQERISGLFEDSYNYELDDSVYYQSERYGITDKEYAWWLLRAVQNPDFTSTQAAVLHADQVKL
-2235 TTNKKPTGDVD
+2235 VSNKQPTSNADM
-2246 IRFALSDSVV
+2246 RFALSDNVV

-2365 AIRFTESSLSRYDA
+2365 AIRFTEDSLSRYDA
-2379 RIMEGEHKFKGQ
+2379 RIMDGEHKLKGQ
-2391 RFSNWDTATQRVI
+2391 TFSSWDADAQRVR

-2409 NSASVGALVP
+2409 NSAAVGTLVP
-2419 INAAYAAQLSE
+2419 INAAYSARLSE
-2430 FTSERGLR
+2430 FTSERGVR
-2438 YALDS
+2438 FALDS
-2443 SEDGDVRHGNY
+2443 SEDGNAQTRGNY
-2454 SAGQRARF
+2454 SVGQRARF

-2470 VYTKAEAEEVINSII
+2470 VYTKAEAAEVINSII
-2485 EERLVFDDIGMYGEL
+2485 EERLVFEEIGMQGEL

-2567 KINLHH
+2567 KIDLRH

-2597 GIAPDTLPQLLAEE
+2597 GIAPDTLPQLLADE
-2611 GIFLDAINEADCFL
+2611 GIFIDAVNEADCFL

-2777 NTYEQGIADMLD
+2777 DSYEQGIADMLD

-2883 FYTEIFTELR
+2883 FYTEVFTELR

-2923 ATKETVQYRGVEIP
+2923 AAKETVEYRGVEIP
-2937 RMQLISLYM
+2937 RMQLLSLYM

-2963 FWNAQDQRVR
+2963 FWNAQDKKVR
-2973 VDGFAKGITEESELR
+2973 VDGFAKGITDESELR
-2988 AAAVDEQARIAELLT
+2988 AAAVEEQSKIAELLT
-3003 ETDKEYIAILEKGYQ
+3003 ETDREYIAILEKGYQ

-3029 QRLGYTNATED
+3029 QRLGFTNATED

-3053 VDSAEMQQE
+3053 VDSAEMRQE

-3080 QELFIESADA
+3080 QELYIESADA

-3113 KLYNLDIAGT
+3113 KLFNLDIAGN

-3160 EGRAVLSF
+3160 EGRAVLSY

-3192 FASSSL
+3192 FAASSI

-3208 TVSAK
+3208 FVSSK
-3213 DVDTYCPLAKLR
+3213 DIDTYCPLAKLR

-3241 GRISNVLMAPI
+3241 GRVSNVLMAPI

-3265 ACQVQVQKDG
+3265 ACQVQVQKNG

-3341 ELSALKARLRTT
+3341 ELSALRARLRTT
-3353 TDAESRS
+3353 TDAESRA
-3360 TLQTQIKTARRNVR
+3360 TLQTQIKAARRKVR

-3379 LATSALFMVAI
+3379 LATSALFMAAI
-3390 AQLFNWLYNKDKDDD
+3390 AQLFSWLYNKDKDDD

-3481 LLYALGQLTGIPTRN
+3481 LLYSLGQLTGIPTRN
-3496 LYNVF
+3496 IYNVF
-3501 YGLTKRISPTT
+3501 YGLTKRFSPTT
-3512 AYKIDEAFYAKNYV
+3512 AYQIDEWFYAKNYV

-3556 TMGDAVRNKFV
+3556 TMSDAVRNKFV

-3589 VEIPLTDEEYS
+3589 VEIPLTEQEYS
-3600 RFRAIYAQ
+3600 RFRSIYAQ
-3608 SMKDIEKMVNSG
+3608 SMKDLEKMINSG

-3645 LSDLVGVDERTT
+3645 LSDLVGVDERTM
-3657 VGELSEWIDM
+3657 VGELSKWIDM

-3682 DKNSKGETIAGSKK
+3682 EKNSKGETIAGSKK
-3696 KNTVR
+3696 KNTVK
-3701 YLLGQTLLDGE
+3701 YLLKQNLSDGE

-3718 YRGYSIQDGDYKG
+3718 FRGYTIQDGDYKG

-3744 ILKLNGT
+3744 ILKLKGT

>member
-14 KIGISSMLTE
+14 KIGVSSMLTE

-79 LFGADDWAEHQIAND
+79 LFGADDWAEQQIAND

-119 GIGTSVPAIAG
+119 GIGTSVPAIVG

-294 NIRGTTRGNTLV
+294 NIRSTTRGNTLV

-339 NTLDELKTSLQK
+339 NTLNELKTSLQK
-351 TGGEVRTVRQKM
+351 TDGEVRTVRQKM
-363 LLGVLEQANISAAFE
+363 LLGTLEQANTSAAFE

-492 QAVADRLG
+492 QAVAERLG

-506 LTNEQFHDKITEFVA
+506 LTNEQFQDKITEFVA

-527 YQQERGYIRDAQAI
+527 YQQERGYVREAQAI
-541 VPESARKHLPRMVNL
+541 ASESARKHLPRMVNL

-600 RVLREIHTNEQ
+600 RVLREIHTSEQ

-626 LREQVAEIDAYAREN
+626 LREQAAEIDAYAREN

-811 GFFRKAR
+811 DFFRKAR

-839 KLFDEFSARNQRYLG
+839 KLFDEFTARNQRYLG
-854 VENASEQAGAAQ
+854 VENASKEARTQAETSRL
-866 MQQALPESLETLE
+866 ALSEAFERLGK
-879 TYTAD
+879 YTD
-884 EIASIESNELFK
+884 SEIASIEAAKHFQ
-896 VARSYNDVVRFIQS
+896 VARSYSDVRQFIQDV
-910 APQQNTNRLLFLGK
+910 QNETTQRRLFLGK
-924 INAGVATKIQQ
+924 IPASTAAKILAE
-935 ITDLKVDGKSIV
+935 TEVNVESKSIA
-947 LSSYDVKHIFKK
+947 LSGDDIRHIFSR
-959 HGNAANEQARGQIAV
+959 HGEHGTALHEGDIAV
-974 SQENFE
+974 TQDNFE
-980 DIIETIISPDVI
+980 DIIETLIEPDSVRR
-992 TRSDENGQVGI
+992 TDQNGNVGI
-1003 KFIKEIDGKV
+1003 MFQKEIDGRV

-1032 ITKSGGRTPSASADT
+1032 ITK
-1047 LAGTS
+1047 
-1052 KTNGR
+1052 
-1057 NSTKRKQPTF
+1057 RKQATSPSSNA
-1067 PTVDEQAPTSTSET
+1067 EALNSTSET
-1081 RRKMKTVSNNSISQN
+1081 LPRIEPVSTNSIAEN
-1096 TENVNSESQKGKK
+1096 AENVNSESQKGKK
-1109 FALAGETSETADLS
+1109 FALPDTDSDGRKLTTEQKEFFKNSQIRVAEKDGWKKTISPDGNLLPVYHGTNSGEF
-1123 LLDRAKQ
+1123 
-1130 LQAAG
+1130 
-1135 EDSETIRRET
+1135 TIFDK
-1145 GWFVGYDNQWRYEID
+1145 GAI
-1160 DSAATLVEKPAFEN
+1160 
-1174 HSTEDGGYRT
+1174 
-1184 AKLGDIMHHEELYA
+1184 
-1198 AYPFLKDVTV
+1198 
-1208 ILQETETGVDGSA
+1208 GSA
-1221 FAEDGQIVLDQRL
+1221 NDSGWYGRGFYFAFD
-1234 FTRTSKEYQRYLENR
+1234 
-1249 QPEIKRIEQ
+1249 
-1258 TPEYREYNRFYTDE
+1258 
-1272 SLQETLSADE
+1272 
-1282 WLAQEEAARNKF
+1282 
-1294 FASELGKRYHELMWG
+1294 
-1309 KPNVATTELG
+1309 
-1319 WSDKA
+1319 
-1324 KSVLMHEVQHLI
+1324 
-1336 QAHEGFAGGSSDT
+1336 
-1349 YWYNRL
+1349 
-1355 LKQYRSEAETAREKF
+1355 RSEASTYGRNVLECYLNVENPFFFNEEMKFYDGVEYGDVLFDIASFSINLSEKF
-1370 LKLRIEAAPELQ
+1370 PSLAKKTKVTATEGYDDYGRATKHKKVSLYDIGQQVKEVYNDKNLELIKTADGYSYVYRADVEKIVGDKNVAKLIRDKLIFGDYTIDYRLEKGVITEDEAELLHSVFKKYGRMLSDEYIRIHAETEAAAKKNRLGAALEVVIKRYAYLDLH
-1382 QAMYDMEDTL
+1382 YTTSYYMEDIAAEFSAAVRKKGHDGIVQSRVGDEVIVFEPNQIKL
-1392 NRLDVSTSSIA
+1392 TSNKAPS
-1403 RAYDNAAKYAKSDS
+1403 
-1417 QRDILW
+1417 
-1423 DYTQAYSKLSDFYK
+1423 
-1437 NGRRYAGDMYT
+1437 AGD
-1448 NTAGEIEAR
+1448 
-1457 DVSSRLEMTAEQRRE
+1457 D
-1472 TRPDIDRQ
+1472 
-1480 RVYFSEKNAGSNSR
+1480 
-1494 RNRGTERDSTIRY
+1494 IRY
-1507 ALTIDGETVS
+1507 ALQQDEQYMSAVKNKDMEAAQKMVDEVAKSVGYTIRS
-1517 GTVEETNDLVALH
+1517 YHGTLAKDFTAFEKEMIGSRFSFNDRGFFFINKKNIAQDYATSEFDSSRKGRVLDVY
-1530 NLTEEKLLKV
+1530 LKV
-1540 LDLGGFPMPSIAVTK
+1540 EKPLIVDKKFVTREGLGNVFSDDDVIGVWDSYNVYFLEEADKRSSDGIIIDDGSTK
-1555 PSLAHDNFGDITVVF
+1555 MTVVF
-1570 GRETIDPQRDSR
+1570 EPNQIKSAEAITYNDAGEVIPLSSRFNSATNDMRYALAENDS
-1582 NKVFSR
+1582 
-1588 DAWTP
+1588 DGA
-1593 TTPRVEYK
+1593 
-1601 LNEKRAEE
+1601 
-1609 INRKINSLIRG
+1609 
-1620 TDAELFG
+1620 
-1627 YLALDESNMTEFL
+1627 ALSQE
-1640 NRNGGDLAQ
+1640 
-1649 AYRDKDAFKYAY
+1649 
-1661 LRDKGIEVT
+1661 
-1670 LPTVD
+1670 
-1675 KEVSAYGN
+1675 
-1683 ATIKWVADN
+1683 
-1692 LGKSTLNSLEQSNY
+1692 
-1706 SNEAVQPY
+1706 
-1714 VAQVN
+1714 
-1719 ELVSDYW
+1719 
-1726 QREYNMSPN
+1726 QREYFKNS
-1735 NEIDLYE
+1735 
-1742 AKGILR
+1742 K
-1748 EAARYADR
+1748 
-1756 GFPKSLNEREAR
+1756 
-1768 EVINEHLDESGYN
+1768 V
-1781 AWIDEL
+1781 IDE
-1787 FSDVVEKAGLR
+1787 
-1798 NNRDMYTSAGRSRS
+1798 N
-1812 FEALHD
+1812 
-1818 DYTLENVVR
+1818 
-1827 AMSKADPK
+1827 
-1835 GGSWLGLNPS
+1835 
-1845 SLAAKLSKEFKSISD
+1845 
-1860 MKKAAASLTEVSD
+1860 
-1873 DAMSN
+1873 
-1878 FTTTAG
+1878 
-1884 QMLDEITADMV
+1884 
-1895 TREDYGSNFSYWNA
+1895 
-1909 LDGAREVIGE
+1909 
-1919 IADRKLFTEK
+1919 
-1929 AIADYMK
+1929 
-1936 REYSG
+1936 
-1941 FYKYNADIGNKILG
+1941 
-1955 LFAYAKQM
+1955 
-1963 TQTGYFE
+1963 
-1970 AKPRRAVNFSEIK
+1970 
-1983 SVLLP
+1983 
-1988 DTASER
+1988 
-1994 LKNRLDRLHIPY
+1994 
-2006 DVYGSTDTER
+2006 
-2016 SNAIQRLD
+2016 
-2024 GVRFALPETD
+2024 
-2034 SAGAS
+2034 
-2039 LSREQREF
+2039 
-2047 FKDSKVVDDSGRL
+2047 GRL

-2072 TFDRGRI
+2072 TFDRSRI

-2091 FATSEEAARHY
+2091 FATNEEASRHY
-2102 GDNVYKTYLNITN
+2102 GDNIYKTYLNITK
-2115 PIVINRTID
+2115 PIVIDRTTD

-2142 KRHPLIYDPESSPLG
+2142 KRHPLIYDPEKSPLG
-2157 DMFEEYWEVGAKDYM
+2157 DMFEEYWEVGTKDYM

-2179 FNSIGLLD
+2179 LTTIGLLD
-2187 SDYIA
+2187 SDYTA
-2192 YRDYPNELHEAIRDV
+2192 FRNYPNELHEAIRDV
-2207 LGYDGV
+2207 IGYDGV
-2213 EVMFDN
+2213 EVRFES
-2219 TGDRFYV
+2219 GDRFYV

-2235 TTNKKPTGDVD
+2235 TSNETPTADSDIRFALPDTDSTGESLSREQREFFKDSKVVDDNGRLRVMYHGSNAEFSVFDESRISSTTKRYMAGFYFTAEKRVAEKWSRYRARTQGGSPAVFEVYLNIKNPLYLTEQEYKRLGYDEKYRETVVNQLFENQNDGILISPEQERISGLFEDSYNYELDDSVYYQSERYGITDKEYAWWLLRAVQNPDFTSTQAAVLHADQVKLVSNKQPTSNADM
-2246 IRFALSDSVV
+2246 RFALSDSVV

-2269 ERVTDLIER
+2269 ERVTDLVER

-2297 DFVKATTVNQTRRNQ
+2297 DFVKATTVNQARRNQ
-2312 IYDEAGNLDVDA
+2312 IYDEAGNLDIDR
-2324 LSRETQTP
+2324 LSHETQTP
-2332 YLTVDYETMRI
+2332 FLDVDYDTMRI
-2343 VGHEGRHR
+2343 VSHEGRHR
-2351 MAALAKAGIKRVAV
+2351 MAALAKAGVKRVAV

-2404 TRTSH
+2404 TRTSR
-2409 NSASVGALVP
+2409 NFAPVGTLVP
-2419 INAAYAAQLSE
+2419 INAAYSAQLSE
-2430 FTSERGLR
+2430 FTSERGVR
-2438 YALDS
+2438 FALDS
-2443 SEDGDVRHGNY
+2443 SEDSNAQTRGNY
-2454 SAGQRARF
+2454 SVGQRARF

-2470 VYTKAEAEEVINSII
+2470 VYTKAEAAEVINSII
-2485 EERLVFDDIGMYGEL
+2485 EERLVFEDIGMYGEL

-2522 YRGGVALKIADF
+2522 YRGGVALRIADY

-2546 DSNGEVS
+2546 ESNGEVS
-2553 EAMRRL
+2553 EAMRKL

-2573 IQGEIQYRFDRKNS
+2573 IQGEIRYRFDRKNS
-2587 INLVWGAKEG
+2587 INLIWGAKEG

-2763 DLRTWYTKDNPLLA
+2763 DLRTWYTKGNPLLA
-2777 NTYEQGIADMLD
+2777 DSYEQGIADMLD

-2839 YIDILHRNEELKSSW
+2839 HIDILHRNEELKSSW

-2900 IAKMQLME
+2900 VAKMQLME
-2908 EYEAFLKKNKKYLAQ
+2908 EYEAFLKKNKKYLSQ
-2923 ATKETVQYRGVEIP
+2923 ATKETMEYRGVEIP
-2937 RMQLISLYM
+2937 RMKLISLYM

-2973 VDGFAKGITEESELR
+2973 MDGFAKGITEESELR

-3029 QRLGYTNATED
+3029 QRLGFTNATED

-3070 FNKDTVRGAK
+3070 FNKDTVHGAK
-3080 QELFIESADA
+3080 QELYIESADV

-3182 KVWVTQLSSL
+3182 KTWVTQLSSL
-3192 FASSSL
+3192 FSASSL
-3198 LDASSITRGM
+3198 LDASSIARGM

-3241 GRISNVLMAPI
+3241 GRVSNVLMAPI

-3319 RTLTMFSA
+3319 RTITMFSA

-3341 ELSALKARLRTT
+3341 ELLTLKAKLRMTADT
-3353 TDAESRS
+3353 ERQA
-3360 TLQTQIKTARRNVR
+3360 TLRTQIKAARKNVF
-3374 KSLTA
+3374 KSVTA
-3379 LATSALFMVAI
+3379 LATSALFMAAI
-3390 AQLFNWLYNKDKDDD
+3390 AQFFSWLYNKDKDDD
-3405 ETAAQQVLV
+3405 ETAGQQILV
-3414 DFAGNLLGGLPLVR
+3414 DFIGNLFGGLPLIR
-3428 DIYSRIAEGYSVDNY
+3428 DVYTRIAEGYELDNY

-3461 VGSLVSGDES
+3461 IGSLVSGEES

-3701 YLLGQTLLDGE
+3701 YLLGQTLSDGE

>member
-1 MATLSSF
+1 MAETTKRLSTSLAELYSQRAAE
-8 KQQNAY
+8 KRYEREQ
-14 KIGISSMLTE
+14 E
-24 EQQKSAIT
+24 EQQREYERAMAEQ
-32 KAAAEEEEKK
+32 AAAQAAAQVAAQREQ

-52 YSLEKISLGFL
+52 YSLEKVGLGFL

-79 LFGADDWAEHQIAND
+79 LFGADDWAEQQIAND

-119 GIGTSVPAIAG
+119 GIGTSLPAIAG
-130 VAAGAAIA
+130 VAAAGAITVA
-138 YFSGGTLTP
+138 SGGTLSP
-147 VAASLI
+147 VAATLI

-184 GVFVGVTEGAIE
+184 GALVGVTEGAIE
-196 GVSSAIGA
+196 GVSAAIGA

-294 NIRGTTRGNTLV
+294 NIRSTTRGNTLV

-339 NTLDELKTSLQK
+339 NTLNELKTSLQK
-351 TGGEVRTVRQKM
+351 TDGEVRTVRQRM
-363 LLGVLEQANISAAFE
+363 LLGVLEQANTSAAFE

-462 RFRDATLAGQ
+462 RFRVATLAGQ
-472 QLSTQADLNRFVEQ
+472 QLSTHADLNRFVEQ

-500 IENWET
+500 IDNWET

-527 YQQERGYIRDAQAI
+527 YQQERSHVKEAQAI
-541 VPESARKHLPRMVNL
+541 APESARKHLPRMVNL

-566 GGTDIAITKRGD
+566 GGTDISITKRGD

-586 SGLMSKALTRSETN
+586 SELMSKALTRSETN

-626 LREQVAEIDAYAREN
+626 LREEAAEIDAYAREN

-675 CARVSARSGLRVMF
+675 CARVSARSGLRVVF

-715 INPEAKSRTGES
+715 INPEAKSRSGES

-818 TDYQSDE
+818 ADYQSDE

-854 VENASEQAGAAQ
+854 TENASTEARKYVGDKHFALKPYSEKQKENWKNSKNIVIYESSSQLQEFVRQSRSDNQYSKKMYFGAIGSELAARIEEQTGLNLENYNY
-866 MQQALPESLETLE
+866 AL
-879 TYTAD
+879 
-884 EIASIESNELFK
+884 
-896 VARSYNDVVRFIQS
+896 
-910 APQQNTNRLLFLGK
+910 
-924 INAGVATKIQQ
+924 
-935 ITDLKVDGKSIV
+935 
-947 LSSYDVKHIFKK
+947 
-959 HGNAANEQARGQIAV
+959 
-974 SQENFE
+974 
-980 DIIETIISPDVI
+980 
-992 TRSDENGQVGI
+992 RSDEVRKIFKDHGTVGTEAPRGQRPVTEADFLAI
-1003 KFIKEIDGKV
+1003 PDILDGA
-1013 TAITIV
+1013 TSITL
-1019 SEKKKALTLKSAW
+1019 SEKKYNGQPAIAFSKV
-1032 ITKSGGRTPSASADT
+1032 SGNERTTVVAVVSGKHLDLRVQTEYIGIKKGT
-1047 LAGTS
+1047 LATLSG
-1052 KTNGR
+1052 
-1057 NSTKRKQPTF
+1057 
-1067 PTVDEQAPTSTSET
+1067 EQAPNNTPKASRGTDST
-1081 RRKMKTVSNNSISQN
+1081 NSISQN
-1096 TENVNSESQKGKK
+1096 AENVNSESQKGKK
-1109 FALAGETSETADLS
+1109 FALAGEMSETADLS

-1208 ILQETETGVDGSA
+1208 ILQETDTGVDGSA
-1221 FAEDGQIVLDQRL
+1221 FAEDRQIVLDQRL
-1234 FTRTSKEYQRYLENR
+1234 FTRTSKEYQKYLENR

-1272 SLQETLSADE
+1272 SLQETLSAEE

-1355 LKQYRSEAETAREKF
+1355 LKQYRSEAEAAREKF

-1494 RNRGTERDSTIRY
+1494 RSRSTERDSTIRY

-1517 GTVEETNDLVALH
+1517 GAVEETNDLVALH

-1649 AYRDKDAFKYAY
+1649 SYRDKDAFKYVY
-1661 LRDKGIEVT
+1661 LREKGIEVT

-1675 KEVSAYGN
+1675 KEVSDYGN

-1756 GFPKSLNEREAR
+1756 GFPKSLDERAAR
-1768 EVINEHLDESGYN
+1768 EVINEHLDEDGYN

-1895 TREDYGSNFSYWNA
+1895 TREDYSSNFSYWNA

-1988 DTASER
+1988 DTASDR

-2006 DVYGSTDTER
+2006 SVYGSTATER
-2016 SNAIQRLD
+2016 STAIQRLD

-2034 SAGAS
+2034 STGTS
-2039 LSREQREF
+2039 LSQEQREF
-2047 FKDSKVVDDSGRL
+2047 FKDSKVVDDNGRL
-2060 RVTYHGSPNSFY
+2060 RVMYHGSNAEISV
-2072 TFDRGRI
+2072 FDESRI
-2079 GKGNDQFGAGFY
+2079 SSTTKRYMAGFY
-2091 FATSEEAARHY
+2091 FTAEKRVAEKWSRYRARTQ
-2102 GDNVYKTYLNITN
+2102 GGSPAVFEVYLNIKN
-2115 PIVINRTID
+2115 PLYLTE
-2124 GGDLFDVKI
+2124 
-2133 TQKQAYEIL
+2133 QEY
-2142 KRHPLIYDPESSPLG
+2142 KR
-2157 DMFEEYWEVGAKDYM
+2157 
-2172 IREAAKN
+2172 
-2179 FNSIGLLD
+2179 
-2187 SDYIA
+2187 
-2192 YRDYPNELHEAIRDV
+2192 
-2207 LGYDGV
+2207 LGYDEKYRETV
-2213 EVMFDN
+2213 VN
-2219 TGDRFYV
+2219 QL
-2226 AWFENQIKL
+2226 FENQNDGILISPEQERISGLFEDSYNYELDDSVYYQSERYGITDKEYAWWLLRAVQNPDFTSTQAAVLHADQVKL
-2235 TTNKKPTGDVD
+2235 VSNKQPTGDAD

-2256 NVDSANETAAWTS
+2256 NVDSSNETAAWTS
-2269 ERVTDLIER
+2269 ERMTDLIER

-2297 DFVKATTVNQTRRNQ
+2297 DFIKATTVNQTRRNQ
-2312 IYDEAGNLDVDA
+2312 IYDEAGNLDIDR
-2324 LSRETQTP
+2324 LSHETQTP
-2332 YLTVDYETMRI
+2332 YLSVDYETMRI

-2351 MAALAKAGIKRVAV
+2351 MAALAKAGVKRVAV

-2404 TRTSH
+2404 SRTSH
-2409 NSASVGALVP
+2409 NSASVGMLVP
-2419 INAAYAAQLSE
+2419 INAAYSAQLSE
-2430 FTSERGLR
+2430 FTGERGLR
-2438 YALDS
+2438 FALDS
-2443 SEDGDVRHGNY
+2443 SEDSNAQTRGNY
-2454 SAGQRARF
+2454 SVGQRARF

-2470 VYTKAEAEEVINSII
+2470 VYTKAEAAEVINSII
-2485 EERLVFDDIGMYGEL
+2485 EERLVFEDIGMYGEL

-2522 YRGGVALKIADF
+2522 YRGGVALRIADY

-2546 DSNGEVS
+2546 ESNGEVS
-2553 EAMRRL
+2553 EAMRKL

-2567 KINLHH
+2567 RIDLRH
-2573 IQGEIQYRFDRKNS
+2573 IQDEIQYRFDKKNS

-2597 GIAPDTLPQLLAEE
+2597 GISPDTLPQLLAEE

-2735 IFRSSI
+2735 IFKSSI

-2763 DLRTWYTKDNPLLA
+2763 DLRTWYAKDNPLIA
-2777 NTYEQGIADMLD
+2777 DTYEQGIADMLD

-2988 AAAVDEQARIAELLT
+2988 AAAVDEQERIAELLT

-3029 QRLGYTNATED
+3029 QRLGFTNATED

-3053 VDSAEMQQE
+3053 VDSAEMQAE

-3080 QELFIESADA
+3080 QELFIESADV

-3341 ELSALKARLRTT
+3341 ELSALRARLRTT

-3360 TLQTQIKTARRNVR
+3360 TLQTQIKAARRKVR

-3379 LATSALFMVAI
+3379 LATSALFMAAI

-3414 DFAGNLLGGLPLVR
+3414 DFVGNLLGGLPLVR

-3496 LYNVF
+3496 IYNVF

-3538 DMISMLT
+3538 DMIAMLT

-3556 TMGDAVRNKFV
+3556 TMSDAVHNKFV

-3657 VGELSEWIDM
+3657 IGELSEWIDM
-3667 SRLSVAFAGLSDIES
+3667 SKLSVVFTGLSDIES
-3682 DKNSKGETIAGSKK
+3682 DKNSKGETISGSKK
-3696 KNTVR
+3696 KNTVK
-3701 YLLGQTLLDGE
+3701 YLLGQNLSDGE

-3731 YTAKRAKRILLQY
+3731 YTAKRAKRILLQH

>member
-1 MATLSSF
+1 MPKTAADFLTNSKLKTGVSFLSDDERNSLISR
-8 KQQNAY
+8 QTAAY
-14 KIGISSMLTE
+14 E
-24 EQQKSAIT
+24 AAQV
-32 KAAAEEEEKK
+32 AAEREQ

-52 YSLEKISLGFL
+52 YAFEKIGLGFL

-79 LFGADDWAEHQIAND
+79 LFGADDWAEQQIAND

-119 GIGTSVPAIAG
+119 GIGTSLPAIAG
-130 VAAGAAIA
+130 VAAAGAITVA
-138 YFSGGTLTP
+138 SGGTLSP
-147 VAASLI
+147 VAATLI

-184 GVFVGVTEGAIE
+184 GALSGFTEGAME
-196 GVSSAIGA
+196 GVSTALGA
-204 GTGAVV
+204 GIGSVT
-210 KSISKSFGKEVAKS
+210 KSIAKSFGKEVAKS

-249 ILEPVYKRMT
+249 ILDPVYKRMT

-294 NIRGTTRGNTLV
+294 NIRGTVRGNTLV
-306 NEGKAGDVITTAE
+306 NEGKSGDVITTAE

-351 TGGEVRTVRQKM
+351 TDGEVRTVRQKM
-363 LLGVLEQANISAAFE
+363 LLGVLEQANTSAAFE

-404 QDQDGKPIQI
+404 QDQNGKPIQV

-429 SFRKTMS
+429 KFRKTMS

-442 SALRTLAVA
+442 SVLRTLAVA

-527 YQQERGYIRDAQAI
+527 YQQERSYVKEAQA
-541 VPESARKHLPRMVNL
+541 VAPEAARKHLPRMVNL

-586 SGLMSKALTRSETN
+586 SGLMSKALSRTETN

-626 LREQVAEIDAYAREN
+626 LREQAAEIDTYAREN

-675 CARVSARSGLRVMF
+675 CARVSARSGLRVVF
-689 SKEASFVAANGS
+689 SKEASFVAANS
-701 YADGAIDLKNNRII
+701 TYADGAIDLKNNRII
-715 INPEAKSRTGES
+715 INPEAKSRSGES
-727 ILIHELTHAIYN
+727 VLIHELTHAIYN
-739 DTDGSLT
+739 DTDGTLT

-771 GSALQVSD
+771 GSAVQVSD
-779 EINAHF
+779 EVNAHF
-785 AEQTLSNKNILER
+785 AEQTLSNRNILER
-798 LVQKKQTLKDKIL
+798 LVQKKQTLKEKIL
-811 GFFRKAR
+811 GFFKKAR

-825 RLTGAAARLYRQYK
+825 KLTGAAARLYRQYK

-854 VENASEQAGAAQ
+854 VENASAEAEVQAGNSRF
-866 MQQALPESLETLE
+866 ALSKAFERLGK
-879 TYTAD
+879 YTD
-884 EIASIESNELFK
+884 SEVASIEATKHFR
-896 VARSYNDVVRFIQS
+896 VARSYSDVRQFI
-910 APQQNTNRLLFLGK
+910 ADAQNENTQKRLFLGK
-924 INAGVATKIQQ
+924 VTPETAAKIYQETGINAE
-935 ITDLKVDGKSIV
+935 GKGIA
-947 LSSYDVKHIFKK
+947 LSGDDVRHIFAR
-959 HGNAANEQARGQIAV
+959 HGVNGSALHQGDIAV
-974 SQENFE
+974 TQENFE
-980 DIIETIISPDVI
+980 NIIETLIDPDSVSRTDQNG
-992 TRSDENGQVGI
+992 TRGI
-1003 KFIKEIDGKV
+1003 LFQKEIGGRV
-1013 TAITIV
+1013 TAITLV

-1052 KTNGR
+1052 ETNGR
-1057 NSTKRKQPTF
+1057 SSTKRKQATSPSSNA
-1067 PTVDEQAPTSTSET
+1067 EALNSTSET
-1081 RRKMKTVSNNSISQN
+1081 LPRIKPVSTDSISQN
-1096 TENVNSESQKGKK
+1096 AENVNSESQKGKK
-1109 FALAGETSETADLS
+1109 FALPDTDSDGGTLNAEQREFFGKSAIVDADGKLLKMYHGTAADFTVFDLAESGASNDHTSHIGFWFTPRKAVAENFAEFNANEYRGKRARVQEVYLNIENPKIYAPADNSARMEELRTENIGLREQLAEEYAELKET
-1123 LLDRAKQ
+1123 
-1130 LQAAG
+1130 
-1135 EDSETIRRET
+1135 
-1145 GWFVGYDNQWRYEID
+1145 VGRLNYMLY
-1160 DSAATLVEKPAFEN
+1160 F
-1174 HSTEDGGYRT
+1174 TEDNIFSRRGENDIGYRVDEDYYVQYMKMSPEQ
-1184 AKLGDIMHHEELYA
+1184 AK
-1198 AYPFLKDVTV
+1198 
-1208 ILQETETGVDGSA
+1208 
-1221 FAEDGQIVLDQRL
+1221 
-1234 FTRTSKEYQRYLENR
+1234 
-1249 QPEIKRIEQ
+1249 
-1258 TPEYREYNRFYTDE
+1258 
-1272 SLQETLSADE
+1272 
-1282 WLAQEEAARNKF
+1282 
-1294 FASELGKRYHELMWG
+1294 
-1309 KPNVATTELG
+1309 
-1319 WSDKA
+1319 KA
-1324 KSVLMHEVQHLI
+1324 KSLVDAIKKNNKQIKANETEYYRLQDGDSFLQMSDDLDEFMEWITGTH
-1336 QAHEGFAGGSSDT
+1336 AHERGFGREHYAAT
-1349 YWYNRL
+1349 N
-1355 LKQYRSEAETAREKF
+1355 AREAAEKF
-1370 LKLRIEAAPELQ
+1370 R
-1382 QAMYDMEDTL
+1382 
-1392 NRLDVSTSSIA
+1392 
-1403 RAYDNAAKYAKSDS
+1403 
-1417 QRDILW
+1417 
-1423 DYTQAYSKLSDFYK
+1423 SKLIKEGYDGIWIKDTRVDDSGDQVVAFYPEQIK
-1437 NGRRYAGDMYT
+1437 LVT
-1448 NTAGEIEAR
+1448 NKRPTK
-1457 DVSSRLEMTAEQRRE
+1457 DV
-1472 TRPDIDRQ
+1472 D
-1480 RVYFSEKNAGSNSR
+1480 
-1494 RNRGTERDSTIRY
+1494 IRY
-1507 ALTIDGETVS
+1507 ALALDGETVS
-1517 GTVEETNDLVALH
+1517 GAVEETNDLVALH
-1530 NLTEEKLLKV
+1530 NLTEENLLKV

-1555 PSLAHDNFGDITVVF
+1555 ADIPFTDFGDITVVF
-1570 GRETIDPQRDSR
+1570 GKETIDPAKPE
-1582 NKVFSR
+1582 NAVYSR

-1593 TTPRVEYK
+1593 TVPQAEY
-1601 LNEKRAEE
+1601 E
-1609 INRKINSLIRG
+1609 INETKAREIIDRLLPYVNEFGDIGGIRKRL
-1620 TDAELFG
+1620 TVDELQE
-1627 YLALDESNMTEFL
+1627 LANNRDGNIVDEFAGSIET
-1640 NRNGGDLAQ
+1640 
-1649 AYRDKDAFKYAY
+1649 KYAY
-1661 LRDKGIEVT
+1661 LREIGAINKDDTDMVPAYSERLRGKINSEISARN
-1670 LPTVD
+1670 
-1675 KEVSAYGN
+1675 KEY
-1683 ATIKWVADN
+1683 K
-1692 LGKSTLNSLEQSNY
+1692 
-1706 SNEAVQPY
+1706 
-1714 VAQVN
+1714 
-1719 ELVSDYW
+1719 
-1726 QREYNMSPN
+1726 
-1735 NEIDLYE
+1735 
-1742 AKGILR
+1742 
-1748 EAARYADR
+1748 
-1756 GFPKSLNEREAR
+1756 
-1768 EVINEHLDESGYN
+1768 

-1787 FSDVVEKAGLR
+1787 FNGIIAKKGIRTRTDR
-1798 NNRDMYTSAGRSRS
+1798 FTSSGASRS
-1812 FEALHD
+1812 FDETHI
-1818 DYTLENVVR
+1818 DYTLENIVKFMR
-1827 AMSKADPK
+1827 
-1835 GGSWLGLNPS
+1835 S
-1845 SLAAKLSKEFKSISD
+1845 SPTQSAETTYASTHTLAAALAKNFSSIEDIKSAKAMLSAKAESEIAEARNRYESSISEIID
-1860 MKKAAASLTEVSD
+1860 SMAGRNIELQEGAEEVLLELARSHRTTPTSILGYLEKEYRD
-1873 DAMSN
+1873 FYN
-1878 FTTTAG
+1878 FNAGTA
-1884 QMLDEITADMV
+1884 QKISTL
-1895 TREDYGSNFSYWNA
+1895 FNA
-1909 LDGAREVIGE
+1909 LA
-1919 IADRKLFTEK
+1919 A
-1929 AIADYMK
+1929 MK
-1936 REYSG
+1936 T
-1941 FYKYNADIGNKILG
+1941 D
-1955 LFAYAKQM
+1955 M
-1963 TQTGYFE
+1963 FE
-1970 AKPRRAVNFSEIK
+1970 AKPRRAVGLNEIK
-1983 SVLLP
+1983 RVLIP
-1988 DTASER
+1988 SRHPNQR
-1994 LKNRLDRLHIPY
+1994 LLEALTEKNIPY
-2006 DVYGSTDTER
+2006 TLYER
-2016 SNAIQRLD
+2016 SIDKGIDERADILQRLD
-2024 GVRFALPETD
+2024 GVRFALPKTD
-2034 SAGAS
+2034 SAGES
-2039 LSREQREF
+2039 LSQGQREY
-2047 FKDSKVVDDSGRL
+2047 FKDSKVVDDNGKL
-2060 RVTYHGSPNSFY
+2060 RITYHGSPNRFF

-2091 FATSEEAARHY
+2091 FATSEEASRSY
-2102 GDNVYKTYLNITN
+2102 GDNVHKTYLNITK
-2115 PIVINRTID
+2115 PIVINRTAD

-2187 SDYIA
+2187 SDFLA

-2213 EVMFDN
+2213 EVRFDN

-2235 TTNKKPTGDVD
+2235 TTNKQPTRDAD

-2269 ERVTDLIER
+2269 ERVTDLIDR

-2312 IYDEAGNLDVDA
+2312 IYDEAGNLDIDA

-2351 MAALAKAGIKRVAV
+2351 MAALAKAGVKRVAV
-2365 AIRFTESSLSRYDA
+2365 AIRFTENSLSRYDA
-2379 RIMEGEHKFKGQ
+2379 RIMDGEHKLKGQ
-2391 RFSNWDTATQRVI
+2391 TFSSWDADAQRVR

-2409 NSASVGALVP
+2409 NSAAVGTLVP
-2419 INAAYAAQLSE
+2419 INAAYSAQLSE
-2430 FTSERGLR
+2430 FTSERGVR
-2438 YALDS
+2438 FALDS
-2443 SEDGDVRHGNY
+2443 SEEGDAQPRGNY
-2454 SAGQRARF
+2454 SVGQRARF

-2470 VYTKAEAEEVINSII
+2470 VYTKAEAAEVINSII
-2485 EERLVFDDIGMYGEL
+2485 EERLVFEEIGMQGEL

-2522 YRGGVALKIADF
+2522 YRGGVALRIADF

-2567 KINLHH
+2567 KIDLRH
-2573 IQGEIQYRFDRKNS
+2573 IQGEIQYRFDKKNS

-2597 GIAPDTLPQLLAEE
+2597 GIAPDTLPQLLADE
-2611 GIFLDAINEADCFL
+2611 GIFIDAINEADCFL
-2625 QMVDMYEDAR
+2625 QMVEMYEDAR
-2635 AAVNNATEQ
+2635 AAVNNATES

-2649 YGDARTIKNLRQ
+2649 YGDARTIKDLRQ

-2722 LGTFQNATQYDTE
+2722 LGTFLNSTQYKSDV
-2735 IFRSSI
+2735 FKSSI
-2741 EKLGKIKF
+2741 EALGKIKF

-2763 DLRTWYTKDNPLLA
+2763 DLRTWYTKENPLLA
-2777 NTYEQGIADMLD
+2777 DTYEEGIADMLD
-2789 EVANGK
+2789 TVANGTK
-2795 TNNYTKRELQ
+2795 GYTKDELRM
-2805 SIRNIMAYFTNYVE
+2805 INNLMAYFTNYVE

-2854 FMRKVGTSYLQTF
+2854 FMRKVGTAYLQTF

-2908 EYEAFLKKNKKYLAQ
+2908 EYGAFLKKNKKYLAQ
-2923 ATKETVQYRGVEIP
+2923 ATKETVEYRGVEIP

-2973 VDGFAKGITEESELR
+2973 IDGFAKGITEESELR
-2988 AAAVDEQARIAELLT
+2988 AAAVEEQARIAELLT

-3018 EAGRLKAERDI
+3018 EAGRLKADRDI
-3029 QRLGYTNATED
+3029 QRLGFTNATED

-3080 QELFIESADA
+3080 QELYIESADA

-3113 KLYNLDIAGT
+3113 KLFNLDIAGN

-3192 FASSSL
+3192 FASSSI

-3208 TVSAK
+3208 FVSSK
-3213 DVDTYCPLAKLR
+3213 DIDTYCPLAKLR

-3231 AMAQGVLDKV
+3231 AMAQGLFDKV
-3241 GRISNVLMAPI
+3241 GRVSNALMAPI

-3341 ELSALKARLRTT
+3341 ELSALKAKLRTT
-3353 TDAESRS
+3353 TDTDSRAA
-3360 TLQTQIKTARRNVR
+3360 LQTQIKAARRNVR

-3379 LATSALFMVAI
+3379 LATSALFMAAI
-3390 AQLFNWLYNKDKDDD
+3390 AQLFSWLYNKDSDDD

-3428 DIYSRIAEGYSVDNY
+3428 DIYSRIMEGYSVDNY

-3453 SAVNLFDT
+3453 STVNLFDT
-3461 VGSLVSGDES
+3461 VGSLVSGEES
-3471 NSKLTARTKN
+3471 KSKLTARTKN

-3496 LYNVF
+3496 IYNVF

-3512 AYKIDEAFYAKNYV
+3512 AYQIDEAFYAKNYV

-3538 DMISMLT
+3538 DMIAMLM

-3556 TMGDAVRNKFV
+3556 TMSDAVRDKFV

-3579 SIGDTITYGG
+3579 SIGDTISYGG
-3589 VEIPLTDEEYS
+3589 VEIPLTDEEYA
-3600 RFRAIYAQ
+3600 RFRAIYVQ
-3608 SMKDIEKMVNSG
+3608 SMKDIEKMMNG
-3620 TFSVLSEEMQA
+3620 GAFKVLSEEMQA
-3631 KAIKQVYDAYYYDA
+3631 EAIKQVYDAYYYDA

-3657 VGELSEWIDM
+3657 IGELSKWIDM
-3667 SRLSVAFAGLSDIES
+3667 SKLSVAFVGLSDIES
-3682 DKNSKGETIAGSKK
+3682 EKNSKGETIAGSKK
-3696 KNTVR
+3696 KNTVK
-3701 YLLGQTLLDGE
+3701 YLLGQNLSDGE

-3718 YRGYSIQDGDYKG
+3718 YRGYTIQDGDYKG